1 MKTPLYRITCWG
13 EGESRVL
20 TVFRLGREFSHPWNA
35 QGCLGQT
42 QTKARERCPSVP
54 RAAISTALSSPQ
66 HATPLP
72 GSLRQPDS
80 RGLSPQGRQI
90 QSPARNPT
98 HVSLLVREMGL
109 WPLQQAPGPRN
120 SRQTQHGSV
129 QRPCTS
135 ASCPHEREA
144 VQKKTFT
151 KWVNSHLG
159 RVTCRIGDLYTDL
172 RDGRMLIRLLEVLS
186 GEQLPK
192 PTKGRM
198 RIHCLENVD
207 KALQFLKEQK
217 VHLENMGSHDIVDG
231 NHRLTLGLIWTI
243 ILRFQIQDISVETGD
258 NKEKKSAKDALLLWC
273 QMKTAGYP
281 NVNVHNFTTSWRDG
295 LAFNAIVHKHR
306 PDVIEFDTLKRSN
319 AHHNLQNA
327 FNVAEKELGLT
338 KLLDPED
345 VNVDQPDEKSIITY
359 VATYYHYFSKMKAL
373 AVEGKRIGK
382 VLDYAIEA
390 DQLIDK
396 YETLA
401 SELLQWIEQ
410 TILTLNDRQLANSL
424 SGVQNQLQAFNTY
437 RTVEKPPKF
446 TEKGN
451 LEVLLF
457 TIQSKMRANNQK
469 VYMPRE
475 GKLISDINKAWERL
489 EKAEHE
495 RELALRNELIRQ
507 EKLEMLAARFDRK
520 AAMRETWL
528 SENQRLVSQ
537 DNFGVDLGAVEAAT
551 RKHEA
556 IETDIGAYGERVAAV
571 EAVARELEAEGYHD
585 VRRVLARRD
594 NVLRLWEY
602 LKELLVAR
610 RERLHAHRDLQRLL
624 QEMSYVMDWMGD
636 MKGRLQSQD
645 SGKHLHDVED
655 LLQTHTLVE
664 ADISAQAERVR
675 AVQAAAQPF
684 TSPEQSYKPCE
695 PGLVSERVSLLGQAY
710 EELGRLAVERRERLE
725 DSRKLWQFLWELG
738 EEAAWIREQEQILAV
753 ADCGRDLS
761 SALHLLS
768 KHEAFRDEMAAR
780 YTPLSNSIAVGDTLV
795 EEGHYGAPE
804 VTERIADVRAQW
816 AHLEEASQLREQ
828 HLKEAVALHQFQT
841 DANDMEA
848 WIQETLRRVSSP
860 EVGHDE
866 FSTQTLARK
875 QREVEEEI
883 QSHRPLIDSLHE
895 QALALPADY
904 ANSPEVEGRLPA
916 IEQRYEELEALSA
929 ARRQALEGALA
940 LYRMFSEAGACQ
952 LWVEEKEQWLDTMEI
967 PTKLEDL
974 EVVQQRFETL
984 EPEMNSLGTRVTDV
998 NQVAEQLLSTDHC
1011 SKEQIHQTQDQLNDR
1026 WAEFQELADKKKQAL
1041 DSALNIQNY
1050 HLECNEIQSWM
1061 KEKTKVI
1068 ESTQS
1073 LGNDLAGVMAL
1084 QRKLTGME
1092 RDLKAIQGKLD
1103 DLRQEAEKLAQEH
1116 PDQAEEI
1123 QARLGGILE
1132 VWEELNATMKR
1143 REEGLGEASKLQGFL
1158 RDLDDFQSWLSRTMT
1173 AVASE
1178 DIPTSLAEAEQLLAR
1193 HEGIKNEV
1201 DNYRE
1206 DYEKMRAVG
1215 EEVTQG
1221 QTDAQHMFLGQRL
1234 QALDTGWN
1242 ELRRMWENRHNLL
1255 AQAFDFQTFLRDVKQ
1270 AEGFLNSQEYFLSHT
1285 EMPSSL
1291 QGAEEAIKK
1300 HEDFLTTMEANEEK
1314 IVGVV
1319 EAGRRL
1325 VNNDNANADKIQEK
1339 ADSIQ
1344 DRHQKNKQAASEL
1357 LAKLKDNR
1365 ELQHFLQD
1373 GQELSLWINEKMLTA
1388 QDMSYD
1394 EARNLHSKWQ
1404 KHQAFMAELA
1414 SNKDWLDKIRK
1425 EGEALVREKPELE
1438 PVVTQTL
1445 EGLQKQWEELEAT
1458 TQTKAQCL
1466 FDANRAE
1473 LFTQSC
1479 SALDT
1484 WVNNLSSQLQSDD
1497 YGKDL
1502 TSVNIL
1508 LKKHQMLEHQM
1519 EVREK
1524 EVQALQSQALALS
1537 QEDAGLVEVDS
1548 QQKKV
1553 STSFAHLLE
1562 PLRQRQELLLASK
1575 EAHQFNRDL
1584 EDEILWVKERMP
1596 LATSSDHGKD
1606 LPSVQL
1612 LMKKNQTLQKEIQGH
1627 QPRIDDILAHGRS
1640 LAPAQ
1645 TGPEE
1650 EEVDAAGQPGQAGCL
1665 VQLRDSWAQLIDET
1679 DQRHARLAEAHR
1691 AQQFY
1696 ADVAEA
1702 EAWMGEQELHMMSEE
1717 KAKDEQ
1723 SAVVMVKKHQTV
1735 EQALEDYAQTIHQ
1748 LANSSRL
1755 MVTSEHPE
1763 SERITLRQAQVDKLY
1778 AGLKDLAE
1786 ERRGRLQE
1794 RLRLTQLKREVE
1806 DLEQWIAEREVVAG
1820 SHELGQD
1827 YEHVTMLRDKFR
1839 EFARDTSAIGQERVD
1854 GVNALA
1860 DDLIESG
1867 HPENASVAEWK
1878 DGLNDAW
1885 ADLLELMDTRTQM
1898 LAASYELHRFHQDA
1912 REVLGRVR
1920 EKRDALPS
1928 DLGRDL
1934 NSVQHLHRQH
1944 TTYEH
1949 DIQALS
1955 GQVRQVQDDAAR
1967 LQKAYAGE
1975 KADDIQKHERA
1986 VVEAWDAL
1994 LAAGQSRR
2002 LLLLDTVEKFRFL
2015 NMVRDLML
2023 WMDGVNLQI
2032 DAHDSP
2038 RDVSSAG
2045 LVIANHQDIKSE
2057 IEARDDS
2064 FTACNEM
2071 GNLLINNNHYA
2082 ADEIREKLDQ
2092 LQDKRDEIN
2101 KKWQDKMGHLQIL
2114 LEVLQ
2119 FGRDASV
2126 AESWLAGQEPLVRTA
2141 ELGANVDEVESLIK
2155 RHEAFEKLA
2164 AGWEERFTLLEK
2176 LTTLEE
2182 QVLQKKREDE
2192 ERARRP
2198 PTPPPAEEVVQSEA
2212 ESQAHESAARTSLDQ
2227 TTLNQSV
2234 SVNGVHSDQDTSQ
2247 GSESESVNGPGGDS
2261 GLPSSSRPDAS
2272 ATLPLKSSTEEP
2284 APEALE
2290 GLLCRKQEME
2300 SHTKKAASRSWQN
2313 VYCAL
2318 RKGTMGFYKD
2328 SKSAA
2333 SGVPYHGEV
2342 PVSLAEAVCEIAHDY
2357 KKRKHVFKLR
2367 LNDGKEYLFQAKD
2380 EAEMNSWIH
2389 SIGSSI
2395 TAGEGGAGN
2404 HSPMGPKV
2412 LSRAMTM
2419 PPMSPSSTEAPGGVT
2434 MRSKEGKERDREKR
2448 FSFFSKKK

>member
-1 MKTPLYRITCWG
+1 MSTISPTDFDSLEIQQQYNDINNRWDLAAETDWDNENSSARLFERSRIKALAAMEWDQ
-13 EGESRVL
+13 RD
-20 TVFRLGREFSHPWNA
+20 REP
-35 QGCLGQT
+35 C
-42 QTKARERCPSVP
+42 
-54 RAAISTALSSPQ
+54 
-66 HATPLP
+66 
-72 GSLRQPDS
+72 
-80 RGLSPQGRQI
+80 LSPAAFVNQVQYANILEGRFKQ
-90 QSPARNPT
+90 
-98 HVSLLVREMGL
+98 
-109 WPLQQAPGPRN
+109 LQD
-120 SRQTQHGSV
+120 
-129 QRPCTS
+129 
-135 ASCPHEREA
+135 EREA

-243 ILRFQIQDISVETGD
+243 ILRFQIQDISVETED

-306 PDVIEFDTLKRSN
+306 SDLIEFDTLKRSN
-319 AHHNLQNA
+319 AHYNLQNA

-390 DQLIDK
+390 DQLIEK

-424 SGVQNQLQAFNTY
+424 SGVQNQLQAFNSY

-537 DNFGVDLGAVEAAT
+537 DNFGTDLGAVEAAT

-571 EAVARELEAEGYHD
+571 EAVARELEAESYHD
-585 VRRVLARRD
+585 VRRILARRD

-602 LKELLVAR
+602 LKELLAAR
-610 RERLHAHRDLQRLL
+610 RERLNAHRDLQRLL
-624 QEMSYVMDWMGD
+624 QEMRYIMDWMED

-645 SGKHLHDVED
+645 SGKHLHDVLD

-664 ADISAQAERVR
+664 ADISAQAERIK
-675 AVQAAAQPF
+675 AVQGAAQRF
-684 TSPEQSYKPCE
+684 TSHEQAYKPCE
-695 PGLVSERVSLLGQAY
+695 PALVSEKVSLLGRAY
-710 EELGRLAVERRERLE
+710 EELGQLAGERRERLE
-725 DSRKLWQFLWELG
+725 DSRRLWQFLWELG
-738 EEAAWIREQEQILAV
+738 EEAAWIREQEQILAGG
-753 ADCGRDLS
+753 DCGRDLT

-780 YTPLSNSIAVGDTLV
+780 YGPLGHSIAAGEALV
-795 EEGHYGAPE
+795 QEGHYGARE
-804 VTERIADVRAQW
+804 VTERIEDIRAQW
-816 AHLEEASQLREQ
+816 AHLEETSQLREQ
-828 HLKEAVALHQFQT
+828 RLKEAVALHQFQT
-841 DANDMEA
+841 DANDMDA
-848 WIQETLRRVSSP
+848 WILEILRQVSSQ

-875 QREVEEEI
+875 QREIDEEI
-883 QSHRPLIDSLHE
+883 QSHRPLIDSLQE
-895 QALALPADY
+895 QVQAL
-904 ANSPEVEGRLPA
+904 PEAYTNYPQVDGRLPA
-916 IEQRYEELEALSA
+916 IEQRYEELESLSA

-940 LYRMFSEAGACQ
+940 LYRMFSEAGACL
-952 LWVEEKEQWLDTMEI
+952 LWVEEKEQWLHSMNI

-984 EPEMNSLGTRVTDV
+984 EPEMNNLGSRVSDV
-998 NQVAEQLLSTDHC
+998 NLVAQQLLTSDNC
-1011 SKEQIHQTQDQLNDR
+1011 NKEQIHQTQDQLNNR
-1026 WAEFQELADKKKQAL
+1026 WKEFQLLAGQKKQAL
-1041 DSALNIQNY
+1041 ESALNIQNY
-1050 HLECNEIQSWM
+1050 HLECNESQTWM
-1061 KEKTKVI
+1061 REKTKVI
-1068 ESTQS
+1068 ESTQG

-1092 RDLKAIQGKLD
+1092 RDLEAIQGKLD
-1103 DLRQEAEKLAQEH
+1103 DLRKEAEKLAEEH

-1123 QARLGGILE
+1123 HARLSELRE
-1132 VWEELNATMKR
+1132 VWEDLNITMKR
-1143 REEGLGEASKLQGFL
+1143 REESLGEASKLQGFL
-1158 RDLDDFQSWLSRTMT
+1158 RDLDDFQSWLSRTQT

-1178 DIPTSLAEAEQLLAR
+1178 DIPTSLPESESLLAQ

-1201 DNYRE
+1201 DNYKE

-1221 QTDAQHMFLGQRL
+1221 QTDAQHMFLAQRL
-1234 QALDTGWN
+1234 QALDTGWH
-1242 ELRRMWENRHNLL
+1242 ELRRMWENRHSLL
-1255 AQAFDFQTFLRDVKQ
+1255 AQAFDFQTFLRDAKQ
-1270 AEGFLNSQEYFLSHT
+1270 AEAFLNSQEYVLSHT
-1285 EMPSSL
+1285 EMPTSL

-1300 HEDFLTTMEANEEK
+1300 HEDFLTTTEASEEK
-1314 IVGVV
+1314 ISGVV

-1325 VNNDNANADKIQEK
+1325 INDGNANADKIQEK

-1344 DRHQKNKQAASEL
+1344 ERHQKNKQAANEL
-1357 LAKLKDNR
+1357 LTKLKDNR

-1373 GQELSLWINEKMLTA
+1373 GQELTLWINEKMLTA

-1414 SNKDWLDKIRK
+1414 SNKDWLDKIDK
-1425 EGEALVREKPELE
+1425 EGQVLVMEKPELQ
-1438 PVVTQTL
+1438 PVVQQTL
-1445 EGLQKQWEELEAT
+1445 EGLQRQWEELEST
-1458 TQTKAQCL
+1458 TRTKAQCL

-1479 SALDT
+1479 SALDV
-1484 WVNNLSSQLQSDD
+1484 WLKNLEGQLQSDD

-1537 QEDAGLVEVDS
+1537 QEDAGLTEVDGQQQRVTESFS
-1548 QQKKV
+1548 QLQD
-1553 STSFAHLLE
+1553 
-1562 PLRQRQELLLASK
+1562 PLKLRRQQLLASK

-1596 LATSSDHGKD
+1596 LATSTDHGKD
-1606 LPSVQL
+1606 LSTVQL
-1612 LMKKNQTLQKEIQGH
+1612 LIKKNQTLQKEIQGH
-1627 QPRIDDILAHGRS
+1627 QPRIDDIHRRGR
-1640 LAPAQ
+1640 AQ
-1645 TGPEE
+1645 SQ
-1650 EEVDAAGQPGQAGCL
+1650 VDGERQSALEGRL
-1665 VQLRDSWAQLIDET
+1665 VELRDLWAQLIAET
-1679 DQRHARLAEAHR
+1679 DERHARLVEANR

-1696 ADVAEA
+1696 TDAAEA

-1723 SAVVMVKKHQTV
+1723 SALVMVKKHQIL

-1763 SERITLRQAQVDKLY
+1763 SERINLRQAQVDKLY

-1794 RLRLTQLKREVE
+1794 RLRLTQLKREVD

-1839 EFARDTSAIGQERVD
+1839 EFARDTSTIGQERVD
-1854 GVNALA
+1854 GVNGLA

-1878 DGLNDAW
+1878 DGLNEAW
-1885 ADLLELMDTRTQM
+1885 ADLLELIDTRTQM

-1912 REVLGRVR
+1912 MEALGRVK
-1920 EKRDALPS
+1920 EKREALPS

-1934 NSVQHLHRQH
+1934 NTVQHLHRQH
-1944 TTYEH
+1944 NTFEH

-1955 GQVRQVQDDAAR
+1955 GQVNQVQDDAAR

-1975 KADDIQKHERA
+1975 KAEEIHRSEHA
-1986 VVEAWDAL
+1986 VTAAWEGL
-1994 LAAGQSRR
+1994 LEAGQARR
-2002 LLLLDTVEKFRFL
+2002 LLLLDTVEKFRFF

-2023 WMDGVNLQI
+2023 WTDGVNLQI

-2057 IEARDDS
+2057 IETRAGS
-2064 FTACNEM
+2064 FTACIEM
-2071 GNLLINNNHYA
+2071 GNTLIDNNHYA
-2082 ADEIREKLDQ
+2082 SDEIREKLTQ
-2092 LQDKRDEIN
+2092 LQEKRDKIN
-2101 KKWQDKMGHLQIL
+2101 KKWQDKMDHLQIV

-2119 FGRDASV
+2119 FGRDAYV
-2126 AESWLAGQEPLVRTA
+2126 AESWLAGQEPLVRAA
-2141 ELGANVDEVESLIK
+2141 ELGSNVDEVESLIK

-2164 AGWEERFTLLEK
+2164 AGWEERFVLLEK

-2182 QVLQKKREDE
+2182 YEVKRRLEEE

-2198 PTPPPAEEVVQSEA
+2198 PTPPPAEEVAESEM

-2234 SVNGVHSDQDTSQ
+2234 SVNGVHSDNDTSQ
-2247 GSESESVNGPGGDS
+2247 GSESESVNGPGRDS
-2261 GLPSSSRPDAS
+2261 GLASSRIDPS
-2272 ATLPLKSSTEEP
+2272 ATLPSRGGADSE
-2284 APEALE
+2284 PEAME
-2290 GLLCRKQEME
+2290 GMLYRKQEME
-2300 SHTKKAASRSWQN
+2300 SHSKKAASRSWQN

-2318 RKGTMGFYKD
+2318 RKGSLGFYKD
-2328 SKSAA
+2328 NKSA
-2333 SGVPYHGEV
+2333 SNGIPYHGEV
-2342 PVSLAEAVCEIAHDY
+2342 PISLGEAVCEVAHDY

-2367 LNDGKEYLFQAKD
+2367 LGDGKEYLFQAKD
-2380 EAEMNSWIH
+2380 EAEMSAWIQ
-2389 SIGSSI
+2389 SIHCSI
-2395 TAGEGGAGN
+2395 PAGRSGDSPGGPPA
-2404 HSPMGPKV
+2404 

-2419 PPMSPSSTEAPGGVT
+2419 PPISPGSGEAGGVT
-2434 MRSKEGKERDREKR
+2434 MRNKEGKEKDREKR
-2448 FSFFSKKK
+2448 FSFFGKKK

>member
-1 MKTPLYRITCWG
+1 MSNTISPTDFDSLEIQQQYNDINNRWDLAAETDWDNENSSARLFERSRI
-13 EGESRVL
+13 
-20 TVFRLGREFSHPWNA
+20 
-35 QGCLGQT
+35 
-42 QTKARERCPSVP
+42 KAL
-54 RAAISTALSSPQ
+54 A
-66 HATPLP
+66 
-72 GSLRQPDS
+72 D
-80 RGLSPQGRQI
+80 
-90 QSPARNPT
+90 
-98 HVSLLVREMGL
+98 
-109 WPLQQAPGPRN
+109 
-120 SRQTQHGSV
+120 
-129 QRPCTS
+129 
-135 ASCPHEREA
+135 EREA

-243 ILRFQIQDISVETGD
+243 ILRFQIQDISVETED

-281 NVNVHNFTTSWRDG
+281 NVNIHNFTTSWRDG

-306 PDVIEFDTLKRSN
+306 PDLIEFDNLKRSN
-319 AHHNLQNA
+319 AHYNLQNA

-390 DQLIDK
+390 DQLIEK

-410 TILTLNDRQLANSL
+410 TIVTLNDRQLANSL
-424 SGVQNQLQAFNTY
+424 SGVQNQLQAFNSY

-537 DNFGVDLGAVEAAT
+537 DNFGTDLGAVEAAT

-556 IETDIGAYGERVAAV
+556 IETDIGAYWERVAAV
-571 EAVARELEAEGYHD
+571 EAVAKELEAERYHD
-585 VRRVLARRD
+585 VRRILARRD

-602 LKELLVAR
+602 LKELLAAR
-610 RERLHAHRDLQRLL
+610 RERLNAHRDLQRLF
-624 QEMSYVMDWMGD
+624 QEMRYIMDWMAD
-636 MKGRLQSQD
+636 EKGRLQSQD
-645 SGKHLHDVED
+645 SGKHLHDVLD
-655 LLQTHTLVE
+655 LLQKHNLVE
-664 ADISAQAERVR
+664 ADISAQAERIK
-675 AVQAAAQPF
+675 AVQGAANRF
-684 TSPEQSYKPCE
+684 TSHEQAYKPCE
-695 PGLVSERVSLLGQAY
+695 PGLVADKVDLLGQAY
-710 EELGRLAVERRERLE
+710 EELIQLAGNRRECLE
-725 DSRKLWQFLWELG
+725 ESRRLWQFLWDLG
-738 EEAAWIREQEQILAV
+738 EEAAWIREQEQILATG
-753 ADCGRDLS
+753 DCGRDLT
-761 SALHLLS
+761 SARHLLS

-780 YTPLSNSIAVGDTLV
+780 FGPLSNSIAAGEALV
-795 EEGHYGAPE
+795 KEGHFGAAE
-804 VTERIADVRAQW
+804 VTERIRDVHGQW
-816 AHLEEASQLREQ
+816 AHLEEVSQS
-828 HLKEAVALHQFQT
+828 LKESVALHQFQT

-848 WIQETLRRVSSP
+848 WIMETLRQVSSQ

-875 QREVEEEI
+875 QREIDEEI

-895 QALALPADY
+895 QTQAMPQAYIRFPQVD
-904 ANSPEVEGRLPA
+904 GRLPA
-916 IEQRYEELEALSA
+916 IEQRYEELVSLSA

-940 LYRMFSEAGACQ
+940 LYRMFSEADACQ
-952 LWVEEKEQWLDTMEI
+952 LWVEEKEQWLDGMEI

-974 EVVQQRFETL
+974 EVVQQRFDTL
-984 EPEMNSLGTRVTDV
+984 EPEMNNVGTRVTDV
-998 NQVAEQLLSTDHC
+998 NQVAEQLLSSDNC
-1011 SKEQIHQTQDQLNDR
+1011 SKDQIHQTKDQLNNR
-1026 WAEFQELADKKKQAL
+1026 WEEFKQLAGQKKQAL
-1041 DSALNIQNY
+1041 ESALNIQNY
-1050 HLECNEIQSWM
+1050 HLECNESQTWM

-1092 RDLKAIQGKLD
+1092 RDLEAIQVGGSF
-1103 DLRQEAEKLAQEH
+1103 RNEAEKLAREH
-1116 PDQAEEI
+1116 PDQAGEI
-1123 QARLGGILE
+1123 QGRLAEIQE
-1132 VWEELNATMKR
+1132 VWEELNTTMKR
-1143 REEGLGEASKLQGFL
+1143 REESLGEASKLQGFL
-1158 RDLDDFQSWLSRTMT
+1158 RDLDDFQSWLSRTQT

-1178 DIPTSLAEAEQLLAR
+1178 DIPTSLPEAESLLAQ
-1193 HEGIKNEV
+1193 HESIKNEI
-1201 DNYRE
+1201 DNYKE
-1206 DYEKMRAVG
+1206 DYEKMRDVG

-1221 QTDAQHMFLGQRL
+1221 QTDAQHMFLAQRL
-1234 QALDTGWN
+1234 QALDTGWH
-1242 ELRRMWENRHNLL
+1242 ELHRMWENRHSLL
-1255 AQAFDFQTFLRDVKQ
+1255 AQAFDFQTFLRDAKQ
-1270 AEGFLNSQEYFLSHT
+1270 AEAFLNSQEYVLSHT
-1285 EMPSSL
+1285 EMPTSL
-1291 QGAEEAIKK
+1291 QAAEEAIKK
-1300 HEDFLTTMEANEEK
+1300 HEDFLTTTEASEEK
-1314 IVGVV
+1314 ITGVV

-1325 VNNDNANADKIQEK
+1325 INDSNANADKIQEK
-1339 ADSIQ
+1339 VDSIQ
-1344 DRHQKNKQAASEL
+1344 ERHRKNKEAANEL
-1357 LAKLKDNR
+1357 LTKLKDNC

-1373 GQELSLWINEKMLTA
+1373 GQELTLWINEKMLTA
-1388 QDMSYD
+1388 QDMTYD

-1414 SNKDWLDKIRK
+1414 SNKDWLDKIDT
-1425 EGEALVREKPELE
+1425 EGQALVAEKPELK
-1438 PVVTQTL
+1438 PVVQKTL
-1445 EGLQKQWEELEAT
+1445 EDLQHQWEELEGRT
-1458 TQTKAQCL
+1458 RTKDQCL
-1466 FDANRAE
+1466 FEAHRAE
-1473 LFTQSC
+1473 IFTQSC
-1479 SALDT
+1479 SALDD
-1484 WVNNLSSQLQSDD
+1484 WLKNIESQLHSDD

-1524 EVQALQSQALALS
+1524 EVQCLQSQAVALS
-1537 QEDAGLVEVDS
+1537 QEEAGLNEIDG
-1548 QQKKV
+1548 QQQRV
-1553 STSFAHLLE
+1553 TDNFSDLQE
-1562 PLRQRQELLLASK
+1562 PLRLRRQQLLASK

-1596 LATSSDHGKD
+1596 LAASTDHGKD
-1606 LPSVQL
+1606 LPTVQL
-1612 LMKKNQTLQKEIQGH
+1612 LIKKNQTLQKEIQGH
-1627 QPRIDDILAHGRS
+1627 QPRIDDIHRQS
-1640 LAPAQ
+1640 LLK
-1645 TGPEE
+1645 ER
-1650 EEVDAAGQPGQAGCL
+1650 L
-1665 VQLRDSWAQLIDET
+1665 VELKNLWDQLIAET
-1679 DQRHARLAEAHR
+1679 DQRHTRLMEAHR

-1696 ADVAEA
+1696 ADAAEA

-1723 SAVVMVKKHQTV
+1723 SALVMVKKHQIL

-1755 MVTSEHPE
+1755 MVNGEHSE

-1794 RLRLTQLKREVE
+1794 RLRLTQLKREVD

-1839 EFARDTSAIGQERVD
+1839 EFARDTSTIGQERVD
-1854 GVNALA
+1854 GVNGLA

-1878 DGLNDAW
+1878 DGLNEAW
-1885 ADLLELMDTRTQM
+1885 ADLLELIDTRTQM

-1912 REVLGRVR
+1912 TEVLGRIK
-1920 EKRDALPS
+1920 EKKEALAS

-1934 NSVQHLHRQH
+1934 NTVQHLHRLH
-1944 TTYEH
+1944 ITSEN

-1955 GQVRQVQDDAAR
+1955 GQVNQVQDDAAR

-1975 KADDIQKHERA
+1975 KADDIQRSEHA
-1986 VVEAWDAL
+1986 VTAAWEGL
-1994 LAAGQSRR
+1994 LQACQARR
-2002 LLLLDTVEKFRFL
+2002 LLLLDTVEKFRFF

-2045 LVIANHQDIKSE
+2045 LVIANHQHIKSE
-2057 IEARDDS
+2057 METRADS
-2064 FTACNEM
+2064 FTACTEM
-2071 GNLLINNNHYA
+2071 GKCLINNNHYA
-2082 ADEIREKLDQ
+2082 TDEIREKMAQ
-2092 LQDKRDEIN
+2092 LQEKRHKIN
-2101 KKWQDKMGHLQIL
+2101 KKWQDKMDHLQIV

-2126 AESWLAGQEPLVRTA
+2126 AESWLAGQEPLVRAA
-2141 ELGANVDEVESLIK
+2141 ELGTNVDEVESLIK

-2164 AGWEERFTLLEK
+2164 AAWEERFVQLEK

-2182 QVLQKKREDE
+2182 QEMQRRREEE

-2198 PTPPPAEEVVQSEA
+2198 STPPPAEEVARTEA
-2212 ESQAHESAARTSLDQ
+2212 ESQAHDS
-2227 TTLNQSV
+2227 
-2234 SVNGVHSDQDTSQ
+2234 
-2247 GSESESVNGPGGDS
+2247 GSESESVNGPGRDS
-2261 GLPSSSRPDAS
+2261 GLASSRLEPS
-2272 ATLPLKSSTEEP
+2272 ATLPSRGGADSEP
-2284 APEALE
+2284 DIME
-2290 GLLCRKQEME
+2290 GVLCRKQEME
-2300 SHTKKAASRSWQN
+2300 SHNKKAATRSWHN
-2313 VYCAL
+2313 VYCVL
-2318 RKGTMGFYKD
+2318 KKGQLGFYKD
-2328 SKSAA
+2328 NKTVS
-2333 SGVPYHGEV
+2333 SGVTYHGEM
-2342 PVSLAEAVCEIAHDY
+2342 PINLEDAVCEIALDY
-2357 KKRKHVFKLR
+2357 KKRKNVFKLR
-2367 LNDGKEYLFQAKD
+2367 LGDGKEYLFQAKD
-2380 EAEMNSWIH
+2380 EAEMSSWIR
-2389 SIGSSI
+2389 SILNSIPAGSKD
-2395 TAGEGGAGN
+2395 
-2404 HSPMGPKV
+2404 SPLGPRP

-2419 PPMSPSSTEAPGGVT
+2419 PPISPSSGDGVT
-2434 MRSKEGKERDREKR
+2434 MRSKDGKEKDREKR
-2448 FSFFSKKK
+2448 FSFFGKKK

>member
-1 MKTPLYRITCWG
+1 MSTISPTDFDSLEIQQQYNDINNRWDLAAETDWDNENSSARLFERSRI
-13 EGESRVL
+13 
-20 TVFRLGREFSHPWNA
+20 
-35 QGCLGQT
+35 
-42 QTKARERCPSVP
+42 KALAGGMELEQNPSEP
-54 RAAISTALSSPQ
+54 C
-66 HATPLP
+66 
-72 GSLRQPDS
+72 
-80 RGLSPQGRQI
+80 LSPAAYFSQVQFSNILEGRFKQ
-90 QSPARNPT
+90 
-98 HVSLLVREMGL
+98 
-109 WPLQQAPGPRN
+109 LQD
-120 SRQTQHGSV
+120 
-129 QRPCTS
+129 
-135 ASCPHEREA
+135 EREA

-186 GEQLPK
+186 SEQLPK

-243 ILRFQIQDISVETGD
+243 ILRFQIQDISVETED

-295 LAFNAIVHKHR
+295 LAFNAIIHKHR
-306 PDVIEFDTLKRSN
+306 PDLIEFDTLKRSN
-319 AHHNLQNA
+319 AHYNLQNA

-390 DQLIDK
+390 DQLIEK

-410 TILTLNDRQLANSL
+410 TIHTLNDRQLANSL

-537 DNFGVDLGAVEAAT
+537 DNFGLDLGAVEAAT

-571 EAVARELEAEGYHD
+571 EAVARELETEGYHE

-602 LKELLVAR
+602 LRELLAAR
-610 RERLHAHRDLQRLL
+610 RERLNAHRDLQRLL
-624 QEMSYVMDWMGD
+624 QEMSYIMDWMGD

-645 SGKHLHDVED
+645 SGKHLHDVDD

-664 ADISAQAERVR
+664 ADISARAEKIQG
-675 AVQAAAQPF
+675 VQAAAQRF
-684 TSPEQSYKPCE
+684 ISADQSYKPCE
-695 PGLVSERVSLLGQAY
+695 PALVSEKVSRLGRAY
-710 EELGRLAVERRERLE
+710 EELGRLAADRRARLE
-725 DSRKLWQFLWELG
+725 DSRRLWQFLWELG
-738 EEAAWIREQEQILAV
+738 EEAAWMREQDQILV
-753 ADCGRDLS
+753 GGDCGRDLS

-780 YTPLSNSIAVGDTLV
+780 YGPLSNSIAAGEALV
-795 EEGHYGAPE
+795 QEGHFGAPE
-804 VTERIADVRAQW
+804 VVERIRDIRGQW
-816 AHLEEASQLREQ
+816 AHLEQASQLREQ
-828 HLKEAVALHQFQT
+828 RLKEAVALHQFQT

-848 WIQETLRRVSSP
+848 WIMEALRQVSSQD
-860 EVGHDE
+860 VGHDE

-875 QREVEEEI
+875 QRELEEEI
-883 QSHRPLIDSLHE
+883 RSHRTLIDSLHE
-895 QALALPADY
+895 QALALPPAH
-904 ANSPEVEGRLPA
+904 ARSPQVEGRLPA

-952 LWVEEKEQWLDTMEI
+952 LWVGEKKQWLDNTEI
-967 PTKLEDL
+967 PSKLEDL

-984 EPEMNSLGTRVTDV
+984 ETEMNNLGTRITDV
-998 NQVAEQLLSTDHC
+998 NQVAQQLLGTDHC
-1011 SKEQIHQTQDQLNDR
+1011 SKEQIHQTQAQLNNC
-1026 WAEFQELADKKKQAL
+1026 WKEFQHLADQRKQAL
-1041 DSALNIQNY
+1041 ESALNIQNY

-1061 KEKTKVI
+1061 REKTKVI
-1068 ESTQS
+1068 ESTHG

-1092 RDLKAIQGKLD
+1092 RDLEAIQGKLD
-1103 DLRQEAEKLAQEH
+1103 NLHQEAQKLAQEH
-1116 PDQAEEI
+1116 PDQAPEI
-1123 QARLGGILE
+1123 QARLGEIQE

-1143 REEGLGEASKLQGFL
+1143 REESLGEASKLQGFL
-1158 RDLDDFQSWLSRTMT
+1158 RDLDDFQAWLSRTQT

-1178 DIPTSLAEAEQLLAR
+1178 DSPTSLAEAERLLAQ

-1206 DYEKMRAVG
+1206 DYEKMRALG
-1215 EEVTQG
+1215 AEVTQG
-1221 QTDAQHMFLGQRL
+1221 QTDAQHMFLAQRL
-1234 QALDTGWN
+1234 QALDTGWH
-1242 ELRRMWENRHNLL
+1242 ELRRMWENRHSLL
-1255 AQAFDFQTFLRDVKQ
+1255 AQAFDFQTFLRDAKQ
-1270 AEGFLNSQEYFLSHT
+1270 AEGFLNSQEYVLSHT
-1285 EMPSSL
+1285 EMPASL
-1291 QGAEEAIKK
+1291 QGAEDAIKK
-1300 HEDFLTTMEANEEK
+1300 HEDFLTTMEASEEK
-1314 IVGVV
+1314 ITGVV
-1319 EAGRRL
+1319 ESGRRL
-1325 VNNDNANADKIQEK
+1325 VSDLNANSDKIQEK

-1344 DRHQKNKQAASEL
+1344 ERHKKNKQAANEL
-1357 LAKLKDNR
+1357 LAKLKDNC

-1373 GQELSLWINEKMLTA
+1373 GQELTLWINEKMLTA

-1414 SNKDWLDKIRK
+1414 SNKNWLEKIDK
-1425 EGEALVREKPELE
+1425 EGQALVREKPELE
-1438 PVVTQTL
+1438 AIVKQTL
-1445 EGLQKQWEELEAT
+1445 VGLQRQWEELEAT
-1458 TQTKAQCL
+1458 TRTKAQCL

-1479 SALDT
+1479 SALDS
-1484 WVNNLSSQLQSDD
+1484 WLKNLSAQLQSDD

-1524 EVQALQSQALALS
+1524 EVQSLQSQAQALT
-1537 QEDAGLVEVDS
+1537 QEDAGLAEVDS
-1548 QQKKV
+1548 QQRRV
-1553 STSFAHLLE
+1553 AESFAQLQE
-1562 PLRQRQELLLASK
+1562 PLQKRRQELLASK

-1596 LATSSDHGKD
+1596 LATSTDHGKD
-1606 LPSVQL
+1606 LPSVL
-1612 LMKKNQTLQKEIQGH
+1612 LLIKKNQTLQKEIQGH
-1627 QPRIDDILAHGRS
+1627 QPRIDDILAHGCSMSQGQEPSWQEER
-1640 LAPAQ
+1640 LA
-1645 TGPEE
+1645 E
-1650 EEVDAAGQPGQAGCL
+1650 
-1665 VQLRDSWAQLIDET
+1665 LRDLWAHLIAET
-1679 DQRHARLAEAHR
+1679 EERRTRLVEAHR

-1696 ADVAEA
+1696 ADAAEA

-1717 KAKDEQ
+1717 KAKARSWDEQ
-1723 SAVVMVKKHQTV
+1723 SALAMVKKHQTL

-1755 MVTSEHPE
+1755 MVTAEHPE

-1786 ERRGRLQE
+1786 ERQGRLQE
-1794 RLRLTQLKREVE
+1794 RLRLTQLKREVD

-1839 EFARDTSAIGQERVD
+1839 EFARDTSTIGQERVD

-1878 DGLNDAW
+1878 DGLNEAW
-1885 ADLLELMDTRTQM
+1885 ADLLELIDTRTQM

-1912 REVLGRVR
+1912 REVLGRVH
-1920 EKRDALPS
+1920 EKRQALPS

-1934 NSVQHLHRQH
+1934 NTVQHLHRQH
-1944 TTYEH
+1944 TAYEH

-1955 GQVRQVQDDAAR
+1955 GQVSQVQDDAAR

-1975 KADDIQKHERA
+1975 KADDIHRHERA
-1986 VVEAWDAL
+1986 VSEAWEAL
-1994 LAAGQSRR
+1994 LSASQARR
-2002 LLLLDTVEKFRFL
+2002 LLLLDTVEKFRFF

-2057 IEARDDS
+2057 IEARAVS
-2064 FTACNEM
+2064 FTACTEM
-2071 GNLLINNNHYA
+2071 GAMLITKGHYA
-2082 ADEIREKLDQ
+2082 ADEIQEKLDQ
-2092 LQDKRDEIN
+2092 LQAKRDEIN
-2101 KKWQDKMGHLQIL
+2101 KKWKDKMDHLQIV

-2126 AESWLAGQEPLVRTA
+2126 AESWLAGQEPLVRAA
-2141 ELGANVDEVESLIK
+2141 ELGSNVDEVESLIK

-2164 AGWEERFTLLEK
+2164 AGWEERFIQLEK

-2182 QVLQKKREDE
+2182 HELQRRREEE

-2198 PTPPPAEEVVQSEA
+2198 PTPPPAEEVVLSEA
-2212 ESQAHESAARTSLDQ
+2212 ESQMHDSAARTSLDQ

-2234 SVNGVHSDQDTSQ
+2234 SINGIHSDQETSQ
-2247 GSESESVNGPGGDS
+2247 GSETDTVNGPGRDS
-2261 GLPSSSRPDAS
+2261 GLATSSRLDPSAPF
-2272 ATLPLKSSTEEP
+2272 ATLPSKGAAEP
-2284 APEALE
+2284 TLAEAME
-2290 GLLCRKQEME
+2290 GMLCRKQEME
-2300 SHTKKAASRSWQN
+2300 SHNKKAASRSWQN
-2313 VYCAL
+2313 VYCVL
-2318 RKGTMGFYKD
+2318 RKGSLGFYKD
-2328 SKSAA
+2328 NKSATN
-2333 SGVPYHGEV
+2333 GIPYHGEV
-2342 PVSLAEAVCEIAHDY
+2342 PVSLSEAICEVAHDY

-2367 LNDGKEYLFQAKD
+2367 LGDGKEYLFQAKD
-2380 EAEMNSWIH
+2380 EAEMSSWIRAIISSIPP
-2389 SIGSSI
+2389 SIGGSP
-2395 TAGEGGAGN
+2395 GGHRG
-2404 HSPMGPKV
+2404 

-2419 PPMSPSSTEAPGGVT
+2419 PPISPGSAEANVVV
-2434 MRSKEGKERDREKR
+2434 MRNKEGKEKDREKR

>member
-1 MKTPLYRITCWG
+1 MSTISPTDFDSLEIQQQYNDINNRWDLAAETDWDNENSSARLFERSRI
-13 EGESRVL
+13 
-20 TVFRLGREFSHPWNA
+20 
-35 QGCLGQT
+35 
-42 QTKARERCPSVP
+42 KAL
-54 RAAISTALSSPQ
+54 A
-66 HATPLP
+66 
-72 GSLRQPDS
+72 D
-80 RGLSPQGRQI
+80 
-90 QSPARNPT
+90 
-98 HVSLLVREMGL
+98 
-109 WPLQQAPGPRN
+109 
-120 SRQTQHGSV
+120 
-129 QRPCTS
+129 
-135 ASCPHEREA
+135 EREA

-159 RVTCRIGDLYTDL
+159 RVTSRIGDLYTDL

-258 NKEKKSAKDALLLWC
+258 NKERKSAKEALLLWC

-281 NVNVHNFTTSWRDG
+281 NVNIHNFTTSWRDG
-295 LAFNAIVHKHR
+295 LAFSAIVHKHR
-306 PDVIEFDTLKRSN
+306 PDVIEFDNLKRSN
-319 AHHNLQNA
+319 AHYNLQNA
-327 FNVAEKELGLT
+327 FNVAEKDLGLT

-373 AVEGKRIGK
+373 AVEGKRVGK

-396 YETLA
+396 YESLA

-410 TILTLNDRQLANSL
+410 TIGTLNDRQLANSL
-424 SGVQNQLQAFNTY
+424 NAVQNQLQAFNSY

-457 TIQSKMRANNQK
+457 TIRSKMRANNQK

-537 DNFGVDLGAVEAAT
+537 DNFGTDLGAVEAAT

-556 IETDIGAYGERVAAV
+556 IETDIGAYWERVAAV
-571 EAVARELEAEGYHD
+571 ESVAKELEAERYHD
-585 VRRVLARRD
+585 VRRVTARRD

-602 LKELLVAR
+602 LKELLAAR
-610 RERLHAHRDLQRLL
+610 RERLNAHRDLQRLFE
-624 QEMSYVMDWMGD
+624 EMRYIMDWMAD

-645 SGKHLHDVED
+645 SGKHLHDVLD
-655 LLQTHTLVE
+655 LLQKHTLVE
-664 ADISAQAERVR
+664 ADISAQAERIKV
-675 AVQAAAQPF
+675 VQGSAQRF
-684 TSPEQSYKPCE
+684 TFYEQAYKPCE
-695 PGLVSERVSLLGQAY
+695 PGLVSEKVDQLGQAY
-710 EELGRLAVERRERLE
+710 EELGQLAANRKVCLEESRR
-725 DSRKLWQFLWELG
+725 LWQFLWDIG
-738 EEAAWIREQEQILAV
+738 EEAAWIREQEQILASGE
-753 ADCGRDLS
+753 CGRDLT

-768 KHEAFRDEMAAR
+768 KHEAFTDEMAAR
-780 YTPLSNSIAVGDTLV
+780 YGPLSNSIAAGEALV
-795 EEGHYGAPE
+795 EEGHFGAPE
-804 VTERIADVRAQW
+804 VTERIQDIHAQW
-816 AHLEEASQLREQ
+816 AHLEETTKLREQ
-828 HLKEAVALHQFQT
+828 SLKEAVALQQFQT
-841 DANDMEA
+841 DANDMEV
-848 WIQETLRRVSSP
+848 WIMETLRQVSSQ

-866 FSTQTLARK
+866 FSTTTIARK
-875 QREVEEEI
+875 QREIEEEI
-883 QSHRPLIDSLHE
+883 QSHRPGIDSMHE
-895 QALALPADY
+895 QVQAM
-904 ANSPEVEGRLPA
+904 PEAYLTIPQVEGRLPA
-916 IEQRYEELEALSA
+916 IEQSFEELETLSV

-952 LWVEEKEQWLDTMEI
+952 LWVEEKEQWLHSMEI

-984 EPEMNSLGTRVTDV
+984 EPEMNNLGTRVTDV
-998 NQVAEQLLSTDHC
+998 NQVAEQLLSSENCKKD
-1011 SKEQIHQTQDQLNDR
+1011 QINQTRDQLHDR
-1026 WAEFQELADKKKQAL
+1026 WNEFEKLAGQKKVAL

-1050 HLECNEIQSWM
+1050 HLECNEIQTWM

-1092 RDLKAIQGKLD
+1092 RDLEAIQGKLD
-1103 DLRQEAEKLAQEH
+1103 DMKIEAEKLAEEH
-1116 PDQAEEI
+1116 PDQAGEI
-1123 QARLGGILE
+1123 QGHLAGIQE

-1143 REEGLGEASKLQGFL
+1143 REESLGEASKLQGFL
-1158 RDLDDFQSWLSRTMT
+1158 RDLDDFQSWLSRTQT

-1178 DIPTSLAEAEQLLAR
+1178 DIPTSVTEAESLLTQ
-1193 HEGIKNEV
+1193 HENIKNEV
-1201 DNYRE
+1201 DNYKE
-1206 DYEKMRAVG
+1206 DYEKMRDVG
-1215 EEVTQG
+1215 EEVTRG
-1221 QTDAQHMFLGQRL
+1221 QTDAQYMFLAQRL

-1242 ELRRMWENRHNLL
+1242 ELRRMWENRHSVL
-1255 AQAFDFQTFLRDVKQ
+1255 AQAFDFQTFLRDAKQ
-1270 AEGFLNSQEYFLSHT
+1270 AEAFLNSQEYVLSHT
-1285 EMPSSL
+1285 EMPTSL

-1300 HEDFLTTMEANEEK
+1300 HEDFLTTTEASEEK
-1314 IVGVV
+1314 IHGVG

-1325 VNNDNANADKIQEK
+1325 INDSNANSDKIQEK
-1339 ADSIQ
+1339 VDSIQ
-1344 DRHQKNKQAASEL
+1344 ERHLKNKENANEL
-1357 LAKLKDNR
+1357 LTKLKDNR

-1373 GQELSLWINEKMLTA
+1373 GQELTLWINEKMLTA

-1414 SNKDWLDKIRK
+1414 SNKDWLDKIDK
-1425 EGEALVREKPELE
+1425 EGQALVAEKPELK
-1438 PVVTQTL
+1438 PVVQQTL
-1445 EGLQKQWEELEAT
+1445 EDLQRQWEELEGT
-1458 TQTKAQCL
+1458 TRTKAQCL

-1479 SALDT
+1479 SSLDV
-1484 WVNNLSSQLQSDD
+1484 WLKNLEGQLHSDD

-1508 LKKHQMLEHQM
+1508 LQKHQMLENQM

-1524 EVQALQSQALALS
+1524 EVQSIQSQALALS
-1537 QEDAGLVEVDS
+1537 QEDAGLTEVDG
-1548 QQKKV
+1548 QQKHV
-1553 STSFAHLLE
+1553 TDNFSNLQD
-1562 PLRQRQELLLASK
+1562 PLKLRRQRLLASK

-1596 LATSSDHGKD
+1596 LADSTDHGKD
-1606 LPSVQL
+1606 LPTVQL
-1612 LMKKNQTLQKEIQGH
+1612 LIKKNQTLQKEIQGH
-1627 QPRIDDILAHGRS
+1627 QPRIDEIQRRGQTQSQVDGERQSALEGR
-1640 LAPAQ
+1640 
-1645 TGPEE
+1645 
-1650 EEVDAAGQPGQAGCL
+1650 L
-1665 VQLRDSWAQLIDET
+1665 VELGELWDQLKAET
-1679 DQRHARLAEAHR
+1679 DKRHDRLIEANR

-1696 ADVAEA
+1696 ADAAEA

-1723 SAVVMVKKHQTV
+1723 IALVMVKKHQTL

-1794 RLRLTQLKREVE
+1794 RLRLTQLKREVD

-1839 EFARDTSAIGQERVD
+1839 EFARDTSTIGQERVD
-1854 GVNALA
+1854 GVNELA

-1878 DGLNDAW
+1878 DGLNEAW
-1885 ADLLELMDTRTQM
+1885 ADLLELIDTRTQM

-1912 REVLGRVR
+1912 MEVLRRVK
-1920 EKRDALPS
+1920 EKKEGLPS

-1934 NSVQHLHRQH
+1934 NTVQHLHRQH
-1944 TTYEH
+1944 NTFEN

-1955 GQVRQVQDDAAR
+1955 GQVNQVQDDAAR

-1975 KADDIQKHERA
+1975 KADDINRSESA
-1986 VVEAWDAL
+1986 VSIAWEAL
-1994 LAAGQSRR
+1994 LKAGQARR
-2002 LLLLDTVEKFRFL
+2002 LLLLDTVEKFRFF

-2057 IEARDDS
+2057 IETRADS
-2064 FTACNEM
+2064 FTACVDL
-2071 GNLLINNNHYA
+2071 GKSLINNNHYA
-2082 ADEIREKLDQ
+2082 SDEIREKLAQ
-2092 LQDKRDEIN
+2092 LQEKRERIN
-2101 KKWQDKMGHLQIL
+2101 RNWQDKMVHLQIV

-2119 FGRDASV
+2119 FGRDAYV
-2126 AESWLAGQEPLVRTA
+2126 AESWLAGQEPLVRAA
-2141 ELGANVDEVESLIK
+2141 ELGSNVDEVESLIK

-2164 AGWEERFTLLEK
+2164 TAWEDRFVLLEK

-2182 QVLQKKREDE
+2182 HEIQRRREEE

-2198 PTPPPAEEVVQSEA
+2198 PTPPPAEVAQSEA
-2212 ESQAHESAARTSLDQ
+2212 ESQAHDSAARTSLDQ
-2227 TTLNQSV
+2227 TTLNQTV
-2234 SVNGVHSDQDTSQ
+2234 SVNGVHSDNDTSQ
-2247 GSESESVNGPGGDS
+2247 QSLSQSLSVGQKTQPKRVCKPKQPERGSESESNGPGRDS
-2261 GLPSSSRPDAS
+2261 GLASSRLEPS
-2272 ATLPLKSSTEEP
+2272 ATLPSRGGAESDPDTM
-2284 APEALE
+2284 E
-2290 GLLCRKQEME
+2290 GMLCRKHEME
-2300 SHTKKAASRSWQN
+2300 SHSKKAATRSWQN
-2313 VYCAL
+2313 VYCVL
-2318 RKGTMGFYKD
+2318 RKGSLGFYKD
-2328 SKSAA
+2328 GKSA
-2333 SGVPYHGEV
+2333 SNGIPYHGEV
-2342 PVSLAEAVCEIAHDY
+2342 PISLGDAVCEVANGY
-2357 KKRKHVFKLR
+2357 KKRKFVFKLSR
-2367 LNDGKEYLFQAKD
+2367 LGDGKEFLFQAKD
-2380 EAEMNSWIH
+2380 EAEMSAWI
-2389 SIGSSI
+2389 SSI
-2395 TAGEGGAGN
+2395 ISSMPTGSGD
-2404 HSPMGPKV
+2404 SPVGPRA

-2419 PPMSPSSTEAPGGVT
+2419 PPISPSSGEGGGVT
-2434 MRSKEGKERDREKR
+2434 MRNKDGKDKDREKR
-2448 FSFFSKKK
+2448 FSFFGKKK

>member
-1 MKTPLYRITCWG
+1 MSTISPTDFDSLEIQQQYNDINNRWDLAAETDWDNENSSARLFERSRI
-13 EGESRVL
+13 
-20 TVFRLGREFSHPWNA
+20 
-35 QGCLGQT
+35 
-42 QTKARERCPSVP
+42 KAL
-54 RAAISTALSSPQ
+54 A
-66 HATPLP
+66 
-72 GSLRQPDS
+72 D
-80 RGLSPQGRQI
+80 
-90 QSPARNPT
+90 
-98 HVSLLVREMGL
+98 
-109 WPLQQAPGPRN
+109 
-120 SRQTQHGSV
+120 
-129 QRPCTS
+129 
-135 ASCPHEREA
+135 EREA

-159 RVTCRIGDLYTDL
+159 RVTSRIGDLYTDL

-258 NKEKKSAKDALLLWC
+258 NKERKSAKEALLLWC

-281 NVNVHNFTTSWRDG
+281 NVNIHNFTTSWRDG
-295 LAFNAIVHKHR
+295 LAFSAIVHKHR
-306 PDVIEFDTLKRSN
+306 PDVIEFDNLKRSN
-319 AHHNLQNA
+319 AHYNLQNA
-327 FNVAEKELGLT
+327 FNVAEKDLGLT

-373 AVEGKRIGK
+373 AVEGKRVGK

-396 YETLA
+396 YESLA

-410 TILTLNDRQLANSL
+410 TIGTLNDRQLANSL
-424 SGVQNQLQAFNTY
+424 NAVQNQLQAFNSY

-457 TIQSKMRANNQK
+457 TIRSKMRANNQK

-537 DNFGVDLGAVEAAT
+537 DNFGTDLGAVEAAT

-556 IETDIGAYGERVAAV
+556 IETDIGAYWERVAAV
-571 EAVARELEAEGYHD
+571 ESVAKELEAERYHD
-585 VRRVLARRD
+585 VRRVTARRD

-602 LKELLVAR
+602 LKELLAAR
-610 RERLHAHRDLQRLL
+610 RERLNAHRDLQRLFE
-624 QEMSYVMDWMGD
+624 EMRYIMDWMAD

-645 SGKHLHDVED
+645 SGKHLHDVLD
-655 LLQTHTLVE
+655 LLQKHTLVE
-664 ADISAQAERVR
+664 ADISAQAERIKV
-675 AVQAAAQPF
+675 VQGSAQRF
-684 TSPEQSYKPCE
+684 TFYEQAYKPCE
-695 PGLVSERVSLLGQAY
+695 PGLVSEKVDQLGQAY
-710 EELGRLAVERRERLE
+710 EELGQLAANRKVCLEESRR
-725 DSRKLWQFLWELG
+725 LWQFLWDIG
-738 EEAAWIREQEQILAV
+738 EEAAWIREQEQILASGE
-753 ADCGRDLS
+753 CGRDLT

-768 KHEAFRDEMAAR
+768 KHEAFTDEMAAR
-780 YTPLSNSIAVGDTLV
+780 YGPLSNSIAAGEALV
-795 EEGHYGAPE
+795 EEGHFGAPE
-804 VTERIADVRAQW
+804 VTERIQDIHAQW
-816 AHLEEASQLREQ
+816 AHLEETTKLREQ
-828 HLKEAVALHQFQT
+828 SLKEAVALQQFQT
-841 DANDMEA
+841 DANDMEV
-848 WIQETLRRVSSP
+848 WIMETLRQVSSQ

-866 FSTQTLARK
+866 FSTTTIARK
-875 QREVEEEI
+875 QREIEEEI
-883 QSHRPLIDSLHE
+883 QSHRPGIDSMHE
-895 QALALPADY
+895 QVQAM
-904 ANSPEVEGRLPA
+904 PEAYLTIPQVEGRLPA
-916 IEQRYEELEALSA
+916 IEQSFEELETLSV

-952 LWVEEKEQWLDTMEI
+952 LWVEEKEQWLHSMEI

-984 EPEMNSLGTRVTDV
+984 EPEMNNLGTRVTDV
-998 NQVAEQLLSTDHC
+998 NQVAEQLLSSENCKKD
-1011 SKEQIHQTQDQLNDR
+1011 QINQTRDQLHDR
-1026 WAEFQELADKKKQAL
+1026 WNEFEKLAGQKKVAL

-1050 HLECNEIQSWM
+1050 HLECNEIQTWM

-1092 RDLKAIQGKLD
+1092 RDLEAIQGKLD
-1103 DLRQEAEKLAQEH
+1103 DMKIEAEKLAEEH
-1116 PDQAEEI
+1116 PDQAGEI
-1123 QARLGGILE
+1123 QGHLAGIQE

-1143 REEGLGEASKLQGFL
+1143 REESLGEASKLQGFL
-1158 RDLDDFQSWLSRTMT
+1158 RDLDDFQSWLSRTQT

-1178 DIPTSLAEAEQLLAR
+1178 DIPTSVTEAESLLTQ
-1193 HEGIKNEV
+1193 HENIKNEV
-1201 DNYRE
+1201 DNYKE
-1206 DYEKMRAVG
+1206 DYEKMRDVG
-1215 EEVTQG
+1215 EEVTRG
-1221 QTDAQHMFLGQRL
+1221 QTDAQYMFLAQRL

-1242 ELRRMWENRHNLL
+1242 ELRRMWENRHSVL
-1255 AQAFDFQTFLRDVKQ
+1255 AQAFDFQTFLRDAKQ
-1270 AEGFLNSQEYFLSHT
+1270 AEAFLNSQEYVLSHT
-1285 EMPSSL
+1285 EMPTSL

-1300 HEDFLTTMEANEEK
+1300 HEDFLTTTEASEEK
-1314 IVGVV
+1314 IHGVG

-1325 VNNDNANADKIQEK
+1325 INDSNANSDKIQEK
-1339 ADSIQ
+1339 VDSIQ
-1344 DRHQKNKQAASEL
+1344 ERHLKNKENANEL
-1357 LAKLKDNR
+1357 LTKLKDNR

-1373 GQELSLWINEKMLTA
+1373 GQELTLWINEKMLTA

-1414 SNKDWLDKIRK
+1414 SNKDWLDKIDK
-1425 EGEALVREKPELE
+1425 EGQALVAEKPELK
-1438 PVVTQTL
+1438 PVVQQTL
-1445 EGLQKQWEELEAT
+1445 EDLQRQWEELEGT
-1458 TQTKAQCL
+1458 TRTKAQCL

-1479 SALDT
+1479 SSLDV
-1484 WVNNLSSQLQSDD
+1484 WLKNLEGQLHSDD

-1508 LKKHQMLEHQM
+1508 LQKHQMLENQM

-1524 EVQALQSQALALS
+1524 EVQSIQSQALALS
-1537 QEDAGLVEVDS
+1537 QEDAGLTEVDG
-1548 QQKKV
+1548 QQKHV
-1553 STSFAHLLE
+1553 TDNFSNLQD
-1562 PLRQRQELLLASK
+1562 PLKLRRQRLLASK

-1596 LATSSDHGKD
+1596 LADSTDHGKD
-1606 LPSVQL
+1606 LPTVQL
-1612 LMKKNQTLQKEIQGH
+1612 LIKKNQTLQKEIQGH
-1627 QPRIDDILAHGRS
+1627 QPRIDEIQRRGQTQSQVDGERQSALEGR
-1640 LAPAQ
+1640 
-1645 TGPEE
+1645 
-1650 EEVDAAGQPGQAGCL
+1650 L
-1665 VQLRDSWAQLIDET
+1665 VELGELWDQLKAET
-1679 DQRHARLAEAHR
+1679 DKRHDRLIEANR

-1696 ADVAEA
+1696 ADAAEA

-1723 SAVVMVKKHQTV
+1723 IALVMVKKHQTL

-1794 RLRLTQLKREVE
+1794 RLRLTQLKREVD

-1839 EFARDTSAIGQERVD
+1839 EFARDTSTIGQERVD
-1854 GVNALA
+1854 GVNELA

-1878 DGLNDAW
+1878 DGLNEAW
-1885 ADLLELMDTRTQM
+1885 ADLLELIDTRTQM

-1912 REVLGRVR
+1912 MEVLRRVK
-1920 EKRDALPS
+1920 EKKEGLPS

-1934 NSVQHLHRQH
+1934 NTVQHLHRQH
-1944 TTYEH
+1944 NTFEN

-1955 GQVRQVQDDAAR
+1955 GQVNQVQDDAAR

-1975 KADDIQKHERA
+1975 KADDINRSESA
-1986 VVEAWDAL
+1986 VSIAWEAL
-1994 LAAGQSRR
+1994 LKAGQARR
-2002 LLLLDTVEKFRFL
+2002 LLLLDTVEKFRFF

-2057 IEARDDS
+2057 IETRADS
-2064 FTACNEM
+2064 FTACVDL
-2071 GNLLINNNHYA
+2071 GKSLINNNHYA
-2082 ADEIREKLDQ
+2082 SDEIREKLAQ
-2092 LQDKRDEIN
+2092 LQEKRERIN
-2101 KKWQDKMGHLQIL
+2101 RNWQDKMVHLQIV

-2119 FGRDASV
+2119 FGRDAYV
-2126 AESWLAGQEPLVRTA
+2126 AESWLAGQEPLVRAA
-2141 ELGANVDEVESLIK
+2141 ELGSNVDEVESLIK

-2164 AGWEERFTLLEK
+2164 TAWEDRFVLLEK

-2182 QVLQKKREDE
+2182 HEIQRRREEE

-2198 PTPPPAEEVVQSEA
+2198 PTPPPAEVAQSEA
-2212 ESQAHESAARTSLDQ
+2212 ESQAHDSAARTSLDQ
-2227 TTLNQSV
+2227 TTLNQTV
-2234 SVNGVHSDQDTSQ
+2234 SVNGVHSDNDTSQ
-2247 GSESESVNGPGGDS
+2247 GSESESNGPGRDS
-2261 GLPSSSRPDAS
+2261 GLASSRLEPS
-2272 ATLPLKSSTEEP
+2272 ATLPSRGGAESDPDTM
-2284 APEALE
+2284 E
-2290 GLLCRKQEME
+2290 GMLCRKHEME
-2300 SHTKKAASRSWQN
+2300 SHSKKAATRSWQN
-2313 VYCAL
+2313 VYCVL
-2318 RKGTMGFYKD
+2318 RKGSLGFYKD
-2328 SKSAA
+2328 GKSA
-2333 SGVPYHGEV
+2333 SNGIPYHGEV
-2342 PVSLAEAVCEIAHDY
+2342 PISLGDAVCEVANGY
-2357 KKRKHVFKLR
+2357 KKRKFVFKLSR
-2367 LNDGKEYLFQAKD
+2367 LGDGKEFLFQAKD
-2380 EAEMNSWIH
+2380 EAEMSAWI
-2389 SIGSSI
+2389 SSI
-2395 TAGEGGAGN
+2395 ISSMPTGSGD
-2404 HSPMGPKV
+2404 SPVGPRA

-2419 PPMSPSSTEAPGGVT
+2419 PPISPSSGEGGGVT
-2434 MRSKEGKERDREKR
+2434 MRNKDGKDKDREKR
-2448 FSFFSKKK
+2448 FSFFGKKK

>member
-1 MKTPLYRITCWG
+1 MSTISPTDFDSLEIQQQYNDINNRWDLAAETDWDNENSSARLFERSRI
-13 EGESRVL
+13 
-20 TVFRLGREFSHPWNA
+20 
-35 QGCLGQT
+35 
-42 QTKARERCPSVP
+42 KAL
-54 RAAISTALSSPQ
+54 A
-66 HATPLP
+66 
-72 GSLRQPDS
+72 D
-80 RGLSPQGRQI
+80 
-90 QSPARNPT
+90 
-98 HVSLLVREMGL
+98 
-109 WPLQQAPGPRN
+109 
-120 SRQTQHGSV
+120 
-129 QRPCTS
+129 
-135 ASCPHEREA
+135 EREA

-159 RVTCRIGDLYTDL
+159 RVTSRIGDLYTDL

-258 NKEKKSAKDALLLWC
+258 NKEKKSAKEALLLWC

-281 NVNVHNFTTSWRDG
+281 NVNIHNFTTSWRDG
-295 LAFNAIVHKHR
+295 LAFSAIVHKHR
-306 PDVIEFDTLKRSN
+306 PDVIEFDNLKRSN
-319 AHHNLQNA
+319 AHYNLQNA
-327 FNVAEKELGLT
+327 FNVAENNLGLT

-410 TILTLNDRQLANSL
+410 TIGTLNDRQLANSL
-424 SGVQNQLQAFNTY
+424 NAVQNQLQAFNSY

-537 DNFGVDLGAVEAAT
+537 DNFGTDLGAVEAAT

-556 IETDIGAYGERVAAV
+556 IETDIGAYWERVAAV
-571 EAVARELEAEGYHD
+571 EAVAKELEAERYHD
-585 VRRVLARRD
+585 VRRVIARRD

-602 LKELLVAR
+602 LKELLAAR
-610 RERLHAHRDLQRLL
+610 RERLNSHRDLQRLFE
-624 QEMSYVMDWMGD
+624 EMRYIMDWMAD

-645 SGKHLHDVED
+645 SGKHLHDVLD
-655 LLQTHTLVE
+655 LLQKHTLVE
-664 ADISAQAERVR
+664 ADISAQAERIK
-675 AVQAAAQPF
+675 AVQGSAQRF
-684 TSPEQSYKPCE
+684 TSHEQAYKPCE
-695 PGLVSERVSLLGQAY
+695 PGLVSEKVDQLGQAY
-710 EELGRLAVERRERLE
+710 EELGQLAADRKVCLEESRR
-725 DSRKLWQFLWELG
+725 LWQFLWDLG
-738 EEAAWIREQEQILAV
+738 EEAAWIREQEQILASG
-753 ADCGRDLS
+753 DCGRDLT

-780 YTPLSNSIAVGDTLV
+780 YGPLSNSIAAGEALIQ
-795 EEGHYGAPE
+795 EGHFGAPE
-804 VTERIADVRAQW
+804 VTERIQDIHAQW
-816 AHLEEASQLREQ
+816 AHLEETTKLREQ
-828 HLKEAVALHQFQT
+828 SLKEAVALQQFQT
-841 DANDMEA
+841 DANDMEV
-848 WIQETLRRVSSP
+848 WIMETLRQVSSQ

-866 FSTQTLARK
+866 FSTTTIARK
-875 QREVEEEI
+875 QREIEEEI
-883 QSHRPLIDSLHE
+883 QSHRPGIDSLHE
-895 QALALPADY
+895 QVQAM
-904 ANSPEVEGRLPA
+904 PEAYLTIPQVEGRLPA
-916 IEQRYEELEALSA
+916 IEQRFEELESLSV

-952 LWVEEKEQWLDTMEI
+952 LWVEEKEQWLHSMEI

-984 EPEMNSLGTRVTDV
+984 EPEMNNLGTRVADV
-998 NQVAEQLLSTDHC
+998 NQVAEQLLSSENCKKD
-1011 SKEQIHQTQDQLNDR
+1011 QINQTRDQLHDR
-1026 WAEFQELADKKKQAL
+1026 WNEFEKLADQKKVAL
-1041 DSALNIQNY
+1041 ESALNIQNY

-1068 ESTQS
+1068 ESTQG

-1092 RDLKAIQGKLD
+1092 RDLEAIQGKLD
-1103 DLRQEAEKLAQEH
+1103 DMRNEAEKLAEEH
-1116 PDQAEEI
+1116 PDQAGEI
-1123 QARLGGILE
+1123 QGHLAGIQE

-1143 REEGLGEASKLQGFL
+1143 REESLGEASKLQGFL
-1158 RDLDDFQSWLSRTMT
+1158 RDLDDFQSWLSRTQT

-1178 DIPTSLAEAEQLLAR
+1178 DIPTSVTEAESLLTQ
-1193 HEGIKNEV
+1193 HENIKNEV
-1201 DNYRE
+1201 DNYKE

-1221 QTDAQHMFLGQRL
+1221 QTDAQHMFLAQRL
-1234 QALDTGWN
+1234 QALDTGWH
-1242 ELRRMWENRHNLL
+1242 ELRRMWENRHSVL
-1255 AQAFDFQTFLRDVKQ
+1255 AQAFDFQTFLRDAKQ
-1270 AEGFLNSQEYFLSHT
+1270 AEAFLNSQEYVLSHT
-1285 EMPSSL
+1285 EMPTSL

-1300 HEDFLTTMEANEEK
+1300 HEDFLTTTEASEEK
-1314 IVGVV
+1314 ITGVV

-1325 VNNDNANADKIQEK
+1325 INDSNANSDKIQEK
-1339 ADSIQ
+1339 VDSIQ
-1344 DRHQKNKQAASEL
+1344 ERHLKNKENANEL
-1357 LAKLKDNR
+1357 LTKLKDNR

-1373 GQELSLWINEKMLTA
+1373 GQELTLWINEKMLTA

-1414 SNKDWLDKIRK
+1414 SNKDWLDKIDK
-1425 EGEALVREKPELE
+1425 EGQALVAEKPELK
-1438 PVVTQTL
+1438 PVVQQTL
-1445 EGLQKQWEELEAT
+1445 EDLQRQWEELEGT
-1458 TQTKAQCL
+1458 TRTKAQCL

-1479 SALDT
+1479 SSLDV
-1484 WVNNLSSQLQSDD
+1484 WLKNLEGQLHSDD

-1508 LKKHQMLEHQM
+1508 LQKHQMLENQM

-1524 EVQALQSQALALS
+1524 EVQSIQSQALALS
-1537 QEDAGLVEVDS
+1537 QEDAGLTEVDG
-1548 QQKKV
+1548 QQKRV
-1553 STSFAHLLE
+1553 TDTFSNIQD
-1562 PLRQRQELLLASK
+1562 PLKLRRQRLLASK

-1596 LATSSDHGKD
+1596 LADSTDHGKD
-1606 LPSVQL
+1606 LPTVQL
-1612 LMKKNQTLQKEIQGH
+1612 LIKKNQTLQKEIQGH
-1627 QPRIDDILAHGRS
+1627 QPRIDEIQRRG
-1640 LAPAQ
+1640 Q
-1645 TGPEE
+1645 TQSQVDGERQSALEE
-1650 EEVDAAGQPGQAGCL
+1650 RL
-1665 VQLRDSWAQLIDET
+1665 VELGDLWDQLKAET
-1679 DQRHARLAEAHR
+1679 DKRHDRLIEANR

-1696 ADVAEA
+1696 ADAAEA

-1723 SAVVMVKKHQTV
+1723 SALVMVKKHQTL

-1794 RLRLTQLKREVE
+1794 RLRLTQLKREVD

-1839 EFARDTSAIGQERVD
+1839 EFARDTSTIGQERVD
-1854 GVNALA
+1854 GVNGLA

-1878 DGLNDAW
+1878 DGLNEAW
-1885 ADLLELMDTRTQM
+1885 ADLLELIDTRTQM

-1912 REVLGRVR
+1912 MEVLGRVK
-1920 EKRDALPS
+1920 EKKEGLPS

-1934 NSVQHLHRQH
+1934 NTVQHLHRQH
-1944 TTYEH
+1944 NTFEN

-1955 GQVRQVQDDAAR
+1955 GQVNQVQDDAAR

-1975 KADDIQKHERA
+1975 KADDINRSESA
-1986 VVEAWDAL
+1986 VSSAWEGL
-1994 LAAGQSRR
+1994 LKAGQARR
-2002 LLLLDTVEKFRFL
+2002 LLLLDTVEKFRFF

-2057 IEARDDS
+2057 IETRADS
-2064 FTACNEM
+2064 FTACIDL
-2071 GNLLINNNHYA
+2071 GKTLINNNHYA
-2082 ADEIREKLDQ
+2082 SDEVREKLAQ
-2092 LQDKRDEIN
+2092 LQEKRERIN
-2101 KKWQDKMGHLQIL
+2101 KNWQDKMDHLQIV

-2119 FGRDASV
+2119 FGRDAYV
-2126 AESWLAGQEPLVRTA
+2126 AESWLAGQEPLVRA
-2141 ELGANVDEVESLIK
+2141 ADLGSNVDEVESLIK

-2164 AGWEERFTLLEK
+2164 TAWEDRFVLLEK

-2182 QVLQKKREDE
+2182 QEIQRRREEE

-2198 PTPPPAEEVVQSEA
+2198 PTPPPAEVAQSEA
-2212 ESQAHESAARTSLDQ
+2212 ESQAHDSAARTSLDQ
-2227 TTLNQSV
+2227 TTLNQTV
-2234 SVNGVHSDQDTSQ
+2234 SVNGVHSDNDTSQ
-2247 GSESESVNGPGGDS
+2247 GSESESNGPGRDS
-2261 GLPSSSRPDAS
+2261 GLASSRLEPS
-2272 ATLPLKSSTEEP
+2272 ATLPGRGGAESDPDTM
-2284 APEALE
+2284 E
-2290 GLLCRKQEME
+2290 GMLCRKQEME
-2300 SHTKKAASRSWQN
+2300 SHSKKAATRSWQN
-2313 VYCAL
+2313 VYCVL
-2318 RKGTMGFYKD
+2318 RKGSLGFYKD
-2328 SKSAA
+2328 GKSA
-2333 SGVPYHGEV
+2333 SNGIPYHGEV
-2342 PVSLAEAVCEIAHDY
+2342 PISLGDAVCEVAHGY
-2357 KKRKHVFKLR
+2357 KKRKFVFKLR
-2367 LNDGKEYLFQAKD
+2367 LGDGKEYLFQAKD
-2380 EAEMNSWIH
+2380 EAEMSSWIR
-2389 SIGSSI
+2389 SIISSMPTGS
-2395 TAGEGGAGN
+2395 GD
-2404 HSPMGPKV
+2404 SPVGPRA

-2419 PPMSPSSTEAPGGVT
+2419 PPISPSSGEAGGVT
-2434 MRSKEGKERDREKR
+2434 MRNKDGKDKDREKR
-2448 FSFFSKKK
+2448 FSFFGKKK

>member
-1 MKTPLYRITCWG
+1 MEYER
-13 EGESRVL
+13 RD
-20 TVFRLGREFSHPWNA
+20 REP
-35 QGCLGQT
+35 C
-42 QTKARERCPSVP
+42 
-54 RAAISTALSSPQ
+54 
-66 HATPLP
+66 
-72 GSLRQPDS
+72 
-80 RGLSPQGRQI
+80 LSPAAFVNQVQYSNILEGRFKQ
-90 QSPARNPT
+90 
-98 HVSLLVREMGL
+98 
-109 WPLQQAPGPRN
+109 LQD
-120 SRQTQHGSV
+120 
-129 QRPCTS
+129 
-135 ASCPHEREA
+135 EREA

-159 RVTCRIGDLYTDL
+159 RVTSRIGDLYTDL

-258 NKEKKSAKDALLLWC
+258 NKERKSAKEALLLWC

-281 NVNVHNFTTSWRDG
+281 NVNIHNFTTSWRDG
-295 LAFNAIVHKHR
+295 LAFSAIVHKHR
-306 PDVIEFDTLKRSN
+306 PDVIEFDNLKRSN
-319 AHHNLQNA
+319 AHYNLQNA
-327 FNVAEKELGLT
+327 FNVAEKDLGLT

-373 AVEGKRIGK
+373 AVEGKRVGK

-396 YETLA
+396 YESLA

-410 TILTLNDRQLANSL
+410 TIGTLNDRQLANSL
-424 SGVQNQLQAFNTY
+424 NAVQNQLQAFNSY

-457 TIQSKMRANNQK
+457 TIRSKMRANNQK

-537 DNFGVDLGAVEAAT
+537 DNFGTDLGAVEAAT

-556 IETDIGAYGERVAAV
+556 IETDIGAYWERVAAV
-571 EAVARELEAEGYHD
+571 ESVAKELEAERYHD
-585 VRRVLARRD
+585 VRRVTARRD

-602 LKELLVAR
+602 LKELLAAR
-610 RERLHAHRDLQRLL
+610 RERLNAHRDLQRLFE
-624 QEMSYVMDWMGD
+624 EMRYIMDWMAD

-645 SGKHLHDVED
+645 SGKHLHDVLD
-655 LLQTHTLVE
+655 LLQKHTLVE
-664 ADISAQAERVR
+664 ADISAQAERIKV
-675 AVQAAAQPF
+675 VQGSAQRF
-684 TSPEQSYKPCE
+684 TSYEQAYKPCE
-695 PGLVSERVSLLGQAY
+695 PGLVSEKVDQLGQAY
-710 EELGRLAVERRERLE
+710 EELGQLAANRKVCLEESRR
-725 DSRKLWQFLWELG
+725 LWQFLWDIG
-738 EEAAWIREQEQILAV
+738 EEAAWIREQEQILASGE
-753 ADCGRDLS
+753 CGRDLT

-768 KHEAFRDEMAAR
+768 KHEAFTDEMAAR
-780 YTPLSNSIAVGDTLV
+780 YGPLSNSIAAGEALV
-795 EEGHYGAPE
+795 EEGHFGAPE
-804 VTERIADVRAQW
+804 VTERIQDIHAQW
-816 AHLEEASQLREQ
+816 AHLEETTKLREQ
-828 HLKEAVALHQFQT
+828 SLKEAVALQQFQT
-841 DANDMEA
+841 DANDMEV
-848 WIQETLRRVSSP
+848 WIMETLRQVSSQ

-866 FSTQTLARK
+866 FSTTTIARK
-875 QREVEEEI
+875 QREIEEEI
-883 QSHRPLIDSLHE
+883 QSHRPGIDSMHE
-895 QALALPADY
+895 QVQAM
-904 ANSPEVEGRLPA
+904 PEAYLTIPQVEGRLPA
-916 IEQRYEELEALSA
+916 IEQRFEELEYLSV

-952 LWVEEKEQWLDTMEI
+952 LWVEEKEQWLHSMEI

-984 EPEMNSLGTRVTDV
+984 EPEMNNLGTRVTDV
-998 NQVAEQLLSTDHC
+998 NQVAEQLLSSENCKKD
-1011 SKEQIHQTQDQLNDR
+1011 QINQTRDQLHDR
-1026 WAEFQELADKKKQAL
+1026 WNEFEKLAGQKKVAL
-1041 DSALNIQNY
+1041 ESALNIQNY
-1050 HLECNEIQSWM
+1050 HLECNEIQTWM

-1092 RDLKAIQGKLD
+1092 RDLEAIQGKLD
-1103 DLRQEAEKLAQEH
+1103 DMKIEAEKLAEEH
-1116 PDQAEEI
+1116 PDQAGEI
-1123 QARLGGILE
+1123 QGHLAGIQE

-1143 REEGLGEASKLQGFL
+1143 REESLGEASKLQGFL
-1158 RDLDDFQSWLSRTMT
+1158 RDLDDFQSWLSRTQT

-1178 DIPTSLAEAEQLLAR
+1178 DIPTSVTEAESLLTQ
-1193 HEGIKNEV
+1193 HENIKNEV
-1201 DNYRE
+1201 DNYKE
-1206 DYEKMRAVG
+1206 DYEKMRDVG
-1215 EEVTQG
+1215 EEVTRG
-1221 QTDAQHMFLGQRL
+1221 QTDAQYMFLAQRL
-1234 QALDTGWN
+1234 QALDTGWH
-1242 ELRRMWENRHNLL
+1242 ELRRMWENRHSVL
-1255 AQAFDFQTFLRDVKQ
+1255 AQAFDFQTFLRDAKQ
-1270 AEGFLNSQEYFLSHT
+1270 AEAFLNSQEYVLSHT
-1285 EMPSSL
+1285 EMPTSL

-1300 HEDFLTTMEANEEK
+1300 HEDFLTTTEASEEK
-1314 IVGVV
+1314 IHGVG

-1325 VNNDNANADKIQEK
+1325 INDSNANSDKIQEK
-1339 ADSIQ
+1339 VDSIQ
-1344 DRHQKNKQAASEL
+1344 ERHLKNKENANEL
-1357 LAKLKDNR
+1357 LTKLKDNR

-1373 GQELSLWINEKMLTA
+1373 GQELTLWINEKMLTA

-1414 SNKDWLDKIRK
+1414 SNKDWLDKIDK
-1425 EGEALVREKPELE
+1425 EGQALVAEKPELK
-1438 PVVTQTL
+1438 PVVQQTL
-1445 EGLQKQWEELEAT
+1445 EDLQRQWEELEGT
-1458 TQTKAQCL
+1458 TRTKAQCL

-1479 SALDT
+1479 SSLDV
-1484 WVNNLSSQLQSDD
+1484 WLKNLEGQLHSDD

-1508 LKKHQMLEHQM
+1508 LQKHQMLENQM

-1524 EVQALQSQALALS
+1524 EVQSIQSQALALS
-1537 QEDAGLVEVDS
+1537 QEDAGLTEVDG
-1548 QQKKV
+1548 QQKHV
-1553 STSFAHLLE
+1553 TDNFSNLQD
-1562 PLRQRQELLLASK
+1562 PLKLRRQRLLASK

-1596 LATSSDHGKD
+1596 LADSTDHGKD
-1606 LPSVQL
+1606 LPTVQL
-1612 LMKKNQTLQKEIQGH
+1612 LIKKNQTLQKEIQGH
-1627 QPRIDDILAHGRS
+1627 QPRIDEIQRRG
-1640 LAPAQ
+1640 Q
-1645 TGPEE
+1645 TQSQVDGERQSALEE
-1650 EEVDAAGQPGQAGCL
+1650 RL
-1665 VQLRDSWAQLIDET
+1665 VELGELWDQLKAET
-1679 DQRHARLAEAHR
+1679 DKRHDRLIEANR

-1696 ADVAEA
+1696 ADAAEA

-1723 SAVVMVKKHQTV
+1723 IALVMVKKHQTL

-1763 SERITLRQAQVDKLY
+1763 SERINLRQAQVDKLY

-1794 RLRLTQLKREVE
+1794 RLRLTQLKREVD

-1839 EFARDTSAIGQERVD
+1839 EFARDTSTIGQERVD
-1854 GVNALA
+1854 GVNELA

-1878 DGLNDAW
+1878 DGLNEAW
-1885 ADLLELMDTRTQM
+1885 ADLLELIDTRTQM

-1912 REVLGRVR
+1912 MEVLGRVK
-1920 EKRDALPS
+1920 EKKEGLPS

-1934 NSVQHLHRQH
+1934 NTVQHLHRQH
-1944 TTYEH
+1944 NTFEN

-1955 GQVRQVQDDAAR
+1955 GQVNQVQDDAAR

-1975 KADDIQKHERA
+1975 KADDINRSESA
-1986 VVEAWDAL
+1986 VSIAWEAL
-1994 LAAGQSRR
+1994 LKAGQARR
-2002 LLLLDTVEKFRFL
+2002 LLLLDTVEKFRFF

-2057 IEARDDS
+2057 IETRADS
-2064 FTACNEM
+2064 FTACVDL
-2071 GNLLINNNHYA
+2071 GKSLINNNHYA
-2082 ADEIREKLDQ
+2082 SDEIREKLAQ
-2092 LQDKRDEIN
+2092 LQEKRERIN
-2101 KKWQDKMGHLQIL
+2101 RNWQDKMDHLQIV

-2119 FGRDASV
+2119 FGRDAYV
-2126 AESWLAGQEPLVRTA
+2126 AESWLAGQEPLVRAA
-2141 ELGANVDEVESLIK
+2141 ELGSNVDEVESLIK

-2164 AGWEERFTLLEK
+2164 TAWEDRFVLLEK

-2182 QVLQKKREDE
+2182 HEMERRREEE

-2198 PTPPPAEEVVQSEA
+2198 PTPPPAEVAQSEA
-2212 ESQAHESAARTSLDQ
+2212 ESQAHDSAARTSLDQ
-2227 TTLNQSV
+2227 TTLNQTV
-2234 SVNGVHSDQDTSQ
+2234 SVNGVHSDNDTSQ
-2247 GSESESVNGPGGDS
+2247 QSLSQSLSVGQKTQPKRVCKPKQPERGSESESNGPGRDS
-2261 GLPSSSRPDAS
+2261 GLASSHLEPS
-2272 ATLPLKSSTEEP
+2272 ATLPSRGGAESDPDTM
-2284 APEALE
+2284 E
-2290 GLLCRKQEME
+2290 GMLCRKHEME
-2300 SHTKKAASRSWQN
+2300 SHSKKAATRSWQN
-2313 VYCAL
+2313 VYCVL
-2318 RKGTMGFYKD
+2318 RKGSLGFYKD
-2328 SKSAA
+2328 GKSA
-2333 SGVPYHGEV
+2333 SNGIPYHGEV
-2342 PVSLAEAVCEIAHDY
+2342 PISLGDAVCEVANGY
-2357 KKRKHVFKLR
+2357 KKRKFVFKLSR
-2367 LNDGKEYLFQAKD
+2367 LGDGKEFLFQAKD
-2380 EAEMNSWIH
+2380 EAEMSAWI
-2389 SIGSSI
+2389 SSI
-2395 TAGEGGAGN
+2395 ISSMPTGSGD
-2404 HSPMGPKV
+2404 SPVGPRA

-2419 PPMSPSSTEAPGGVT
+2419 PPISPGSGEGGGVT
-2434 MRSKEGKERDREKR
+2434 MRNKDGKDKDREKR
-2448 FSFFSKKK
+2448 FSFFGKKK

>member
-1 MKTPLYRITCWG
+1 MSTISPTDFDNLEIQQQYNDINNRWDLAAETDWDNENSSARLFERSRI
-13 EGESRVL
+13 
-20 TVFRLGREFSHPWNA
+20 
-35 QGCLGQT
+35 
-42 QTKARERCPSVP
+42 KAL
-54 RAAISTALSSPQ
+54 A
-66 HATPLP
+66 
-72 GSLRQPDS
+72 D
-80 RGLSPQGRQI
+80 
-90 QSPARNPT
+90 
-98 HVSLLVREMGL
+98 
-109 WPLQQAPGPRN
+109 
-120 SRQTQHGSV
+120 
-129 QRPCTS
+129 
-135 ASCPHEREA
+135 EREA

-243 ILRFQIQDISVETGD
+243 ILRFQIQDISVETED

-281 NVNVHNFTTSWRDG
+281 NVNIHNFTTSWRDG

-306 PDVIEFDTLKRSN
+306 PDLIEFDNLKRSN
-319 AHHNLQNA
+319 AHYNLQNA

-410 TILTLNDRQLANSL
+410 TIVTLNDRQLANSL
-424 SGVQNQLQAFNTY
+424 NAVQNQLQAFNSY

-537 DNFGVDLGAVEAAT
+537 DNFGTDLGAVEAAT

-556 IETDIGAYGERVAAV
+556 IETDIGAYWERVAAV
-571 EAVARELEAEGYHD
+571 EAVAKELEAEAYHD
-585 VRRVLARRD
+585 VRRILARRD

-602 LKELLVAR
+602 LKELLAAR
-610 RERLHAHRDLQRLL
+610 RERLNAHRDLQRLF
-624 QEMSYVMDWMGD
+624 QEMRYIMDWMAD

-645 SGKHLHDVED
+645 SGKHLHDVLD
-655 LLQTHTLVE
+655 LLQKHTLVE
-664 ADISAQAERVR
+664 ADISAQAERIK
-675 AVQAAAQPF
+675 AVQGAAHRF
-684 TSPEQSYKPCE
+684 TSYEQAYKPCE
-695 PGLVSERVSLLGQAY
+695 PGLVSEKVDLLGQAY
-710 EELGRLAVERRERLE
+710 EELGQLAGKRRERLE
-725 DSRKLWQFLWELG
+725 DSRRLWQFMWDLG
-738 EEAAWIREQEQILAV
+738 EEAAWIREQEQILASG
-753 ADCGRDLS
+753 DCGRDLS

-780 YTPLSNSIAVGDTLV
+780 YGPLSNSIAAGEALV
-795 EEGHYGAPE
+795 KEGHFGAPE
-804 VTERIADVRAQW
+804 VTERIQDIQSQW
-816 AHLEEASQLREQ
+816 AHLEETTKLREQ
-828 HLKEAVALHQFQT
+828 SLKEAVALHQFQT
-841 DANDMEA
+841 DASDMEA
-848 WIQETLRRVSSP
+848 WIMETFRQVSSQ

-875 QREVEEEI
+875 QREIDEEI

-895 QALALPADY
+895 QVQALPQAHIH
-904 ANSPEVEGRLPA
+904 SPQVDGRLPA
-916 IEQRYEELEALSA
+916 IEQRYEELESLSA

-940 LYRMFSEAGACQ
+940 LYRMFSEADACQ
-952 LWVEEKEQWLDTMEI
+952 LWVEEKEQWLHGMSI

-984 EPEMNSLGTRVTDV
+984 EPEMNNLSSRVTDV
-998 NQVAEQLLSTDHC
+998 NQVAEQLLSSDNC
-1011 SKEQIHQTQDQLNDR
+1011 SKDQIHQTRDQLNNR
-1026 WAEFQELADKKKQAL
+1026 WKEFEQLASQKRQDL
-1041 DSALNIQNY
+1041 ESALNIQNY
-1050 HLECNEIQSWM
+1050 HLECNEIQTWM

-1092 RDLKAIQGKLD
+1092 RDLEAIQGKLD
-1103 DLRQEAEKLAQEH
+1103 DLRKEADNLAKEH
-1116 PDQAEEI
+1116 ADQAEEI
-1123 QARLGGILE
+1123 QGRLAEMQE
-1132 VWEELNATMKR
+1132 VWEELNTTMKR
-1143 REEGLGEASKLQGFL
+1143 REESLGEASKLQGFL
-1158 RDLDDFQSWLSRTMT
+1158 RDLDDFQSWLSRTQT

-1178 DIPTSLAEAEQLLAR
+1178 DIPTSLPEAERLLGQ
-1193 HEGIKNEV
+1193 HESIKNEV
-1201 DNYRE
+1201 DNYKE

-1221 QTDAQHMFLGQRL
+1221 QTDAQHMFLAQRL
-1234 QALDTGWN
+1234 QALDTGWH
-1242 ELRRMWENRHNLL
+1242 ELRQMWENRHSLL
-1255 AQAFDFQTFLRDVKQ
+1255 AQAFDFQTFLRDAKQ
-1270 AEGFLNSQEYFLSHT
+1270 AEAFLNNQEYVLSHT
-1285 EMPSSL
+1285 EMPTSL

-1300 HEDFLTTMEANEEK
+1300 HEDFLTTTEASEEK
-1314 IVGVV
+1314 ITGVV

-1325 VNNDNANADKIQEK
+1325 INDSNANSDKIQEK
-1339 ADSIQ
+1339 VDSIQ
-1344 DRHQKNKQAASEL
+1344 ERHLKNKESANEL
-1357 LAKLKDNR
+1357 LTKLKDNR

-1373 GQELSLWINEKMLTA
+1373 GQELKLWINEKMLTA

-1414 SNKDWLDKIRK
+1414 SNKDWLDKIDK
-1425 EGEALVREKPELE
+1425 EGQALVAEKPELK
-1438 PVVTQTL
+1438 PVVQQTL
-1445 EGLQKQWEELEAT
+1445 EDLQHQWEELEGT
-1458 TQTKAQCL
+1458 TRTKAQCL

-1479 SALDT
+1479 FALDV
-1484 WVNNLSSQLQSDD
+1484 WLKNLESQLQSDD

-1508 LKKHQMLEHQM
+1508 LNKHQMLEHQM

-1524 EVQALQSQALALS
+1524 EVQSLQSQALALS
-1537 QEDAGLVEVDS
+1537 QEDAGLAEVDGLQRGVTENFS
-1548 QQKKV
+1548 NLQ
-1553 STSFAHLLE
+1553 E
-1562 PLRQRQELLLASK
+1562 PLKLRRQQLLASK

-1596 LATSSDHGKD
+1596 LATSTDHGKD
-1606 LPSVQL
+1606 LPTVQL
-1612 LMKKNQTLQKEIQGH
+1612 LIKKNQTLQKEIQGH
-1627 QPRIDDILAHGRS
+1627 QPRIDDIHRRGKTQSQVDGERQSVLEERLVELRDLWDQLIAETDKRHGR
-1640 LAPAQ
+1640 LM
-1645 TGPEE
+1645 
-1650 EEVDAAGQPGQAGCL
+1650 
-1665 VQLRDSWAQLIDET
+1665 
-1679 DQRHARLAEAHR
+1679 EANC

-1696 ADVAEA
+1696 ADAAEA

-1723 SAVVMVKKHQTV
+1723 SALVMVKKHQV
-1735 EQALEDYAQTIHQ
+1735 LEQALEDYAQTIHQ

-1786 ERRGRLQE
+1786 ERRGRLHE
-1794 RLRLTQLKREVE
+1794 RLRLTQLKREVD

-1839 EFARDTSAIGQERVD
+1839 EFARDTSTIGQERVD

-1878 DGLNDAW
+1878 DGLNEAW
-1885 ADLLELMDTRTQM
+1885 ADLLELIDTRTQM

-1912 REVLGRVR
+1912 MEVLGRVK

-1934 NSVQHLHRQH
+1934 NTVQHLHRQH
-1944 TTYEH
+1944 NTFEH

-1955 GQVRQVQDDAAR
+1955 GQVNQVQDDAAR

-1975 KADDIQKHERA
+1975 KADDIQRSEHTVSSAWEGLL
-1986 VVEAWDAL
+1986 EACQA
-1994 LAAGQSRR
+1994 RR
-2002 LLLLDTVEKFRFL
+2002 LLLLDTVEKFRFF

-2057 IEARDDS
+2057 IETRADS
-2064 FTACNEM
+2064 FTACIEM
-2071 GNLLINNNHYA
+2071 GNTLINNNHYA
-2082 ADEIREKLDQ
+2082 ADEIREKLVQ
-2092 LQDKRDEIN
+2092 LQDKREKIN
-2101 KKWQDKMGHLQIL
+2101 KKWQDKMDHLQL
-2114 LEVLQ
+2114 VLEVLQ
-2119 FGRDASV
+2119 FGRDAYV
-2126 AESWLAGQEPLVRTA
+2126 AESWLVGQEPLVRAA
-2141 ELGANVDEVESLIK
+2141 ELGSNVDEVESLIK

-2164 AGWEERFTLLEK
+2164 AAWEERFILLEK

-2182 QVLQKKREDE
+2182 QEMQRKREEE

-2198 PTPPPAEEVVQSEA
+2198 PTPPPAEVAQSET
-2212 ESQAHESAARTSLDQ
+2212 ESQAHDSAARTSLDQ

-2234 SVNGVHSDQDTSQ
+2234 SVNGVHSDNDTSQ
-2247 GSESESVNGPGGDS
+2247 QSLSLSLSMGKKSEPKRVYNPKQPERGSESESGNGPGRDS
-2261 GLPSSSRPDAS
+2261 GLASSRLEPS
-2272 ATLPLKSSTEEP
+2272 ATLPGRGGAESEP
-2284 APEALE
+2284 ETME
-2290 GLLCRKQEME
+2290 GMLCRKQEME
-2300 SHTKKAASRSWQN
+2300 SHSKKAASRSWQN
-2313 VYCAL
+2313 VYCVL
-2318 RKGTMGFYKD
+2318 RKGSIGFYKD
-2328 SKSAA
+2328 SKSA
-2333 SGVPYHGEV
+2333 SNGIPFHGEV
-2342 PVSLAEAVCEIAHDY
+2342 PISLGEAVCEVAHDY

-2367 LNDGKEYLFQAKD
+2367 LGDGKEYLFQAKD
-2380 EAEMNSWIH
+2380 ELEMSSWIH
-2389 SIGSSI
+2389 SIISSI
-2395 TAGEGGAGN
+2395 PIGSADSPGG
-2404 HSPMGPKV
+2404 PRV

-2419 PPMSPSSTEAPGGVT
+2419 PPISPGSGDAGVVT
-2434 MRSKEGKERDREKR
+2434 MRNKDGKEKDREKR
-2448 FSFFSKKK
+2448 FSFFGKKK

>member
-1 MKTPLYRITCWG
+1 MSTISPTDFDSLEIQQQYNDINNRWDLAAETDWDNENSSARLFERSRI
-13 EGESRVL
+13 
-20 TVFRLGREFSHPWNA
+20 
-35 QGCLGQT
+35 
-42 QTKARERCPSVP
+42 KAL
-54 RAAISTALSSPQ
+54 A
-66 HATPLP
+66 
-72 GSLRQPDS
+72 D
-80 RGLSPQGRQI
+80 
-90 QSPARNPT
+90 
-98 HVSLLVREMGL
+98 
-109 WPLQQAPGPRN
+109 
-120 SRQTQHGSV
+120 
-129 QRPCTS
+129 
-135 ASCPHEREA
+135 EREA

-243 ILRFQIQDISVETGD
+243 ILRFQIQDISVETED

-281 NVNVHNFTTSWRDG
+281 NVNIHNFTTSWRDG

-306 PDVIEFDTLKRSN
+306 SDLIEFDNLKRSN
-319 AHHNLQNA
+319 AHYNLQNA

-410 TILTLNDRQLANSL
+410 TIVTLNDRQLANSL
-424 SGVQNQLQAFNTY
+424 SAVQNQLQAFNSY

-537 DNFGVDLGAVEAAT
+537 DNFGTDLGAVEAAT

-556 IETDIGAYGERVAAV
+556 IETDIGAYWERVAAV
-571 EAVARELEAEGYHD
+571 EAVAKELEAEGYHD
-585 VRRVLARRD
+585 VRRILARRD

-602 LKELLVAR
+602 LKELLAAR
-610 RERLHAHRDLQRLL
+610 RERLNAHRDLQRLFE
-624 QEMSYVMDWMGD
+624 EMRYIMDWMAD
-636 MKGRLQSQD
+636 EKGRLQSQD
-645 SGKHLHDVED
+645 SGKHLHDVLD
-655 LLQTHTLVE
+655 LLQKHNLVE
-664 ADISAQAERVR
+664 ADISAQAERIK
-675 AVQAAAQPF
+675 AVQGASLNMLLLWPPF
-684 TSPEQSYKPCE
+684 EMQYLHPPCE
-695 PGLVSERVSLLGQAY
+695 PGLVGEKVEQLGQAY
-710 EELGRLAVERRERLE
+710 EELGQLAGTRRDRLE
-725 DSRKLWQFLWELG
+725 DSRRLWQFLWDLG
-738 EEAAWIREQEQILAV
+738 EEAAWIREQEQILASG
-753 ADCGRDLS
+753 DCGRDLT

-780 YTPLSNSIAVGDTLV
+780 YGPLSNSIAVGEALV
-795 EEGHYGAPE
+795 KEGHFGAPQ
-804 VTERIADVRAQW
+804 VTERIQDIGAQW
-816 AHLEEASQLREQ
+816 AHLEEVKQS
-828 HLKEAVALHQFQT
+828 LKESVALHQFQT

-848 WIQETLRRVSSP
+848 WIMETFRQVSSQ

-875 QREVEEEI
+875 QREIEEEI
-883 QSHRPLIDSLHE
+883 QSHRPVIDSLHE
-895 QALALPADY
+895 QAQALPQAYVRFPQVD
-904 ANSPEVEGRLPA
+904 GRLPA
-916 IEQRYEELEALSA
+916 IEQRYEELESLSA

-952 LWVEEKEQWLDTMEI
+952 LWVEEKEQWLHGMEI

-984 EPEMNSLGTRVTDV
+984 EPEMNNLGSRVGDV
-998 NQVAEQLLSTDHC
+998 NQVAEQLLSSDNC
-1011 SKEQIHQTQDQLNDR
+1011 NKDQIHQTRDQLNNR
-1026 WAEFQELADKKKQAL
+1026 WSEFEKLAGQKKLAL

-1050 HLECNEIQSWM
+1050 HLECNEIQTWM

-1068 ESTQS
+1068 ESTQG

-1092 RDLKAIQGKLD
+1092 RDLEAIQVCSGFTLAGKL
-1103 DLRQEAEKLAQEH
+1103 AKEH
-1116 PDQAEEI
+1116 PDQAGETQSRLAEI
-1123 QARLGGILE
+1123 QE

-1143 REEGLGEASKLQGFL
+1143 REESLGEASKLQGFL
-1158 RDLDDFQSWLSRTMT
+1158 RDLDDFQSWLSRTQT

-1178 DIPTSLAEAEQLLAR
+1178 DIPTSLPEAESLLAQ
-1193 HEGIKNEV
+1193 HESIKNEV
-1201 DNYRE
+1201 DNYKE

-1221 QTDAQHMFLGQRL
+1221 QTDAQHMFLAQRL
-1234 QALDTGWN
+1234 QALDTGWH
-1242 ELRRMWENRHNLL
+1242 ELRRMWENRHSLL
-1255 AQAFDFQTFLRDVKQ
+1255 AQAFDFQTFLRDAKQ
-1270 AEGFLNSQEYFLSHT
+1270 AEAFLNSQEYVLSHT
-1285 EMPSSL
+1285 EMPTSL
-1291 QGAEEAIKK
+1291 QAAEEAIKK
-1300 HEDFLTTMEANEEK
+1300 HEDFLTTTEASEEK
-1314 IVGVV
+1314 ITGVV

-1325 VNNDNANADKIQEK
+1325 INDSNANADKIQEK
-1339 ADSIQ
+1339 VDSIQ
-1344 DRHQKNKQAASEL
+1344 ERHLKNKKAANEL
-1357 LAKLKDNR
+1357 LTKLKDNR

-1373 GQELSLWINEKMLTA
+1373 GQELTLWINEKMLTA

-1414 SNKDWLDKIRK
+1414 SNKDWLDKIDK
-1425 EGEALVREKPELE
+1425 EGQALVAEKPELK
-1438 PVVTQTL
+1438 PVVQQTL
-1445 EGLQKQWEELEAT
+1445 EDLQRQWEELEAT
-1458 TQTKAQCL
+1458 TRTKAQCL

-1479 SALDT
+1479 SALDV
-1484 WVNNLSSQLQSDD
+1484 WLKNLEGQLNSDD

-1524 EVQALQSQALALS
+1524 EVQSLQSQALALS
-1537 QEDAGLVEVDS
+1537 QEDAGLAEVDG
-1548 QQKKV
+1548 QQRRV
-1553 STSFAHLLE
+1553 TDSFASLQAPLE
-1562 PLRQRQELLLASK
+1562 QRRKQLLASK

-1596 LATSSDHGKD
+1596 VATSTDHGKD
-1606 LPSVQL
+1606 LPTVQL
-1612 LMKKNQTLQKEIQGH
+1612 LIKKNQTLQKEIQGH
-1627 QPRIDDILAHGRS
+1627 QPRIDDIHRRG
-1640 LAPAQ
+1640 Q
-1645 TGPEE
+1645 TQSQ
-1650 EEVDAAGQPGQAGCL
+1650 VDGERQSILQERL
-1665 VQLRDSWAQLIDET
+1665 VELKDLWDQLIGET
-1679 DQRHARLAEAHR
+1679 DKRHARLIDANR

-1696 ADVAEA
+1696 ADAAEA

-1723 SAVVMVKKHQTV
+1723 GALVMVKKHQSL

-1794 RLRLTQLKREVE
+1794 RLRLTQLKREVD

-1839 EFARDTSAIGQERVD
+1839 EFARDTSTIGQERVD
-1854 GVNALA
+1854 GVNGLA

-1878 DGLNDAW
+1878 DGLNEAW
-1885 ADLLELMDTRTQM
+1885 ADLLELIDTRTQM

-1912 REVLGRVR
+1912 MEVLGRVK
-1920 EKRDALPS
+1920 EKREALPA

-1934 NSVQHLHRQH
+1934 NTVQHLHRQH
-1944 TTYEH
+1944 NTFEH

-1955 GQVRQVQDDAAR
+1955 GQVNQVQDDAAR

-1975 KADDIQKHERA
+1975 KADDIHRSEHA
-1986 VVEAWDAL
+1986 VTSAWEGL
-1994 LAAGQSRR
+1994 LEAGQTRR
-2002 LLLLDTVEKFRFL
+2002 LLLLDTVEKFRFF

-2057 IEARDDS
+2057 IETRADS
-2064 FTACNEM
+2064 FTACIEM
-2071 GNLLINNNHYA
+2071 GNTLINNNHYA
-2082 ADEIREKLDQ
+2082 ADEIREKLAQ
-2092 LQDKRDEIN
+2092 LQEKRDKIN
-2101 KKWQDKMGHLQIL
+2101 KKWQDKMDHLQIV

-2119 FGRDASV
+2119 FGRDAYV
-2126 AESWLAGQEPLVRTA
+2126 AESWLAGQEPLVRAA
-2141 ELGANVDEVESLIK
+2141 ELGSNVDEVESLIK

-2164 AGWEERFTLLEK
+2164 AAWEERFVLLEK

-2182 QVLQKKREDE
+2182 HEIQRRREEE

-2198 PTPPPAEEVVQSEA
+2198 PTPPPAEEVAASET
-2212 ESQAHESAARTSLDQ
+2212 ESQAHDSAARSAREQRGAPAPRFPTGPP
-2227 TTLNQSV
+2227 SV
-2234 SVNGVHSDQDTSQ
+2234 FPSSPLTAVRVPQ
-2247 GSESESVNGPGGDS
+2247 GSESESVNGPGRDS
-2261 GLPSSSRPDAS
+2261 GLASSRLEPS
-2272 ATLPLKSSTEEP
+2272 ATLPSRGGAESEP
-2284 APEALE
+2284 ETME
-2290 GLLCRKQEME
+2290 GMLCRKQEME
-2300 SHTKKAASRSWQN
+2300 SHSKKAASRSWQN
-2313 VYCAL
+2313 VYCVL
-2318 RKGTMGFYKD
+2318 RKGSLGFYKD
-2328 SKSAA
+2328 SKSA
-2333 SGVPYHGEV
+2333 SNGIPYHGEV
-2342 PVSLAEAVCEIAHDY
+2342 PISLGEAVCEIAHDY

-2367 LNDGKEYLFQAKD
+2367 LGDGKEYLFQAKD
-2380 EAEMNSWIH
+2380 EAEMGSWIR
-2389 SIGSSI
+2389 SILGSI
-2395 TAGEGGAGN
+2395 PAGSGDSPGGPRA
-2404 HSPMGPKV
+2404 

-2419 PPMSPSSTEAPGGVT
+2419 PPISPSAGEAGGVT
-2434 MRSKEGKERDREKR
+2434 MRNKEGKEKDREKR
-2448 FSFFSKKK
+2448 FSFFGKKK

>member
-1 MKTPLYRITCWG
+1 MSTISPTDFDSLEIQQQYNDINNRWDLAAETDWDNENSSARLFERSRI
-13 EGESRVL
+13 
-20 TVFRLGREFSHPWNA
+20 
-35 QGCLGQT
+35 
-42 QTKARERCPSVP
+42 KAL
-54 RAAISTALSSPQ
+54 A
-66 HATPLP
+66 
-72 GSLRQPDS
+72 D
-80 RGLSPQGRQI
+80 
-90 QSPARNPT
+90 
-98 HVSLLVREMGL
+98 
-109 WPLQQAPGPRN
+109 
-120 SRQTQHGSV
+120 
-129 QRPCTS
+129 
-135 ASCPHEREA
+135 EREA

-243 ILRFQIQDISVETGD
+243 ILRFQIQDISVETED

-281 NVNVHNFTTSWRDG
+281 NVNIHNFTTSWRDG

-306 PDVIEFDTLKRSN
+306 SDLIEFDNLKRSN
-319 AHHNLQNA
+319 AHYNLQNA

-390 DQLIDK
+390 DQLIEK

-410 TILTLNDRQLANSL
+410 TIVTLNDRQLANSL
-424 SGVQNQLQAFNTY
+424 SGVQNQLQAFNSY

-537 DNFGVDLGAVEAAT
+537 DNFGTDLGAVEAAT

-556 IETDIGAYGERVAAV
+556 IETDIGAYWERVAAV
-571 EAVARELEAEGYHD
+571 EAVAKELEAEGYHD
-585 VRRVLARRD
+585 VRRIIARRD

-602 LKELLVAR
+602 LKELLAAR
-610 RERLHAHRDLQRLL
+610 RERLNAHRDLQRLF
-624 QEMSYVMDWMGD
+624 QEMRYIMDWMAD
-636 MKGRLQSQD
+636 MKGRLQSPD
-645 SGKHLHDVED
+645 SGKHLHDVLD
-655 LLQTHTLVE
+655 LLQKHTLVE
-664 ADISAQAERVR
+664 ADTSAQAERIK
-675 AVQAAAQPF
+675 AVQGAAQRF
-684 TSPEQSYKPCE
+684 TSYEQAYKPCE
-695 PGLVSERVSLLGQAY
+695 PGLVSEKVDLLGQAY
-710 EELGRLAVERRERLE
+710 EELGQLAGKRRERLE
-725 DSRKLWQFLWELG
+725 DSRRLWQFLWDLG
-738 EEAAWIREQEQILAV
+738 EEAAWIREQEQILASG
-753 ADCGRDLS
+753 DCGRDLT

-780 YTPLSNSIAVGDTLV
+780 YGPLSNSIAAGETLIK
-795 EEGHYGAPE
+795 EGHFGAPE
-804 VTERIADVRAQW
+804 VTERIEDIRAQW
-816 AHLEEASQLREQ
+816 AHLEELREQ
-828 HLKEAVALHQFQT
+828 SLKEAVALHQFQT

-848 WIQETLRRVSSP
+848 WIMETLRQVSSQ

-875 QREVEEEI
+875 QREIEEEI
-883 QSHRPLIDSLHE
+883 QSHHPLIDSLHE
-895 QALALPADY
+895 QVQALPPAY
-904 ANSPEVEGRLPA
+904 VHFPEVDGRLPA
-916 IEQRYEELEALSA
+916 IEQRYEELESLSA

-952 LWVEEKEQWLDTMEI
+952 LWVEEKEQWLHGMEI

-984 EPEMNSLGTRVTDV
+984 EPEMNNLGTRVTDV
-998 NQVAEQLLSTDHC
+998 NQVAEQLLSSDNC
-1011 SKEQIHQTQDQLNDR
+1011 NKDQIHQTRDQLNNR
-1026 WAEFQELADKKKQAL
+1026 WKEFEQLAGQKKL
-1041 DSALNIQNY
+1041 GLESALNIQNY

-1092 RDLKAIQGKLD
+1092 RDLEAIQGKLD
-1103 DLRQEAEKLAQEH
+1103 DLRNEAEKLAQEH
-1116 PDQAEEI
+1116 PDQAGEI
-1123 QARLGGILE
+1123 QGRLAEIQE

-1143 REEGLGEASKLQGFL
+1143 REESLGEASKLQGFL
-1158 RDLDDFQSWLSRTMT
+1158 RDLDDFQSWLSRTQT

-1178 DIPTSLAEAEQLLAR
+1178 DIPTSLPEAESLLAQ
-1193 HEGIKNEV
+1193 HESIKNEV
-1201 DNYRE
+1201 DNYKE

-1221 QTDAQHMFLGQRL
+1221 QTDAQYMFLAQRL
-1234 QALDTGWN
+1234 QALDTGWH
-1242 ELRRMWENRHNLL
+1242 ELRRMWENRHSLL
-1255 AQAFDFQTFLRDVKQ
+1255 AQAFDFQTFLRDAQQ
-1270 AEGFLNSQEYFLSHT
+1270 AEAFLNSQEYVLSHT
-1285 EMPSSL
+1285 EMPTSL

-1300 HEDFLTTMEANEEK
+1300 HEDFLTTTEASEEK
-1314 IVGVV
+1314 INGVV

-1325 VNNDNANADKIQEK
+1325 INDCNANSDKIQEK
-1339 ADSIQ
+1339 VDSIQ
-1344 DRHQKNKQAASEL
+1344 ERHLKNKEAANEL
-1357 LAKLKDNR
+1357 LTKLKDNR

-1373 GQELSLWINEKMLTA
+1373 GQELTLWINEKMLTA

-1414 SNKDWLDKIRK
+1414 SNKDWLDKIDK
-1425 EGEALVREKPELE
+1425 EGQALVAEKPELK
-1438 PVVTQTL
+1438 PVVQQTL
-1445 EGLQKQWEELEAT
+1445 EDLQRQWEELEGT
-1458 TQTKAQCL
+1458 TRTKAQCL

-1479 SALDT
+1479 SALEV
-1484 WVNNLSSQLQSDD
+1484 WLKNLESQLHSDD

-1524 EVQALQSQALALS
+1524 EVQSLQSQALALS
-1537 QEDAGLVEVDS
+1537 QEDAGLAEVDG
-1548 QQKKV
+1548 QQRRV
-1553 STSFAHLLE
+1553 TDNFSDLQE
-1562 PLRQRQELLLASK
+1562 PLELRRQQLLASK

-1596 LATSSDHGKD
+1596 LASSTDHGKD
-1606 LPSVQL
+1606 LPTVQL
-1612 LMKKNQTLQKEIQGH
+1612 LIKKNQTLQKEIQGH
-1627 QPRIDDILAHGRS
+1627 QPRIDDIHRRG
-1640 LAPAQ
+1640 Q
-1645 TGPEE
+1645 TQSQVDGERQSVLEE
-1650 EEVDAAGQPGQAGCL
+1650 RL
-1665 VQLRDSWAQLIDET
+1665 VELRDLWDQLIAET
-1679 DQRHARLAEAHR
+1679 DKRHDRLIEANR

-1696 ADVAEA
+1696 ADAAEA

-1723 SAVVMVKKHQTV
+1723 SALVMVKKHQTL

-1794 RLRLTQLKREVE
+1794 RLRLTQLKREVD

-1839 EFARDTSAIGQERVD
+1839 EFARDTSTIGQERVD
-1854 GVNALA
+1854 GVNGLA

-1878 DGLNDAW
+1878 DGLNEAW
-1885 ADLLELMDTRTQM
+1885 ADLLELIDTRTQM

-1912 REVLGRVR
+1912 MEVLGRVK
-1920 EKRDALPS
+1920 EKREGLPS

-1934 NSVQHLHRQH
+1934 NTVQHLHRQH
-1944 TTYEH
+1944 NTFEN

-1955 GQVRQVQDDAAR
+1955 GQVNQVQDDAAR

-1975 KADDIQKHERA
+1975 KADDIHRSEHA
-1986 VVEAWDAL
+1986 VTSAWEGL
-1994 LAAGQSRR
+1994 LEAGQARR
-2002 LLLLDTVEKFRFL
+2002 VLLLDTVEKFRFF

-2057 IEARDDS
+2057 IETRADS
-2064 FTACNEM
+2064 FTACIEM
-2071 GNLLINNNHYA
+2071 GNTLINNNHYA
-2082 ADEIREKLDQ
+2082 ADEIREKLAQ
-2092 LQDKRDEIN
+2092 LQEKRDKIN
-2101 KKWQDKMGHLQIL
+2101 KKWQDKMDHLQIV

-2119 FGRDASV
+2119 FGRDAYV
-2126 AESWLAGQEPLVRTA
+2126 AESWLAGQEPLVRAA

-2164 AGWEERFTLLEK
+2164 AAWEDRFVLLEK

-2182 QVLQKKREDE
+2182 QEIQRRREEE

-2198 PTPPPAEEVVQSEA
+2198 PTPPPVEEVAQSET
-2212 ESQAHESAARTSLDQ
+2212 ESHAHD
-2227 TTLNQSV
+2227 
-2234 SVNGVHSDQDTSQ
+2234 
-2247 GSESESVNGPGGDS
+2247 
-2261 GLPSSSRPDAS
+2261 S
-2272 ATLPLKSSTEEP
+2272 ATHVSSLLYLFKDVLLIP
-2284 APEALE
+2284 
-2290 GLLCRKQEME
+2290 LLC
-2300 SHTKKAASRSWQN
+2300 SHRSWQN
-2313 VYCAL
+2313 VYCVL
-2318 RKGTMGFYKD
+2318 RKGSLGFYKD
-2328 SKSAA
+2328 GKSA
-2333 SGVPYHGEV
+2333 SNGIPYHGEV
-2342 PVSLAEAVCEIAHDY
+2342 PISLGEAVCEVANDY
-2357 KKRKHVFKLR
+2357 KKRKFVFKLSIIKVFDS
-2367 LNDGKEYLFQAKD
+2367 LK
-2380 EAEMNSWIH
+2380 AEMSSWIR
-2389 SIGSSI
+2389 SIISSI
-2395 TAGEGGAGN
+2395 PTGSGDSPGGPRA
-2404 HSPMGPKV
+2404 

-2419 PPMSPSSTEAPGGVT
+2419 PPISPSSGDAGGVT
-2434 MRSKEGKERDREKR
+2434 MRNKDGKEKDREKR
-2448 FSFFSKKK
+2448 FSFFGKKK

>member
-1 MKTPLYRITCWG
+1 MSTISPTDFDSLEIQQQYNDINNRWDLAAETDWDNENSSARLFERSRI
-13 EGESRVL
+13 
-20 TVFRLGREFSHPWNA
+20 
-35 QGCLGQT
+35 
-42 QTKARERCPSVP
+42 KAL
-54 RAAISTALSSPQ
+54 A
-66 HATPLP
+66 
-72 GSLRQPDS
+72 D
-80 RGLSPQGRQI
+80 
-90 QSPARNPT
+90 
-98 HVSLLVREMGL
+98 
-109 WPLQQAPGPRN
+109 
-120 SRQTQHGSV
+120 
-129 QRPCTS
+129 
-135 ASCPHEREA
+135 EREA

-243 ILRFQIQDISVETGD
+243 ILRFQIQDISVETED

-281 NVNVHNFTTSWRDG
+281 NVNIHNFTTSWRDG

-306 PDVIEFDTLKRSN
+306 PDVIEFDNLKRSN
-319 AHHNLQNA
+319 AHYNLQNA
-327 FNVAEKELGLT
+327 FNIAEKELGLT

-390 DQLIDK
+390 DQLIEK

-410 TILTLNDRQLANSL
+410 TIVTLNDRQLANSL
-424 SGVQNQLQAFNTY
+424 SAVQNQLQAFNSY

-451 LEVLLF
+451 LEILLF

-537 DNFGVDLGAVEAAT
+537 DNFGTDLGAVEAAT

-556 IETDIGAYGERVAAV
+556 IETDIGAYWERVAAV
-571 EAVARELEAEGYHD
+571 EAVAKELEAESYHD
-585 VRRVLARRD
+585 VRRILARRD

-602 LKELLVAR
+602 LKELLAAR
-610 RERLHAHRDLQRLL
+610 RERLNAHRDLQRLF
-624 QEMSYVMDWMGD
+624 QEMRYIMDWMAD
-636 MKGRLQSQD
+636 MKSRLQSQD
-645 SGKHLHDVED
+645 SGKHLHDVLD
-655 LLQTHTLVE
+655 LLQKHTLVE
-664 ADISAQAERVR
+664 ADISAQAERIKG
-675 AVQAAAQPF
+675 VQGSATRF
-684 TSPEQSYKPCE
+684 TSYEQAYKPCE
-695 PGLVSERVSLLGQAY
+695 PALVSEKVEMLGQAY
-710 EELGRLAVERRERLE
+710 EELGQLAGTRKLRLE
-725 DSRKLWQFLWELG
+725 DSRRLWQFMWDLG
-738 EEAAWIREQEQILAV
+738 EEAAWIREQEQILASG
-753 ADCGRDLS
+753 DNGRDLT

-768 KHEAFRDEMAAR
+768 KHEAFSDEMAAR
-780 YTPLSNSIAVGDTLV
+780 YGPLSHSVSAGEALV
-795 EEGHYGAPE
+795 NEGHYGTPE
-804 VTERIADVRAQW
+804 VTERIQDIQAQW
-816 AHLEEASQLREQ
+816 AHLEETTKLREQ
-828 HLKEAVALHQFQT
+828 CLKEAVALHQFET
-841 DANDMEA
+841 DANDMEV
-848 WIQETLRRVSSP
+848 WIMETLRQVSSQ

-875 QREVEEEI
+875 QREVQEEI
-883 QSHRPLIDSLHE
+883 HSHRPLIDSLHE
-895 QALALPADY
+895 QAQALPQTY
-904 ANSPEVEGRLPA
+904 TSSPQVEGRLPA
-916 IEQRYEELEALSA
+916 IEQRYEELETLSA

-940 LYRMFSEAGACQ
+940 LYRMFSEADACQ
-952 LWVEEKEQWLDTMEI
+952 VWVEEKEQWLDSMEI

-984 EPEMNSLGTRVTDV
+984 EPEMNNVSSRVNDV
-998 NQVAEQLLSTDHC
+998 NQVAEQLLSSDNC
-1011 SKEQIHQTQDQLNDR
+1011 NKDQIYQTKDQLHNR
-1026 WAEFQELADKKKQAL
+1026 WKDFELLAGQKKLAL

-1050 HLECNEIQSWM
+1050 HLECNEIQTWM

-1092 RDLKAIQGKLD
+1092 RDLEAIQGKLD
-1103 DLRQEAEKLAQEH
+1103 DLEKEAEKLATEH
-1116 PDQAEEI
+1116 PDQAGETQCRLAEI
-1123 QARLGGILE
+1123 QE
-1132 VWEELNATMKR
+1132 VWEDLNSTMKR
-1143 REEGLGEASKLQGFL
+1143 REESLGEASKLQGFL
-1158 RDLDDFQSWLSRTMT
+1158 RDLDDFQSWLSRTQT
-1173 AVASE
+1173 AIASE
-1178 DIPTSLAEAEQLLAR
+1178 DIPTSLPEAESLLAQ
-1193 HEGIKNEV
+1193 HESIKNEV
-1201 DNYRE
+1201 DNYKD

-1221 QTDAQHMFLGQRL
+1221 QTDAQYMFLAQRL
-1234 QALDTGWN
+1234 QALDTGWH
-1242 ELRRMWENRHNLL
+1242 ELRRMWENRHSLL
-1255 AQAFDFQTFLRDVKQ
+1255 AQAFDFQTFLRDAKQ
-1270 AEGFLNSQEYFLSHT
+1270 AEAFLNSQEYVLSHT
-1285 EMPSSL
+1285 EMPNSL

-1300 HEDFLTTMEANEEK
+1300 HEDFLTTTEASEEK
-1314 IVGVV
+1314 ITGVV

-1325 VNNDNANADKIQEK
+1325 INDGNANSDKIQEK
-1339 ADSIQ
+1339 VESIQ
-1344 DRHQKNKQAASEL
+1344 ERHLKNKQAANEL
-1357 LAKLKDNR
+1357 LSKLKDNR

-1373 GQELSLWINEKMLTA
+1373 GQELTLWINEKMLTA

-1414 SNKDWLDKIRK
+1414 SNKDWLDKIDK
-1425 EGEALVREKPELE
+1425 EGQALVSEKPELK
-1438 PVVTQTL
+1438 PVVQQTL
-1445 EGLQKQWEELEAT
+1445 EDLQKQWEELEST
-1458 TQTKAQCL
+1458 TRTKAQCL

-1479 SALDT
+1479 SALDV
-1484 WVNNLSSQLQSDD
+1484 WLKNLEGQLQNDD

-1524 EVQALQSQALALS
+1524 EVQSLQTQAEALS
-1537 QEDAGLVEVDS
+1537 QEDAGVVEVDG
-1548 QQKKV
+1548 QQRRV
-1553 STSFAHLLE
+1553 TDSFVMLQE
-1562 PLRQRQELLLASK
+1562 PLQLRRQQLLASK

-1584 EDEILWVKERMP
+1584 EDEILWIKERMP
-1596 LATSSDHGKD
+1596 LAASSDNGKD
-1606 LPSVQL
+1606 LPTVQL
-1612 LMKKNQTLQKEIQGH
+1612 LIKKNQTLQKEIQGH
-1627 QPRIDDILAHGRS
+1627 QPRIDDIHNRG
-1640 LAPAQ
+1640 Q
-1645 TGPEE
+1645 TQSQ
-1650 EEVDAAGQPGQAGCL
+1650 VDGERQSVL
-1665 VQLRDSWAQLIDET
+1665 TERLTELKDLWDQLMAET
-1679 DQRHARLAEAHR
+1679 DNRHARLLEAHR

-1696 ADVAEA
+1696 ADAAEA

-1723 SAVVMVKKHQTV
+1723 SALVMVKKHQIL

-1786 ERRGRLQE
+1786 ERRGRLHE
-1794 RLRLTQLKREVE
+1794 RLRLTQLKREVD

-1839 EFARDTSAIGQERVD
+1839 EFARDTSTIGQERVD

-1878 DGLNDAW
+1878 DGLNEAW
-1885 ADLLELMDTRTQM
+1885 ADLLELIDTRTQM

-1912 REVLGRVR
+1912 MEVLGRIK
-1920 EKRDALPS
+1920 EKKEALPS

-1934 NSVQHLHRQH
+1934 NTVQHLHRQH
-1944 TTYEH
+1944 NTFEN

-1955 GQVRQVQDDAAR
+1955 GQVNQVQDDAAR

-1975 KADDIQKHERA
+1975 KAEDIQKSENA
-1986 VVEAWDAL
+1986 VTSAWEGL
-1994 LAAGQSRR
+1994 LEGGKARR
-2002 LLLLDTVEKFRFL
+2002 LLLLDTIEKFRFF

-2023 WMDGVNLQI
+2023 WMEGVHLQI

-2057 IEARDDS
+2057 IEARADS
-2064 FTACNEM
+2064 FTACIDM
-2071 GNLLINNNHYA
+2071 GKALINNNHYA
-2082 ADEIREKLDQ
+2082 SDEIREKLNQ
-2092 LQDKRDEIN
+2092 LQEKRDKIN
-2101 KKWQDKMGHLQIL
+2101 NKWQDKMDHLQIV

-2119 FGRDASV
+2119 FGRDAYV
-2126 AESWLAGQEPLVRTA
+2126 AESWLAGQEPLVRAA
-2141 ELGANVDEVESLIK
+2141 ELGSNVDEVESLIK
-2155 RHEAFEKLA
+2155 RHEEFEKLA
-2164 AGWEERFTLLEK
+2164 ASWEERFVLLEK

-2182 QVLQKKREDE
+2182 QEIQRRREEE

-2198 PTPPPAEEVVQSEA
+2198 PTPPPVEAQSEA
-2212 ESQAHESAARTSLDQ
+2212 ESHPHDSAARTSLDQ
-2227 TTLNQSV
+2227 TTLNQSA
-2234 SVNGVHSDQDTSQ
+2234 SVNGVHSDNDTSQ
-2247 GSESESVNGPGGDS
+2247 SISQSVSVGKKSEPKRVYKPKQQERGSESESVNGPGRDS
-2261 GLPSSSRPDAS
+2261 GLASSRLEPS
-2272 ATLPLKSSTEEP
+2272 ATLPIRGGAESE
-2284 APEALE
+2284 PEAME
-2290 GLLCRKQEME
+2290 GMLCRKQEMD
-2300 SHTKKAASRSWQN
+2300 SHNKKAASRSWQN
-2313 VYCAL
+2313 VYCVV
-2318 RKGTMGFYKD
+2318 RKGSLGFYKD
-2328 SKSAA
+2328 GKSA
-2333 SGVPYHGEV
+2333 SNGIPYHGEV
-2342 PVSLAEAVCEIAHDY
+2342 PISLGDAVCEVANDY

-2367 LNDGKEYLFQAKD
+2367 LGDGKEYLFQAKD
-2380 EAEMNSWIH
+2380 EAEMSSWID
-2389 SIGSSI
+2389 SIHTSI
-2395 TAGEGGAGN
+2395 PPAAGD
-2404 HSPMGPKV
+2404 SPCGPKV

-2419 PPMSPSSTEAPGGVT
+2419 PPISPSSGEAGGVT
-2434 MRSKEGKERDREKR
+2434 MRNKEGKEKDREKR

>member
-1 MKTPLYRITCWG
+1 MSTISPTDFDSQEIQQQYNDINNRWDLAAETDWDNENSSARLFERSRI
-13 EGESRVL
+13 
-20 TVFRLGREFSHPWNA
+20 
-35 QGCLGQT
+35 
-42 QTKARERCPSVP
+42 KAL
-54 RAAISTALSSPQ
+54 A
-66 HATPLP
+66 
-72 GSLRQPDS
+72 D
-80 RGLSPQGRQI
+80 
-90 QSPARNPT
+90 
-98 HVSLLVREMGL
+98 
-109 WPLQQAPGPRN
+109 
-120 SRQTQHGSV
+120 
-129 QRPCTS
+129 
-135 ASCPHEREA
+135 EREA

-243 ILRFQIQDISVETGD
+243 ILRFQIQDISVETED
-258 NKEKKSAKDALLLWC
+258 NKEKKSAKEALLLWC

-306 PDVIEFDTLKRSN
+306 PDVIEFDSLKRSN
-319 AHHNLQNA
+319 AHYNLQNA
-327 FNVAEKELGLT
+327 FNTAENKLGLT

-373 AVEGKRIGK
+373 AVEGKRVGK

-390 DQLIDK
+390 DQLVGN
-396 YETLA
+396 YESLA

-424 SGVQNQLQAFNTY
+424 SAVQNQLQAFNTY

-469 VYMPRE
+469 VYIPRE

-537 DNFGVDLGAVEAAT
+537 DNFGVDLGAVDAAT

-571 EAVARELEAEGYHD
+571 EAVARELEAENYHD

-602 LKELLVAR
+602 LKELLAAR
-610 RERLHAHRDLQRLL
+610 RERLNAHRDLQRLL
-624 QEMSYVMDWMGD
+624 QEMRSIMDWMGE

-655 LLQTHTLVE
+655 LLQTHNLVE
-664 ADISAQAERVR
+664 ADISAQAEGVR
-675 AVQAAAQPF
+675 GVQGAAQRF
-684 TSPEQSYKPCE
+684 TSDQQVYKPCE
-695 PGLVSERVSLLGQAY
+695 PALVGEKVSLLGRAY
-710 EELGRLAVERRERLE
+710 EELGQLAEERRVRLE
-725 DSRKLWQFLWELG
+725 DSRRLWQFLWELG
-738 EEAAWIREQEQILAV
+738 EEAAWIREQEQILSGG
-753 ADCGRDLS
+753 DCGRDLA

-780 YTPLSNSIAVGDTLV
+780 YGPLGNSIAAGQTLV
-795 EEGHYGAPE
+795 EEGHIGAPE
-804 VTERIADVRAQW
+804 CTERIGDVRAQW
-816 AHLEEASQLREQ
+816 AHLEKVSRQRKGGRP
-828 HLKEAVALHQFQT
+828 LKEAVALHQFQT

-848 WIQETLRRVSSP
+848 WILETLRQVSSQ

-883 QSHRPLIDSLHE
+883 QSHRTLIDSLHE
-895 QALALPADY
+895 QALSLPPVH
-904 ANSPEVEGRLPA
+904 ANSPQVKGRLPA
-916 IEQRYEELEALSA
+916 IEQRYHELEALSA
-929 ARRQALEGALA
+929 SRRQALEGALA
-940 LYRMFSEAGACQ
+940 LYRMYSEAGACQ
-952 LWVEEKEQWLDTMEI
+952 LWVGEKEQWLDGMQI

-984 EPEMNSLGTRVTDV
+984 EPEMNNLGTRISDV
-998 NQVAEQLLSTDHC
+998 NQVAQQLLGSDNR
-1011 SKEQIHQTQDQLNDR
+1011 SKEQIHQTQDQLNNR
-1026 WAEFQELADKKKQAL
+1026 WKEFQRLADQRKQAL
-1041 DSALNIQNY
+1041 ESALNIQNY

-1061 KEKTKVI
+1061 REKTKVI
-1068 ESTQS
+1068 ESTES

-1084 QRKLTGME
+1084 QRKLAGME
-1092 RDLKAIQGKLD
+1092 RDLEAIQGKLD
-1103 DLRQEAEKLAQEH
+1103 DLKKEAEKLAEEH

-1123 QARLGGILE
+1123 HAHLGEIQE
-1132 VWEELNATMKR
+1132 VWQELNATMKR
-1143 REEGLGEASKLQGFL
+1143 REESLGEASKLQGFL
-1158 RDLDDFQSWLSRTMT
+1158 RDLDDFQSWLSRTQT

-1178 DIPTSLAEAEQLLAR
+1178 DIPTSLPEAEGLLSQ
-1193 HEGIKNEV
+1193 HESIKNEV
-1201 DNYRE
+1201 DNYKE

-1215 EEVTQG
+1215 DEVTQG
-1221 QTDAQHMFLGQRL
+1221 QTDAQYMFLAQRL
-1234 QALDTGWN
+1234 QSLDTGWH
-1242 ELRRMWENRHNLL
+1242 ELRRMWENRHSLL
-1255 AQAFDFQTFLRDVKQ
+1255 AQAFDFQSFLRDVKQ
-1270 AEGFLNSQEYFLSHT
+1270 AEGFLNSQEYVLSHT

-1300 HEDFLTTMEANEEK
+1300 HEDFLTTMEASEEK
-1314 IVGVV
+1314 ITGVV

-1325 VNNDNANADKIQEK
+1325 VNDLNANSDKIQEK

-1344 DRHQKNKQAASEL
+1344 ERHQKNREAANEL
-1357 LAKLKDNR
+1357 LSKLKDNR

-1373 GQELSLWINEKMLTA
+1373 GQELTLWINEKMLTA

-1414 SNKDWLDKIRK
+1414 SNKDWLDKIDK
-1425 EGEALVREKPELE
+1425 EGQALVTEKPELQ
-1438 PVVTQTL
+1438 PVVQQTL
-1445 EGLQKQWEELEAT
+1445 EGLQSQWEELENT
-1458 TQTKAQCL
+1458 TRTKAQCL

-1479 SALDT
+1479 SALDV
-1484 WVNNLSSQLQSDD
+1484 WLKNLSGQLQSDD
-1497 YGKDL
+1497 FGKDL

-1524 EVQALQSQALALS
+1524 EVQSLQSQALALS
-1537 QEDAGLVEVDS
+1537 QEDAGGAVVEVDS
-1548 QQKKV
+1548 QQRRV
-1553 STSFAHLLE
+1553 TDSFSQLQD
-1562 PLRQRQELLLASK
+1562 PLNQRRQQLLASK

-1596 LATSSDHGKD
+1596 LATSTDHGKD
-1606 LPSVQL
+1606 LSSVQL
-1612 LMKKNQTLQKEIQGH
+1612 LIKKNQTLQKEIQGH
-1627 QPRIDDILAHGRS
+1627 QPRIDDI
-1640 LAPAQ
+1640 Q
-1645 TGPEE
+1645 THRRGMS
-1650 EEVDAAGQPGQAGCL
+1650 PGQEEMDGGRQSALEGRL
-1665 VQLRDSWAQLIDET
+1665 AELRDSWAQLIAET
-1679 DQRHARLAEAHR
+1679 DERHARLVEANR

-1696 ADVAEA
+1696 TDAAEA

-1723 SAVVMVKKHQTV
+1723 SALVMVKKHQTL
-1735 EQALEDYAQTIHQ
+1735 EQTLEDYAQPIHQ
-1748 LANSSRL
+1748 LANSSRT
-1755 MVTSEHPE
+1755 MMTSEHPE
-1763 SERITLRQAQVDKLY
+1763 SERINLRQAQVDKLY

-1794 RLRLTQLKREVE
+1794 RLRLTQLKREVD

-1839 EFARDTSAIGQERVD
+1839 EFARDTSTIGQERVD
-1854 GVNALA
+1854 GVNGLA

-1878 DGLNDAW
+1878 DGLNEAW
-1885 ADLLELMDTRTQM
+1885 ADLLELIDTRTQM

-1912 REVLGRVR
+1912 REALGRVR
-1920 EKRDALPS
+1920 EKKEALPS

-1934 NSVQHLHRQH
+1934 NTVQHLHRQH
-1944 TTYEH
+1944 TAYEH

-1955 GQVRQVQDDAAR
+1955 GQVNQVQDDAAR

-1975 KADDIQKHERA
+1975 KAEEIHRSERS
-1986 VVEAWDAL
+1986 VTEAWEGL
-1994 LAAGQSRR
+1994 LGAGQARR
-2002 LLLLDTVEKFRFL
+2002 HVLLDTVEKFRFV

-2057 IEARDDS
+2057 IETRADS
-2064 FTACNEM
+2064 FTTCNEM
-2071 GNLLINNNHYA
+2071 GHSLINNNHYA
-2082 ADEIREKLDQ
+2082 ADEILEKLDQ
-2092 LQDKRDEIN
+2092 LQGKRDEISN
-2101 KKWQDKMGHLQIL
+2101 KWQDKMDHLLIV

-2119 FGRDASV
+2119 FGRDACV
-2126 AESWLAGQEPLVRTA
+2126 AETWLAGQEPLVRGA
-2141 ELGANVDEVESLIK
+2141 ELGSNVDEVESLIK

-2176 LTTLEE
+2176 LTT
-2182 QVLQKKREDE
+2182 VRSTGGLQMGRWWVGRSWENG
-2192 ERARRP
+2192 
-2198 PTPPPAEEVVQSEA
+2198 
-2212 ESQAHESAARTSLDQ
+2212 SLWPC
-2227 TTLNQSV
+2227 
-2234 SVNGVHSDQDTSQ
+2234 
-2247 GSESESVNGPGGDS
+2247 GSESDSVNGPGRDS
-2261 GLPSSSRPDAS
+2261 GLASSRLDPS
-2272 ATLPLKSSTEEP
+2272 ATLPSKGDDAGTDVM
-2284 APEALE
+2284 E
-2290 GLLCRKQEME
+2290 GLLYRKQEME
-2300 SHTKKAASRSWQN
+2300 THAKRAASRSWQN
-2313 VYCAL
+2313 VYCVL
-2318 RKGTMGFYKD
+2318 RKGSMGFYKD
-2328 SKSAA
+2328 QKSSS
-2333 SGVPYHGEV
+2333 SGIPYHGEV
-2342 PVSLAEAVCEIAHDY
+2342 PISLGEAVCEVAHDY

-2367 LNDGKEYLFQAKD
+2367 LGDGKEFLFQAKD
-2380 EAEMNSWIH
+2380 EPEMASWIH
-2389 SIGSSI
+2389 SIHSSI
-2395 TAGEGGAGN
+2395 PAGGSGDRSPGGPRA
-2404 HSPMGPKV
+2404 

-2419 PPMSPSSTEAPGGVT
+2419 PPISPSSAEAAGVT
-2434 MRSKEGKERDREKR
+2434 MRNKEGKEKDREKR
-2448 FSFFSKKK
+2448 FSFFGKKK

>member
-1 MKTPLYRITCWG
+1 MSTISPTDFDSLEIQQQYNDINNRWDLAAETDWDNENSSARLFERSRI
-13 EGESRVL
+13 
-20 TVFRLGREFSHPWNA
+20 
-35 QGCLGQT
+35 
-42 QTKARERCPSVP
+42 KAL
-54 RAAISTALSSPQ
+54 A
-66 HATPLP
+66 
-72 GSLRQPDS
+72 D
-80 RGLSPQGRQI
+80 
-90 QSPARNPT
+90 
-98 HVSLLVREMGL
+98 
-109 WPLQQAPGPRN
+109 
-120 SRQTQHGSV
+120 
-129 QRPCTS
+129 
-135 ASCPHEREA
+135 EREA

-159 RVTCRIGDLYTDL
+159 RVSYRISDLYTDL

-243 ILRFQIQDISVETGD
+243 ILRFQIQDISVETED

-281 NVNVHNFTTSWRDG
+281 NVNIHNFTTSWRDG

-306 PDVIEFDTLKRSN
+306 PDMIDFDNLKRSN
-319 AHHNLQNA
+319 AHYNLQNA

-390 DQLIDK
+390 DQLIEK

-410 TILTLNDRQLANSL
+410 TIVTLNDRQLANSL
-424 SGVQNQLQAFNTY
+424 NAVQNQLQAFNSY

-507 EKLEMLAARFDRK
+507 EKLEMMAARFDRK

-537 DNFGVDLGAVEAAT
+537 DNFGTDLGAVEAAT

-556 IETDIGAYGERVAAV
+556 IETDIGAYWERVAAV
-571 EAVARELEAEGYHD
+571 EGVAKELEAESYHD
-585 VRRVLARRD
+585 VRRIIARRD

-602 LKELLVAR
+602 LKELLAAR
-610 RERLHAHRDLQRLL
+610 RERLNAHRDLQRLFE
-624 QEMSYVMDWMGD
+624 EMRYILDWMAEE
-636 MKGRLQSQD
+636 KGRLQSQD
-645 SGKHLHDVED
+645 SGKHLHDVLD
-655 LLQTHTLVE
+655 LLQKHTLVE
-664 ADISAQAERVR
+664 ADIAAQAEGIK
-675 AVQAAAQPF
+675 AVQGAAKP
-684 TSPEQSYKPCE
+684 YKPCE
-695 PGLVSERVSLLGQAY
+695 PGLVSEKVDLLGQAY
-710 EELGRLAVERRERLE
+710 EELGQLAAQRRERLE
-725 DSRKLWQFLWELG
+725 DSRRLWQFLWDLG
-738 EEAAWIREQEQILAV
+738 EEAAWIREQEQILASG
-753 ADCGRDLS
+753 DCGRDLT

-768 KHEAFRDEMAAR
+768 KHEAFSDEMAAR
-780 YTPLSNSIAVGDTLV
+780 YGPLNNSIAAGEALV
-795 EEGHYGAPE
+795 QEGHFGASE
-804 VTERIADVRAQW
+804 VTERIDDIRAQW
-816 AHLEEASQLREQ
+816 AHLEEMTKLREQ
-828 HLKEAVALHQFQT
+828 SLKEAVALHQFQA

-848 WIQETLRRVSSP
+848 WIMETLRQVSSQ

-883 QSHRPLIDSLHE
+883 HSHRPLIDSLHE
-895 QALALPADY
+895 QAQALPQAHLH
-904 ANSPEVEGRLPA
+904 SPQGRLPA
-916 IEQRYEELEALSA
+916 IEQRYEELESLSA

-940 LYRMFSEAGACQ
+940 LYRMYSEAGACQ
-952 LWVEEKEQWLDTMEI
+952 LWVEEKEKWLHGMEI

-974 EVVQQRFETL
+974 EVVQQRLTL
-984 EPEMNSLGTRVTDV
+984 EPEMNNIGSRVADV
-998 NQVAEQLLSTDHC
+998 NQVAEQLL
-1011 SKEQIHQTQDQLNDR
+1011 
-1026 WAEFQELADKKKQAL
+1026 KKKSF
-1041 DSALNIQNY
+1041 SALNIQNY
-1050 HLECNEIQSWM
+1050 HLECNEIKTWM

-1092 RDLKAIQGKLD
+1092 RDLEAIQGKLD
-1103 DLRQEAEKLAQEH
+1103 DLRNEAEKLAEEH
-1116 PDQAEEI
+1116 PDQGEEI
-1123 QARLGGILE
+1123 QARLSEIQE
-1132 VWEELNATMKR
+1132 VWEELNSTMKR
-1143 REEGLGEASKLQGFL
+1143 REESLGEASKLQGFL
-1158 RDLDDFQSWLSRTMT
+1158 RDLDDFQSWLSRTQT

-1178 DIPTSLAEAEQLLAR
+1178 DIPTSLPEAESLLAQ
-1193 HEGIKNEV
+1193 HESIKNEV
-1201 DNYRE
+1201 DNYKE

-1215 EEVTQG
+1215 DEVTQG
-1221 QTDAQHMFLGQRL
+1221 QTDAQYMFLAQRL
-1234 QALDTGWN
+1234 QALDTGWH
-1242 ELRRMWENRHNLL
+1242 ELRRMWENRHSLL
-1255 AQAFDFQTFLRDVKQ
+1255 AQAFDFQTFLRDAKQ
-1270 AEGFLNSQEYFLSHT
+1270 AEAFLNSQEYVLSHT
-1285 EMPSSL
+1285 EMPTSL
-1291 QGAEEAIKK
+1291 QAAEEAIKK
-1300 HEDFLTTMEANEEK
+1300 HEDFLTTTEASEEK
-1314 IVGVV
+1314 ITSVV
-1319 EAGRRL
+1319 DAGQRL
-1325 VNNDNANADKIQEK
+1325 INDSNANSEKIQEK
-1339 ADSIQ
+1339 VDSIQ
-1344 DRHQKNKQAASEL
+1344 ERHLRNKQAANEL

-1373 GQELSLWINEKMLTA
+1373 GQELTLWINEKLLTA

-1414 SNKDWLDKIRK
+1414 SNKDWLDKIDK
-1425 EGEALVREKPELE
+1425 EGQALVAEKPELK
-1438 PVVTQTL
+1438 PVVEQTL
-1445 EGLQKQWEELEAT
+1445 ADLQRQWEELENT

-1479 SALDT
+1479 SALDG
-1484 WVNNLSSQLQSDD
+1484 WVKNLESQLHSDD

-1524 EVQALQSQALALS
+1524 EVQALQSQAVALS
-1537 QEDAGLVEVDS
+1537 QEDAGVAEIDG
-1548 QQKKV
+1548 QQRRV
-1553 STSFAHLLE
+1553 TDTFSDLQE
-1562 PLRQRQELLLASK
+1562 PLRLRRQQLLASK

-1584 EDEILWVKERMP
+1584 EDEILWVTERMP
-1596 LATSSDHGKD
+1596 LATSTDHGKD
-1606 LPSVQL
+1606 LPTVQL
-1612 LMKKNQTLQKEIQGH
+1612 LIKKNQTLQKEIQGH
-1627 QPRIDDILAHGRS
+1627 QPRIDDIHRRGETQS
-1640 LAPAQ
+1640 Q
-1645 TGPEE
+1645 
-1650 EEVDAAGQPGQAGCL
+1650 VDGDRQSALEQRL
-1665 VQLRDSWAQLIDET
+1665 VELKGLWDQLINET
-1679 DQRHARLAEAHR
+1679 DNRHSRLREANC

-1696 ADVAEA
+1696 ADAAEA

-1723 SAVVMVKKHQTV
+1723 SAVVMVKKHQIL

-1763 SERITLRQAQVDKLY
+1763 SERIALRQAQVDKLY

-1794 RLRLTQLKREVE
+1794 RLRLTQLKREVD

-1839 EFARDTSAIGQERVD
+1839 EFARDTSTIGQERVD
-1854 GVNALA
+1854 GVNVLA

-1878 DGLNDAW
+1878 DGLNEAW
-1885 ADLLELMDTRTQM
+1885 ADLLELIDTRTQM

-1912 REVLGRVR
+1912 MEVLGRVK
-1920 EKRDALPS
+1920 EKREALPS

-1934 NSVQHLHRQH
+1934 NTVQHLHRQH
-1944 TTYEH
+1944 NTFEH
-1949 DIQALS
+1949 DIQALN
-1955 GQVRQVQDDAAR
+1955 GQVNQVQDDAAR

-1975 KADDIQKHERA
+1975 KADDIQRSEHA
-1986 VVEAWDAL
+1986 VAAAWEAL
-1994 LAAGQSRR
+1994 LQAGEARR
-2002 LLLLDTVEKFRFL
+2002 LLLLDTVEKFRFF

-2057 IEARDDS
+2057 IETRADS
-2064 FTACNEM
+2064 FTACIEL
-2071 GNLLINNNHYA
+2071 GNTLIQNNHYA

-2092 LQDKRDEIN
+2092 LQEKRDKIN
-2101 KKWQDKMGHLQIL
+2101 KKWQDKMDHLQIV

-2119 FGRDASV
+2119 FGRDACV
-2126 AESWLAGQEPLVRTA
+2126 AESWLAGQEPLVRAA
-2141 ELGANVDEVESLIK
+2141 ELGSNVDEVESLIK
-2155 RHEAFEKLA
+2155 RHEAFEKTA
-2164 AGWEERFTLLEK
+2164 AAWEERFVLLEK
-2176 LTTLEE
+2176 LTTVILHLSLFLMCAKNCCVYLRVHLPQAE
-2182 QVLQKKREDE
+2182 QTSSWLLVLSPD
-2192 ERARRP
+2192 
-2198 PTPPPAEEVVQSEA
+2198 
-2212 ESQAHESAARTSLDQ
+2212 
-2227 TTLNQSV
+2227 
-2234 SVNGVHSDQDTSQ
+2234 G
-2247 GSESESVNGPGGDS
+2247 GSESESVNGPGRDS
-2261 GLPSSSRPDAS
+2261 GLASSRLEPS
-2272 ATLPLKSSTEEP
+2272 ATLPSRGGGAESEP
-2284 APEALE
+2284 DAME
-2290 GLLCRKQEME
+2290 GMLCRKQEME
-2300 SHTKKAASRSWQN
+2300 SHSRKAATRSWQN
-2313 VYCAL
+2313 VYCVL
-2318 RKGTMGFYKD
+2318 RKGSLGFYKD
-2328 SKSAA
+2328 SKSA
-2333 SGVPYHGEV
+2333 SNGIPYHGEV
-2342 PVSLAEAVCEIAHDY
+2342 PISLGEAACEVAHGY
-2357 KKRKHVFKLR
+2357 KKRKNVFKLR
-2367 LNDGKEYLFQAKD
+2367 LGDGKEFLFQAKD
-2380 EAEMNSWIH
+2380 EVSE
-2389 SIGSSI
+2389 
-2395 TAGEGGAGN
+2395 
-2404 HSPMGPKV
+2404 
-2412 LSRAMTM
+2412 L
-2419 PPMSPSSTEAPGGVT
+2419 
-2434 MRSKEGKERDREKR
+2434 D
-2448 FSFFSKKK
+2448 FFSTVFLKRGCVYPEGYVMALQGVLKRARERGKLTNDGIKNMGF

>member
-1 MKTPLYRITCWG
+1 MSTISPTDFDSLEIQQQYNDINNRWDLAAETDWDNENSSARLFERSRI
-13 EGESRVL
+13 
-20 TVFRLGREFSHPWNA
+20 
-35 QGCLGQT
+35 
-42 QTKARERCPSVP
+42 KAL
-54 RAAISTALSSPQ
+54 A
-66 HATPLP
+66 
-72 GSLRQPDS
+72 D
-80 RGLSPQGRQI
+80 
-90 QSPARNPT
+90 
-98 HVSLLVREMGL
+98 
-109 WPLQQAPGPRN
+109 
-120 SRQTQHGSV
+120 
-129 QRPCTS
+129 
-135 ASCPHEREA
+135 EREA

-243 ILRFQIQDISVETGD
+243 ILRFQIQDISVETED

-281 NVNVHNFTTSWRDG
+281 NVNIHNFTTSWRDG

-306 PDVIEFDTLKRSN
+306 PDLIEFDNLKRSN
-319 AHHNLQNA
+319 AHYNLQNA

-390 DQLIDK
+390 DQLIEK

-410 TILTLNDRQLANSL
+410 TIVTLNDRQLANSL
-424 SGVQNQLQAFNTY
+424 SAVQNQLQAFNSY

-537 DNFGVDLGAVEAAT
+537 DNFGTDLGAVEAAT

-556 IETDIGAYGERVAAV
+556 IETDIGAYWERVAAV
-571 EAVARELEAEGYHD
+571 EAVAKELEAEGYHD
-585 VRRVLARRD
+585 VRRILARRD

-602 LKELLVAR
+602 LKELLAAR
-610 RERLHAHRDLQRLL
+610 RERLNAHRDLQRLF
-624 QEMSYVMDWMGD
+624 QEMRYIMDWMAD
-636 MKGRLQSQD
+636 EKGRLQSQD
-645 SGKHLHDVED
+645 SGKHLHDVLD
-655 LLQTHTLVE
+655 LLQKHTLVE
-664 ADISAQAERVR
+664 ADISAQAERIK
-675 AVQAAAQPF
+675 AVQGAAKRF
-684 TSPEQSYKPCE
+684 TSYEQAYKPCE
-695 PGLVSERVSLLGQAY
+695 PGLVSEKVDLLGQAY
-710 EELGRLAVERRERLE
+710 EELGQLAGQRRERLE
-725 DSRKLWQFLWELG
+725 DSRRLWQFMWDVG
-738 EEAAWIREQEQILAV
+738 EEAAWIREQEQILASG
-753 ADCGRDLS
+753 DCGRDLT

-780 YTPLSNSIAVGDTLV
+780 YGPLSNSIAAGEALV
-795 EEGHYGAPE
+795 KEGHFGAPQ
-804 VTERIADVRAQW
+804 VTERIQDIRAQW
-816 AHLEEASQLREQ
+816 THLEELREQ
-828 HLKEAVALHQFQT
+828 NLKEAVALNQFQT

-848 WIQETLRRVSSP
+848 WIMETLRQVSSQ

-875 QREVEEEI
+875 QREIEEEI
-883 QSHRPLIDSLHE
+883 QSHHPLIDSLHE
-895 QALALPADY
+895 QAQALPQAY
-904 ANSPEVEGRLPA
+904 IGFPQVEGRLPA
-916 IEQRYEELEALSA
+916 IEQRYEELESLSA

-952 LWVEEKEQWLDTMEI
+952 LWVEEKEQWLHAMEI

-984 EPEMNSLGTRVTDV
+984 EPEMNNVGARVTDV
-998 NQVAEQLLSTDHC
+998 NQVAEQLLSSDSC
-1011 SKEQIHQTQDQLNDR
+1011 NKDQIHQTKDQLNNR
-1026 WAEFQELADKKKQAL
+1026 WKEFEQLSGQKKQAL
-1041 DSALNIQNY
+1041 ESALNIQNY
-1050 HLECNEIQSWM
+1050 HLECNEIQTWM

-1092 RDLKAIQGKLD
+1092 RDLEAIQGKLD
-1103 DLRQEAEKLAQEH
+1103 DLRNEAEKLAKEH
-1116 PDQAEEI
+1116 PDQAGEI
-1123 QARLGGILE
+1123 QGRLAEIQE

-1143 REEGLGEASKLQGFL
+1143 REESLGEASKLQGFL
-1158 RDLDDFQSWLSRTMT
+1158 RDLDDFQSWLSRTQT

-1178 DIPTSLAEAEQLLAR
+1178 DIPTSLPEAESLLAQ
-1193 HEGIKNEV
+1193 HESIKNEV
-1201 DNYRE
+1201 DNYKD

-1221 QTDAQHMFLGQRL
+1221 QTDAQHMFLAQRL
-1234 QALDTGWN
+1234 QALDTGWH
-1242 ELRRMWENRHNLL
+1242 ELRRMWENRHSLL
-1255 AQAFDFQTFLRDVKQ
+1255 AQAFDFQTFLRDAKQ
-1270 AEGFLNSQEYFLSHT
+1270 AEAFLNSQEYVLSHT
-1285 EMPSSL
+1285 EMPTSL
-1291 QGAEEAIKK
+1291 QAAEEAIKK
-1300 HEDFLTTMEANEEK
+1300 HEDFLTTTEASEEK
-1314 IVGVV
+1314 ITGVV

-1325 VNNDNANADKIQEK
+1325 INDSNANSDKIQEK
-1339 ADSIQ
+1339 VDSVQ
-1344 DRHQKNKQAASEL
+1344 ERHLKNKEAANEL
-1357 LAKLKDNR
+1357 LTKLKDNR

-1373 GQELSLWINEKMLTA
+1373 GQELTLWINEKMLTA

-1414 SNKDWLDKIRK
+1414 SNKDWLDKIDK
-1425 EGEALVREKPELE
+1425 EGQALVAEKPELK
-1438 PVVTQTL
+1438 PVVQQTL
-1445 EGLQKQWEELEAT
+1445 EDLQRQWEELEGT

-1479 SALDT
+1479 SALDV
-1484 WVNNLSSQLQSDD
+1484 WLKNLEGQLHSDD

-1524 EVQALQSQALALS
+1524 EVQSLQSQALALS
-1537 QEDAGLVEVDS
+1537 QEDAGLAEVDG
-1548 QQKKV
+1548 QQRRV
-1553 STSFAHLLE
+1553 TDNFSNLQE
-1562 PLRQRQELLLASK
+1562 PLKLRRQRLLASK

-1596 LATSSDHGKD
+1596 LATSTDHGKD
-1606 LPSVQL
+1606 LPTVQL
-1612 LMKKNQTLQKEIQGH
+1612 LIKKNQTLQKEIQGH
-1627 QPRIDDILAHGRS
+1627 QPRIDDIHRRGKTQSQVDGERQSVL
-1640 LAPAQ
+1640 
-1645 TGPEE
+1645 EE
-1650 EEVDAAGQPGQAGCL
+1650 RL
-1665 VQLRDSWAQLIDET
+1665 VELKDLWDQLIAET
-1679 DQRHARLAEAHR
+1679 DKRHARLIEANR

-1696 ADVAEA
+1696 ADAAEA

-1723 SAVVMVKKHQTV
+1723 SALVMVKKHQSL

-1794 RLRLTQLKREVE
+1794 RLRLTQLKREVD

-1839 EFARDTSAIGQERVD
+1839 EFARDTSTIGQERVD
-1854 GVNALA
+1854 GVNGLA

-1878 DGLNDAW
+1878 DGLNEAW
-1885 ADLLELMDTRTQM
+1885 ADLLELIDTRTQM

-1912 REVLGRVR
+1912 MEVLGRVK
-1920 EKRDALPS
+1920 EKREALPS

-1934 NSVQHLHRQH
+1934 NTVQHLHRQH
-1944 TTYEH
+1944 NTFEH

-1955 GQVRQVQDDAAR
+1955 GQVNQVQDDAAR

-1975 KADDIQKHERA
+1975 KADDIHRSEHA
-1986 VVEAWDAL
+1986 VTSAWEGL
-1994 LAAGQSRR
+1994 LEAGQARR
-2002 LLLLDTVEKFRFL
+2002 LLLLDTVEKFRFF

-2057 IEARDDS
+2057 IETRADS
-2064 FTACNEM
+2064 FTACTEM
-2071 GNLLINNNHYA
+2071 GNTLINNNHYA
-2082 ADEIREKLDQ
+2082 ADEIREKLAQ
-2092 LQDKRDEIN
+2092 LQEKRDKIN
-2101 KKWQDKMGHLQIL
+2101 KKWQDKMDHLQIV

-2119 FGRDASV
+2119 FGRDAYV
-2126 AESWLAGQEPLVRTA
+2126 AESWLAGQEPLVRAA
-2141 ELGANVDEVESLIK
+2141 ELGSNVDEVESLIK

-2164 AGWEERFTLLEK
+2164 AAWEERFVSLEK

-2182 QVLQKKREDE
+2182 HEIQRRLEEE

-2198 PTPPPAEEVVQSEA
+2198 PTPPPAEEVAQSET
-2212 ESQAHESAARTSLDQ
+2212 ESQAHDSAASRVLSSSSPPFMSWCEL
-2227 TTLNQSV
+2227 
-2234 SVNGVHSDQDTSQ
+2234 Q
-2247 GSESESVNGPGGDS
+2247 GSESESVNGPGRDS
-2261 GLPSSSRPDAS
+2261 GLASSRLEPS
-2272 ATLPLKSSTEEP
+2272 ATLPSRGGAESG
-2284 APEALE
+2284 PEAME
-2290 GLLCRKQEME
+2290 GMLCRKQEME
-2300 SHTKKAASRSWQN
+2300 SHSKKAASRSWQN
-2313 VYCAL
+2313 VYCVL
-2318 RKGTMGFYKD
+2318 RKGSLGFYKD
-2328 SKSAA
+2328 SKSA
-2333 SGVPYHGEV
+2333 SNGIPYHGEV
-2342 PVSLAEAVCEIAHDY
+2342 PISLGEAVCEVAHDY

-2367 LNDGKEYLFQAKD
+2367 LGDGKEYLFQAKD
-2380 EAEMNSWIH
+2380 EAEMSSWIR
-2389 SIGSSI
+2389 SILVSIPSGSGDSP
-2395 TAGEGGAGN
+2395 GGPRA
-2404 HSPMGPKV
+2404 

-2419 PPMSPSSTEAPGGVT
+2419 PPISPSAGDAGGVT
-2434 MRSKEGKERDREKR
+2434 MRNKEGKEKDREKR
-2448 FSFFSKKK
+2448 FSFFGKKK

>member
-1 MKTPLYRITCWG
+1 RKHTNTSFDL
-13 EGESRVL
+13 ESLELV
-20 TVFRLGREFSHPWNA
+20 V
-35 QGCLGQT
+35 
-42 QTKARERCPSVP
+42 
-54 RAAISTALSSPQ
+54 SS
-66 HATPLP
+66 
-72 GSLRQPDS
+72 
-80 RGLSPQGRQI
+80 
-90 QSPARNPT
+90 
-98 HVSLLVREMGL
+98 VSL
-109 WPLQQAPGPRN
+109 
-120 SRQTQHGSV
+120 
-129 QRPCTS
+129 
-135 ASCPHEREA
+135 HEREA

-243 ILRFQIQDISVETGD
+243 ILRFQIQDISVETED

-273 QMKTAGYP
+273 QMKTAGYQ

-306 PDVIEFDTLKRSN
+306 PDVIEFDNLKRSN
-319 AHHNLQNA
+319 AHYNLQNA

-390 DQLIDK
+390 DQLIEK

-401 SELLQWIEQ
+401 SELLHWIEQ
-410 TILTLNDRQLANSL
+410 TIVTLNDRQLANSL
-424 SGVQNQLQAFNTY
+424 SAVQNQLQAFNTY
-437 RTVEKPPKF
+437 RTVEKPPSEF

-537 DNFGVDLGAVEAAT
+537 DNFGLDLGAVEAAT

-556 IETDIGAYGERVAAV
+556 IETDIVAYGGRVTAV
-571 EAVARELEAEGYHD
+571 EAVARELEAESYHD

-602 LKELLVAR
+602 LKELLAAR
-610 RERLHAHRDLQRLL
+610 RERLQAHRDLQRLL
-624 QEMSYVMDWMGD
+624 QEMRYIMDWMGD

-675 AVQAAAQPF
+675 AVQASAQRF
-684 TSPEQSYKPCE
+684 TSEDQPYKPCE
-695 PGLVSERVSLLGQAY
+695 PALVNEKVSLLGHAY
-710 EELGRLAVERRERLE
+710 EELGRLASSRRVRLE
-725 DSRKLWQFLWELG
+725 DSRRLWQFLWEMG
-738 EEAAWIREQEQILAV
+738 EESAWIREQEQILAN

-780 YTPLSNSIAVGDTLV
+780 YGPLGNSIAAGEQLV
-795 EEGHYGAPE
+795 NDGHFGTQE
-804 VTERIADVRAQW
+804 VTERITDVRSQW
-816 AHLEEASQLREQ
+816 SHLEEVRMQ
-828 HLKEAVALHQFQT
+828 HLKESVALHQFQT

-848 WIQETLRRVSSP
+848 WILETLRQVSSQ

-883 QSHRPLIDSLHE
+883 QSHRSLIDSLHE
-895 QALALPADY
+895 QALTLPEAY
-904 ANSPEVEGRLPA
+904 THSPQVEGRLPA
-916 IEQRYEELEALSA
+916 IEQRYEELESLSST
-929 ARRQALEGALA
+929 RRQALEGALA
-940 LYRMFSEAGACQ
+940 LYRMYSEAGACQ
-952 LWVEEKEQWLDTMEI
+952 LWVEEKEQWLHGMEI

-984 EPEMNSLGTRVTDV
+984 EPEMNNLATRVSDV
-998 NQVAEQLLSTDHC
+998 NQVAEQLLSSDNRN
-1011 SKEQIHQTQDQLNDR
+1011 KEQINETQNQLNNR
-1026 WAEFQELADKKKQAL
+1026 WVEFQQLAGQKKQAL
-1041 DSALNIQNY
+1041 ESALNIQNY
-1050 HLECNEIQSWM
+1050 HLECNEIQTWM

-1068 ESTQS
+1068 ESTQG

-1092 RDLKAIQGKLD
+1092 RDLEAIQVL
-1103 DLRQEAEKLAQEH
+1103 EAKKLAEEH
-1116 PDQAEEI
+1116 PDQAQEI
-1123 QARLGGILE
+1123 QARLGEIQE
-1132 VWEELNATMKR
+1132 VWEELYATMKK
-1143 REEGLGEASKLQGFL
+1143 REESLGEASKLQGFL
-1158 RDLDDFQSWLSRTMT
+1158 RDLDDFQSWLSRTQT

-1178 DIPTSLAEAEQLLAR
+1178 DIPTSLAEAERLLTQ

-1206 DYEKMRAVG
+1206 DYEKMRATG
-1215 EEVTQG
+1215 AEVTQG
-1221 QTDAQHMFLGQRL
+1221 QTDAQHMFLAQRL
-1234 QALDTGWN
+1234 QALDTGWH
-1242 ELRRMWENRHNLL
+1242 ELRRMWENRHSLL
-1255 AQAFDFQTFLRDVKQ
+1255 AQAFDFQTFLRDAKQ
-1270 AEGFLNSQEYFLSHT
+1270 AEGFLNSQEYVLSHT

-1291 QGAEEAIKK
+1291 QGAVEAIKK
-1300 HEDFLTTMEANEEK
+1300 HEDFMTTMEASEEK
-1314 IVGVV
+1314 ISGVV

-1325 VNNDNANADKIQEK
+1325 VSDGNANADKILEK

-1344 DRHQKNKQAASEL
+1344 ERHQKNKETASEL
-1357 LAKLKDNR
+1357 LSKLKDNR

-1373 GQELSLWINEKMLTA
+1373 GQELTLWINEKMLTA

-1404 KHQAFMAELA
+1404 KHQAFMAELG
-1414 SNKDWLDKIRK
+1414 SNKDWLDKIDK
-1425 EGEALVREKPELE
+1425 EGQALVSEKPELE
-1438 PVVTQTL
+1438 PVVKQTR
-1445 EGLQKQWEELEAT
+1445 EGLQKQWEELENT
-1458 TQTKAQCL
+1458 TRTKAQCL

-1484 WVNNLSSQLQSDD
+1484 WLQNLSSQLQSDD
-1497 YGKDL
+1497 FGKDL

-1508 LKKHQMLEHQM
+1508 LKKHQLLEHQM
-1519 EVREK
+1519 DVREK
-1524 EVQALQSQALALS
+1524 EVQSLQSQALALS
-1537 QEDAGLVEVDS
+1537 QEDAGIMEVDGQQQRVSESFS
-1548 QQKKV
+1548 QLQ
-1553 STSFAHLLE
+1553 E
-1562 PLRQRQELLLASK
+1562 PLRLRRQQLLASK

-1584 EDEILWVKERMP
+1584 EDEIDLIPSSVLFPCTFR
-1596 LATSSDHGKD
+1596 LLFSSLTSFSSLSH
-1606 LPSVQL
+1606 
-1612 LMKKNQTLQKEIQGH
+1612 QTLQKEIQGH
-1627 QPRIDDILAHGRS
+1627 QPRIDDIQAHGSAALDGR
-1640 LAPAQ
+1640 LA
-1645 TGPEE
+1645 E
-1650 EEVDAAGQPGQAGCL
+1650 
-1665 VQLRDSWAQLIDET
+1665 LRELWAQLISET
-1679 DQRHARLAEAHR
+1679 DQRHTRLAEAHR

-1696 ADVAEA
+1696 ADAAEA

-1723 SAVVMVKKHQTV
+1723 SAVVMVKKHQIL
-1735 EQALEDYAQTIHQ
+1735 EQALEDYAQTVYQ

-1786 ERRGRLQE
+1786 ERGRLQE
-1794 RLRLTQLKREVE
+1794 RLRLTQLKREVD

-1839 EFARDTSAIGQERVD
+1839 EFARDTSTIGQERVD
-1854 GVNALA
+1854 AVNGQA

-1878 DGLNDAW
+1878 DGLNEAW
-1885 ADLLELMDTRTQM
+1885 ADLLELIDTRTQM

-1912 REVLGRVR
+1912 REALGRVR
-1920 EKRDALPS
+1920 EKREALSS

-1934 NSVQHLHRQH
+1934 NTVQHLHRQH
-1944 TTYEH
+1944 NTYEH

-1955 GQVRQVQDDAAR
+1955 GQVTQVQDDAAR

-1975 KADDIQKHERA
+1975 KADDIHRHERA
-1986 VVEAWDAL
+1986 VTEAWEEL

-2002 LLLLDTVEKFRFL
+2002 LLLLDTVEKFRFF

-2032 DAHDSP
+2032 QSHDSP

-2057 IEARDDS
+2057 IEARADS
-2064 FTACNEM
+2064 FNVCTEM
-2071 GNLLINNNHYA
+2071 GNTLIKNNHYA

-2092 LQDKRDEIN
+2092 LQAKRDEIN
-2101 KKWQDKMGHLQIL
+2101 QKWQDKMDHLQIV

-2126 AESWLAGQEPLVRTA
+2126 AESWLAGQEPLVRAA

-2164 AGWEERFTLLEK
+2164 AGWEERFVQLEK
-2176 LTTLEE
+2176 LTT
-2182 QVLQKKREDE
+2182 V
-2192 ERARRP
+2192 RRLGVCV
-2198 PTPPPAEEVVQSEA
+2198 TM
-2212 ESQAHESAARTSLDQ
+2212 
-2227 TTLNQSV
+2227 SV
-2234 SVNGVHSDQDTSQ
+2234 GHFPGQ
-2247 GSESESVNGPGGDS
+2247 GSESESVNGPGRDS
-2261 GLPSSSRPDAS
+2261 GLPSSSRQDPS
-2272 ATLPLKSSTEEP
+2272 ATLPMKIGQEGGTD
-2284 APEALE
+2284 ATE
-2290 GLLCRKQEME
+2290 GLLYRKQEME
-2300 SHTKKAASRSWQN
+2300 SHNKKAASRSWQN
-2313 VYCAL
+2313 VYCVL
-2318 RKGTMGFYKD
+2318 RKGSLGFYKD
-2328 SKSAA
+2328 QKSA
-2333 SGVPYHGEV
+2333 SNGIPYHGEV
-2342 PVSLAEAVCEIAHDY
+2342 PISLSEAVCEVAHDY

-2367 LNDGKEYLFQAKD
+2367 LGDGKEYLFQSKD
-2380 EAEMNSWIH
+2380 EAEMSSWIRAIH
-2389 SIGSSI
+2389 ISMPSSGPAEGSSP
-2395 TAGEGGAGN
+2395 ARG
-2404 HSPMGPKV
+2404 

-2419 PPMSPSSTEAPGGVT
+2419 PPISPSSAEGGGVT
-2434 MRSKEGKERDREKR
+2434 MRNKDGKEKDREKR
-2448 FSFFSKKK
+2448 FSFFGKKK

>member
-1 MKTPLYRITCWG
+1 MSTISPTDFDSLEIQQQYNDINNRWDLAAETDWDNENSSARLFERSRI
-13 EGESRVL
+13 
-20 TVFRLGREFSHPWNA
+20 
-35 QGCLGQT
+35 
-42 QTKARERCPSVP
+42 KAL
-54 RAAISTALSSPQ
+54 A
-66 HATPLP
+66 
-72 GSLRQPDS
+72 D
-80 RGLSPQGRQI
+80 
-90 QSPARNPT
+90 
-98 HVSLLVREMGL
+98 
-109 WPLQQAPGPRN
+109 
-120 SRQTQHGSV
+120 
-129 QRPCTS
+129 
-135 ASCPHEREA
+135 EREA

-243 ILRFQIQDISVETGD
+243 ILRFQIQDISVETED

-281 NVNVHNFTTSWRDG
+281 NVNIHNFTTSWRDG
-295 LAFNAIVHKHR
+295 LAFNAIVHKHK
-306 PDVIEFDTLKRSN
+306 PDLIEFDNLKRSN
-319 AHHNLQNA
+319 AHYNLQNA

-390 DQLIDK
+390 DQLIEK

-410 TILTLNDRQLANSL
+410 TIVTLNDRQLANSL
-424 SGVQNQLQAFNTY
+424 SGVQNQLQAFNSY

-537 DNFGVDLGAVEAAT
+537 DNFGTDLGAVEAAT

-556 IETDIGAYGERVAAV
+556 IETDIGAYWERVAAV
-571 EAVARELEAEGYHD
+571 EAVAKELEAERYHD
-585 VRRVLARRD
+585 VRRILARRD

-602 LKELLVAR
+602 LKELLAAR
-610 RERLHAHRDLQRLL
+610 RERLNAHRDLQRLF
-624 QEMSYVMDWMGD
+624 QEMRYIMDWMAD
-636 MKGRLQSQD
+636 EKGRLQSQD
-645 SGKHLHDVED
+645 SGKHLHDVLD
-655 LLQTHTLVE
+655 LLQKHTLVE
-664 ADISAQAERVR
+664 ADISAQAERIK
-675 AVQAAAQPF
+675 AVQGSAQRF
-684 TSPEQSYKPCE
+684 TSHEQAYKPCE
-695 PGLVSERVSLLGQAY
+695 PGLVSEKVDLLGQSY
-710 EELGRLAVERRERLE
+710 EELIQLAGSRRERLE
-725 DSRKLWQFLWELG
+725 DSRRLWQFLWDLG
-738 EEAAWIREQEQILAV
+738 EEAAWIREQEQILASG
-753 ADCGRDLS
+753 DSGRDLT

-780 YTPLSNSIAVGDTLV
+780 YGPLSNSIAAGEALV
-795 EEGHYGAPE
+795 QEGHFGAPE
-804 VTERIADVRAQW
+804 VTERIQDVSAQW
-816 AHLEEASQLREQ
+816 AHLEEQS
-828 HLKEAVALHQFQT
+828 LKDSVALHQFQT

-848 WIQETLRRVSSP
+848 WIMETLRQVSSQ

-875 QREVEEEI
+875 QREIEEEI

-895 QALALPADY
+895 QAQALPQAY
-904 ANSPEVEGRLPA
+904 VHYPEVDGRLPA
-916 IEQRYEELEALSA
+916 IEQRYEELESLSA

-940 LYRMFSEAGACQ
+940 LYRMFSEADACK
-952 LWVEEKEQWLDTMEI
+952 LWVEEKEQWLDGMEI

-974 EVVQQRFETL
+974 EVVQQRFDTL
-984 EPEMNSLGTRVTDV
+984 EPEMNNVGARVNDV
-998 NQVAEQLLSTDHC
+998 NQVAEQLLNSENCNRD
-1011 SKEQIHQTQDQLNDR
+1011 QIHQTKDKLNNRWKEFDQL
-1026 WAEFQELADKKKQAL
+1026 AGQKKQAL
-1041 DSALNIQNY
+1041 ESALNIQNY
-1050 HLECNEIQSWM
+1050 HLECNEIQTWM

-1068 ESTQS
+1068 ESTQG

-1092 RDLKAIQGKLD
+1092 RDLEAIQGKLD
-1103 DLRQEAEKLAQEH
+1103 DLRKEAEKLASEH
-1116 PDQAEEI
+1116 PEQAEEI
-1123 QARLGGILE
+1123 QGRLAEIQE

-1143 REEGLGEASKLQGFL
+1143 REESLGEASKLQGFL
-1158 RDLDDFQSWLSRTMT
+1158 RDLDDFQSWLSRTQT

-1178 DIPTSLAEAEQLLAR
+1178 DIPTSLPEAESLLAQ
-1193 HEGIKNEV
+1193 HESIKNEI
-1201 DNYRE
+1201 DNYKE

-1221 QTDAQHMFLGQRL
+1221 QTDAQHMFLAQRL
-1234 QALDTGWN
+1234 QALDTGWH
-1242 ELRRMWENRHNLL
+1242 ELRCMWENRHSLL
-1255 AQAFDFQTFLRDVKQ
+1255 AQAFDFQTFLRDAKQ
-1270 AEGFLNSQEYFLSHT
+1270 AEAFLNSQEYVLSHT
-1285 EMPSSL
+1285 EMPTSL
-1291 QGAEEAIKK
+1291 QAAEEAIKK
-1300 HEDFLTTMEANEEK
+1300 HEDFLTTTEASEEK
-1314 IVGVV
+1314 ITGVV

-1325 VNNDNANADKIQEK
+1325 INDSNANADKIQEK
-1339 ADSIQ
+1339 VDSIQ
-1344 DRHQKNKQAASEL
+1344 ERHRKNKEAANEL
-1357 LAKLKDNR
+1357 LAKLKDNC

-1373 GQELSLWINEKMLTA
+1373 GQELTLWINEKMLTA

-1414 SNKDWLDKIRK
+1414 SNKDWLDKIDK
-1425 EGEALVREKPELE
+1425 EGQALVAEKPELK
-1438 PVVTQTL
+1438 PVVQQTL
-1445 EGLQKQWEELEAT
+1445 EDLQGQWEELESRT
-1458 TQTKAQCL
+1458 RSKDQCL
-1466 FDANRAE
+1466 FEAHRAE
-1473 LFTQSC
+1473 IFTQSC
-1479 SALDT
+1479 SALDD
-1484 WVNNLSSQLQSDD
+1484 WLKNIECQLHSDD

-1524 EVQALQSQALALS
+1524 EVQSLQSQAVALS
-1537 QEDAGLVEVDS
+1537 QEDAGLAEIDG
-1548 QQKKV
+1548 QQKRV
-1553 STSFAHLLE
+1553 IDSFSSLQD
-1562 PLRQRQELLLASK
+1562 PLKLRRQQLLASK
-1575 EAHQFNRDL
+1575 EGHQFNRDL

-1596 LATSSDHGKD
+1596 LATSTDHGKD
-1606 LPSVQL
+1606 LPTVQL
-1612 LMKKNQTLQKEIQGH
+1612 LIKKNQTLQKEIQGH
-1627 QPRIDDILAHGRS
+1627 QPRIDEIHRRGEDQSQVDGERQS
-1640 LAPAQ
+1640 LLK
-1645 TGPEE
+1645 
-1650 EEVDAAGQPGQAGCL
+1650 DRL
-1665 VQLRDSWAQLIDET
+1665 VELKDLWDQLIAET
-1679 DQRHARLAEAHR
+1679 DKRHARLGDAHR

-1696 ADVAEA
+1696 ADAAEA

-1723 SAVVMVKKHQTV
+1723 SALVMVKKHQIL

-1748 LANSSRL
+1748 LANSSRS
-1755 MVTSEHPE
+1755 MVNGEHPE

-1794 RLRLTQLKREVE
+1794 RLRLTQLKREVD

-1839 EFARDTSAIGQERVD
+1839 EFARDTSTIGQERVD

-1878 DGLNDAW
+1878 DGLNEAW
-1885 ADLLELMDTRTQM
+1885 ADLLELIDTRTQM

-1912 REVLGRVR
+1912 MEVLGRIK
-1920 EKRDALPS
+1920 EKKEALPS

-1934 NSVQHLHRQH
+1934 NTVQHLHRQH
-1944 TTYEH
+1944 ITSEN

-1955 GQVRQVQDDAAR
+1955 GQVNQVQDDAAR

-1975 KADDIQKHERA
+1975 KADDIQRSEHA
-1986 VVEAWDAL
+1986 VTSAWEGLLEACKT
-1994 LAAGQSRR
+1994 RR
-2002 LLLLDTVEKFRFL
+2002 VLLLDTVEKFRFF

-2057 IEARDDS
+2057 IETRADS
-2064 FTACNEM
+2064 FTACTEL
-2071 GNLLINNNHYA
+2071 GNALINNNHYA
-2082 ADEIREKLDQ
+2082 ADEIREKLAQ
-2092 LQDKRDEIN
+2092 LQEKRDKIN
-2101 KKWQDKMGHLQIL
+2101 KKWQDKMDHLQIV

-2126 AESWLAGQEPLVRTA
+2126 AESWLAGQEPLVRAA

-2164 AGWEERFTLLEK
+2164 AAWEERFVQLEK

-2182 QVLQKKREDE
+2182 QEIQRRREEE

-2198 PTPPPAEEVVQSEA
+2198 PTPPAPAEEVAQTEM
-2212 ESQAHESAARTSLDQ
+2212 ESQAHDSA
-2227 TTLNQSV
+2227 
-2234 SVNGVHSDQDTSQ
+2234 
-2247 GSESESVNGPGGDS
+2247 GSESESVNGPGRDS
-2261 GLPSSSRPDAS
+2261 GLASSRLEPS
-2272 ATLPLKSSTEEP
+2272 ATLPSKGGAEP
-2284 APEALE
+2284 EPETME
-2290 GLLCRKQEME
+2290 GILSRKQEME
-2300 SHTKKAASRSWQN
+2300 SHNKKAATRSWHN
-2313 VYCAL
+2313 VYCVL
-2318 RKGTMGFYKD
+2318 RKGNLGFYKD
-2328 SKSAA
+2328 SKSAS
-2333 SGVPYHGEV
+2333 SGATYHGEI
-2342 PVSLAEAVCEIAHDY
+2342 PISLEDAACEIAHDY
-2357 KKRKHVFKLR
+2357 KKKKHVFKLR
-2367 LNDGKEYLFQAKD
+2367 LRDGKEYLFQAKD
-2380 EAEMNSWIH
+2380 EAEMSAWIR
-2389 SIGSSI
+2389 SILSSI
-2395 TAGEGGAGN
+2395 PAVGSGD
-2404 HSPMGPKV
+2404 SPVGPRP

-2419 PPMSPSSTEAPGGVT
+2419 PPISPSSGDAVT
-2434 MRSKEGKERDREKR
+2434 MRNKEGKEKDREKR

>member
-1 MKTPLYRITCWG
+1 MSTISPTDFDSLEIQQQYNDINNRWDLAAETDWDNENSSARLFERSRI
-13 EGESRVL
+13 
-20 TVFRLGREFSHPWNA
+20 
-35 QGCLGQT
+35 
-42 QTKARERCPSVP
+42 KAL
-54 RAAISTALSSPQ
+54 A
-66 HATPLP
+66 
-72 GSLRQPDS
+72 D
-80 RGLSPQGRQI
+80 
-90 QSPARNPT
+90 
-98 HVSLLVREMGL
+98 
-109 WPLQQAPGPRN
+109 
-120 SRQTQHGSV
+120 
-129 QRPCTS
+129 
-135 ASCPHEREA
+135 EREA

-243 ILRFQIQDISVETGD
+243 ILRFQIQDISVETAD

-281 NVNVHNFTTSWRDG
+281 NVNIHNFTTSWRDG
-295 LAFNAIVHKHR
+295 LAFSAIVHKHR
-306 PDVIEFDTLKRSN
+306 PDVIEFDNLKRSN
-319 AHHNLQNA
+319 AHYNLQNA

-390 DQLIDK
+390 DELIEK

-410 TILTLNDRQLANSL
+410 TIGTLNDRQLANSL
-424 SGVQNQLQAFNTY
+424 NAVQNQLQAFNSY

-537 DNFGVDLGAVEAAT
+537 DNFGTDLGAVEAAT

-556 IETDIGAYGERVAAV
+556 IETDIGAYWERVAAV
-571 EAVARELEAEGYHD
+571 EAVAKELEAERYHD
-585 VRRVLARRD
+585 VRRVIARRD

-602 LKELLVAR
+602 LKELLAAR
-610 RERLHAHRDLQRLL
+610 RERLNAHRDLQRLFE
-624 QEMSYVMDWMGD
+624 EMRYIMDWMAE

-645 SGKHLHDVED
+645 SGKHLHDVLD
-655 LLQTHTLVE
+655 LLQKHTLVE
-664 ADISAQAERVR
+664 ADISAQAERIK
-675 AVQAAAQPF
+675 AVQGAAQRF
-684 TSPEQSYKPCE
+684 TSYEQAYKPCE
-695 PGLVSERVSLLGQAY
+695 PGLVSEKVDLLGQAY
-710 EELGRLAVERRERLE
+710 EELGKLAGKRRLRLE
-725 DSRKLWQFLWELG
+725 DSHRLWQFLWDVG
-738 EEAAWIREQEQILAV
+738 EEAAWIREQEQILASG
-753 ADCGRDLS
+753 DCGRDLT

-780 YTPLSNSIAVGDTLV
+780 YGPLSNSIAAGEALV
-795 EEGHYGAPE
+795 KEGHFGAPE
-804 VTERIADVRAQW
+804 VTERIDDIRAQW
-816 AHLEEASQLREQ
+816 THLEEATKLREQ
-828 HLKEAVALHQFQT
+828 SLKEAVALHQFQT
-841 DANDMEA
+841 DANDMEV
-848 WIQETLRRVSSP
+848 WIMETLRQVSSQ

-875 QREVEEEI
+875 QREIEEEI
-883 QSHRPLIDSLHE
+883 QSHRPGIDSLHE
-895 QALALPADY
+895 QVQALPQAY
-904 ANSPEVEGRLPA
+904 IHFPEVDGRLPA
-916 IEQRYEELEALSA
+916 IEQRFEELESLSA

-952 LWVEEKEQWLDTMEI
+952 LWVEEKEQWLHGMEI

-984 EPEMNSLGTRVTDV
+984 EPEMNNLGIRVADV
-998 NQVAEQLLSTDHC
+998 NQVAEQLLSSDNC
-1011 SKEQIHQTQDQLNDR
+1011 SKAQIHQTRDQLHNR
-1026 WAEFQELADKKKQAL
+1026 WKEFEQLAGQKKIAL
-1041 DSALNIQNY
+1041 ESALNIQNY
-1050 HLECNEIQSWM
+1050 HLECNEIQTWM

-1092 RDLKAIQGKLD
+1092 RDLEAIQGKLD
-1103 DLRQEAEKLAQEH
+1103 DLRNEAEKLATEH
-1116 PDQAEEI
+1116 PDQAGEI
-1123 QARLGGILE
+1123 QGHLAGIQD

-1143 REEGLGEASKLQGFL
+1143 REESLGEASKLQGFL
-1158 RDLDDFQSWLSRTMT
+1158 RDLDDFQSWLSRTQT

-1178 DIPTSLAEAEQLLAR
+1178 DIPTSLAEAESLLAQ
-1193 HEGIKNEV
+1193 HESIKNEV
-1201 DNYRE
+1201 DNYKE

-1221 QTDAQHMFLGQRL
+1221 QTDAQHMFLAQRL
-1234 QALDTGWN
+1234 QALDTGWH
-1242 ELRRMWENRHNLL
+1242 ELRRMWENRHSLL
-1255 AQAFDFQTFLRDVKQ
+1255 AQAFDYQTFLRDAKQ
-1270 AEGFLNSQEYFLSHT
+1270 AEAFLNSQEYVLSHI
-1285 EMPSSL
+1285 EMPTSL

-1300 HEDFLTTMEANEEK
+1300 HEDFLTTTEASEEK
-1314 IVGVV
+1314 ITGVV

-1325 VNNDNANADKIQEK
+1325 INDCNANSDKIQEK
-1339 ADSIQ
+1339 VDSIQ
-1344 DRHQKNKQAASEL
+1344 ERHVKNKEAANEL
-1357 LAKLKDNR
+1357 LTKLKDNR

-1373 GQELSLWINEKMLTA
+1373 GQELTLWINEKMLTA

-1414 SNKDWLDKIRK
+1414 SNKDWLDKIDK
-1425 EGEALVREKPELE
+1425 EGQALVAEKPELK
-1438 PVVTQTL
+1438 PVVQQTL
-1445 EGLQKQWEELEAT
+1445 EDLQRQWEELEGT
-1458 TQTKAQCL
+1458 TRTKAQCL

-1479 SALDT
+1479 SALDV
-1484 WVNNLSSQLQSDD
+1484 WLKNLEGQLYSDD

-1524 EVQALQSQALALS
+1524 EVQSLQSQALALS
-1537 QEDAGLVEVDS
+1537 QEDAGLAEVDG
-1548 QQKKV
+1548 QQRRV
-1553 STSFAHLLE
+1553 TDNFSNLQDPLE
-1562 PLRQRQELLLASK
+1562 LRRQRLLASK

-1596 LATSSDHGKD
+1596 LADSTDHGKD
-1606 LPSVQL
+1606 LPTVQL
-1612 LMKKNQTLQKEIQGH
+1612 LIKKNQTLQKEIQGH
-1627 QPRIDDILAHGRS
+1627 QPRIDDIHRRGKTQSQVDGERQSVL
-1640 LAPAQ
+1640 
-1645 TGPEE
+1645 EE
-1650 EEVDAAGQPGQAGCL
+1650 RL
-1665 VQLRDSWAQLIDET
+1665 VELRDLWDQLIAET
-1679 DQRHARLAEAHR
+1679 DKRHARLIEANR

-1696 ADVAEA
+1696 TDAAEA

-1723 SAVVMVKKHQTV
+1723 SALVMVKKHQTL

-1794 RLRLTQLKREVE
+1794 RLRLTQLKREVD

-1839 EFARDTSAIGQERVD
+1839 EFARDTSTIGQERVD
-1854 GVNALA
+1854 GVNGLA

-1878 DGLNDAW
+1878 DGLNEAW
-1885 ADLLELMDTRTQM
+1885 ADLLELIDTRTQM

-1912 REVLGRVR
+1912 MEVLGRVK
-1920 EKRDALPS
+1920 EKREGLPS

-1934 NSVQHLHRQH
+1934 NTVQHLHRQH
-1944 TTYEH
+1944 NTFEN

-1955 GQVRQVQDDAAR
+1955 GQVNQVQDDAAR

-1975 KADDIQKHERA
+1975 KADDINRSEHA
-1986 VVEAWDAL
+1986 VTSAWEGL
-1994 LAAGQSRR
+1994 LEAGQARR
-2002 LLLLDTVEKFRFL
+2002 LLLLDTVEKFRFF

-2057 IEARDDS
+2057 IETRADS
-2064 FTACNEM
+2064 FTACIEM
-2071 GNLLINNNHYA
+2071 GNTLINNNHYA
-2082 ADEIREKLDQ
+2082 ADEIREKLAQ
-2092 LQDKRDEIN
+2092 LQEKREKIN
-2101 KKWQDKMGHLQIL
+2101 KKWQDKMDHLQIV

-2119 FGRDASV
+2119 FGRDAYV
-2126 AESWLAGQEPLVRTA
+2126 AESWLAGQEPLVRAA
-2141 ELGANVDEVESLIK
+2141 ELGSNVDEVESLIK

-2164 AGWEERFTLLEK
+2164 AAWEDRFVLLEK

-2182 QVLQKKREDE
+2182 QEMQRRREEE

-2198 PTPPPAEEVVQSEA
+2198 PTPPPAEVAQSEA
-2212 ESQAHESAARTSLDQ
+2212 ESHAHDSAARTSLDQ

-2234 SVNGVHSDQDTSQ
+2234 SVNGVHSDNDTSQ
-2247 GSESESVNGPGGDS
+2247 QLLSLSLSVGKKSEPKRVCKPKQPERGSETESVNGPGRDS
-2261 GLPSSSRPDAS
+2261 GLASSRLDPS
-2272 ATLPLKSSTEEP
+2272 ATLPSRGGAESESDTM
-2284 APEALE
+2284 E
-2290 GLLCRKQEME
+2290 GMLCRKQEME
-2300 SHTKKAASRSWQN
+2300 SHGKKSASRSWQN
-2313 VYCAL
+2313 VYCVL
-2318 RKGTMGFYKD
+2318 RKGSLGFYKD
-2328 SKSAA
+2328 GKSATN
-2333 SGVPYHGEV
+2333 GIPYHGEV
-2342 PVSLAEAVCEIAHDY
+2342 PISLGEAVCEVANDY
-2357 KKRKHVFKLR
+2357 KKRKFVFKLR
-2367 LNDGKEYLFQAKD
+2367 LGDGKEYLFQAKD
-2380 EAEMNSWIH
+2380 EAEMSSWIR
-2389 SIGSSI
+2389 SIISSI
-2395 TAGEGGAGN
+2395 PTGSED
-2404 HSPMGPKV
+2404 SPVGPRA

-2419 PPMSPSSTEAPGGVT
+2419 PPISPSSGDAGGVT
-2434 MRSKEGKERDREKR
+2434 MRNKDGKEKDREKR
-2448 FSFFSKKK
+2448 FSFFGKKK

>member
-1 MKTPLYRITCWG
+1 MMEWDH
-13 EGESRVL
+13 SD
-20 TVFRLGREFSHPWNA
+20 REP
-35 QGCLGQT
+35 C
-42 QTKARERCPSVP
+42 
-54 RAAISTALSSPQ
+54 
-66 HATPLP
+66 
-72 GSLRQPDS
+72 
-80 RGLSPQGRQI
+80 LSPAAFVNQVQYSNILEGRFKQ
-90 QSPARNPT
+90 
-98 HVSLLVREMGL
+98 
-109 WPLQQAPGPRN
+109 LQD
-120 SRQTQHGSV
+120 
-129 QRPCTS
+129 
-135 ASCPHEREA
+135 EREA

-243 ILRFQIQDISVETGD
+243 ILRFQIQDISVETED

-281 NVNVHNFTTSWRDG
+281 NVNIHNFTTSWRDG

-306 PDVIEFDTLKRSN
+306 SDLIEFDSLKRSN
-319 AHHNLQNA
+319 AHYNLQNA

-390 DQLIDK
+390 DQLIEK

-410 TILTLNDRQLANSL
+410 TIVTLNDRQLANSL
-424 SGVQNQLQAFNTY
+424 NGVQNQLQAFNSY

-537 DNFGVDLGAVEAAT
+537 DNFGTDLGAVEAAT

-556 IETDIGAYGERVAAV
+556 IETDIGAYWERVAAV
-571 EAVARELEAEGYHD
+571 EAVAKELEAERYHD

-602 LKELLVAR
+602 LKELLAAR
-610 RERLHAHRDLQRLL
+610 RERLNAHRDLQRLF
-624 QEMSYVMDWMGD
+624 QEMRYIMDWMAD
-636 MKGRLQSQD
+636 EKGRLQSQD
-645 SGKHLHDVED
+645 SGKHLHDVLD
-655 LLQTHTLVE
+655 LLQKHTLVE
-664 ADISAQAERVR
+664 ADISAQAERIK
-675 AVQAAAQPF
+675 AVQGAAQRF
-684 TSPEQSYKPCE
+684 TSHEQAYKPCE
-695 PGLVSERVSLLGQAY
+695 PGLVSEKVDLLGQSY
-710 EELGRLAVERRERLE
+710 EELIQLAGSRRERLE
-725 DSRKLWQFLWELG
+725 DSRRLWQFLWDVG
-738 EEAAWIREQEQILAV
+738 EEAAWIREQEQILASG
-753 ADCGRDLS
+753 DCGRDLT

-780 YTPLSNSIAVGDTLV
+780 YGPLSNSIAAGEALIK
-795 EEGHYGAPE
+795 EGHFGASE
-804 VTERIADVRAQW
+804 VTERIQDIRAQW
-816 AHLEEASQLREQ
+816 ARLEETTKLREQ
-828 HLKEAVALHQFQT
+828 SLKESVALHQFQT
-841 DANDMEA
+841 DASDMEA
-848 WIQETLRRVSSP
+848 WIMETLRQVSSQ

-875 QREVEEEI
+875 QREIEEEI
-883 QSHRPLIDSLHE
+883 QSHHPLIDSLHE
-895 QALALPADY
+895 QVQALPQAYLQD
-904 ANSPEVEGRLPA
+904 PQVDGRLPA
-916 IEQRYEELEALSA
+916 IEQCYEELESLSA

-940 LYRMFSEAGACQ
+940 LYRMFSEADACQ
-952 LWVEEKEQWLDTMEI
+952 LWVEEKEQWLDSMEI

-974 EVVQQRFETL
+974 EVVQQRFDTL
-984 EPEMNSLGTRVTDV
+984 EPEMNNVGVRVNDV
-998 NQVAEQLLSTDHC
+998 NQVAEQLLNSENCNKD
-1011 SKEQIHQTQDQLNDR
+1011 QIHQTKDKLNNRWKEFEQL
-1026 WAEFQELADKKKQAL
+1026 AGQKKQAL
-1041 DSALNIQNY
+1041 ESALNIQNY
-1050 HLECNEIQSWM
+1050 HLECNEIQTWM

-1068 ESTQS
+1068 ESTQG

-1092 RDLKAIQGKLD
+1092 RDLEAIQGKLD
-1103 DLRQEAEKLAQEH
+1103 DLREEAEKLANEH
-1116 PDQAEEI
+1116 PEQAGEI
-1123 QARLGGILE
+1123 QGRLSEIQE
-1132 VWEELNATMKR
+1132 VWEELNDTMKR
-1143 REEGLGEASKLQGFL
+1143 REESLGEASKLQGFL
-1158 RDLDDFQSWLSRTMT
+1158 RDLDDFQSWLSRTQT

-1178 DIPTSLAEAEQLLAR
+1178 DIPTSLPEAESLLAQ
-1193 HEGIKNEV
+1193 HESIKNEI
-1201 DNYRE
+1201 DNYKE

-1221 QTDAQHMFLGQRL
+1221 QTDAQHMFLAQRL
-1234 QALDTGWN
+1234 QALDTGWH
-1242 ELRRMWENRHNLL
+1242 ELRQMWENRQNLL
-1255 AQAFDFQTFLRDVKQ
+1255 AQAFDFQTFLRDAKQ
-1270 AEGFLNSQEYFLSHT
+1270 AEAFLNSQEYVLSHT
-1285 EMPSSL
+1285 EMPTSL
-1291 QGAEEAIKK
+1291 QAAEEAIKK
-1300 HEDFLTTMEANEEK
+1300 HEDFLTTTEASEEK
-1314 IVGVV
+1314 ITGVV

-1325 VNNDNANADKIQEK
+1325 INDSNANADKIEEK
-1339 ADSIQ
+1339 VDSVQ
-1344 DRHQKNKQAASEL
+1344 DRHHKNKEAANEL
-1357 LAKLKDNR
+1357 LTKLKDNC

-1373 GQELSLWINEKMLTA
+1373 GQELTLWINEKMLTA
-1388 QDMSYD
+1388 QDMTYD

-1414 SNKDWLDKIRK
+1414 SNKDWLDKIDK
-1425 EGEALVREKPELE
+1425 EGQALVAEKPELK
-1438 PVVTQTL
+1438 PVVQQTL
-1445 EGLQKQWEELEAT
+1445 EDLQGQWEELEGRT
-1458 TQTKAQCL
+1458 RSKDQCL
-1466 FDANRAE
+1466 FEAHRAE
-1473 LFTQSC
+1473 IFTQSC
-1479 SALDT
+1479 SALDD
-1484 WVNNLSSQLQSDD
+1484 WLKNIESQLHSDD

-1524 EVQALQSQALALS
+1524 EVQSLQTQAVALS
-1537 QEDAGLVEVDS
+1537 QEDAGRAEIDG
-1548 QQKKV
+1548 QQKHV
-1553 STSFAHLLE
+1553 IDNFSSLQD
-1562 PLRQRQELLLASK
+1562 PLGLRRQKLLASK

-1596 LATSSDHGKD
+1596 LATSTDHGKD
-1606 LPSVQL
+1606 LPTVQL
-1612 LMKKNQTLQKEIQGH
+1612 LIKKNQTLQKEIQGH
-1627 QPRIDDILAHGRS
+1627 QPRIDDIHRRGEDQSQVDGERQS
-1640 LAPAQ
+1640 LL
-1645 TGPEE
+1645 TER
-1650 EEVDAAGQPGQAGCL
+1650 L
-1665 VQLRDSWAQLIDET
+1665 VELKDLWDELIAET
-1679 DQRHARLAEAHR
+1679 DKRRARLVEAHF

-1696 ADVAEA
+1696 ADAAEA

-1723 SAVVMVKKHQTV
+1723 GALVMVKKHQIL

-1755 MVTSEHPE
+1755 MVNSEHPE

-1794 RLRLTQLKREVE
+1794 RLRLTQLKREVD

-1839 EFARDTSAIGQERVD
+1839 EFARDTSTIGQERVD

-1878 DGLNDAW
+1878 DGLNEAW
-1885 ADLLELMDTRTQM
+1885 ADLLELIDTRTQM

-1912 REVLGRVR
+1912 MEVLGRIK
-1920 EKRDALPS
+1920 EKKEALPS

-1934 NSVQHLHRQH
+1934 NTVQHLHRQH
-1944 TTYEH
+1944 TNSEN

-1955 GQVRQVQDDAAR
+1955 GQVNQVQDDAAR

-1975 KADDIQKHERA
+1975 KAEEIQRSEHA
-1986 VVEAWDAL
+1986 VTSAWEGLLEACKT
-1994 LAAGQSRR
+1994 RR
-2002 LLLLDTVEKFRFL
+2002 LVLLDTVEKFRFF

-2057 IEARDDS
+2057 IETRADS
-2064 FTACNEM
+2064 FTACTDL
-2071 GNLLINNNHYA
+2071 GKALINNNHYA
-2082 ADEIREKLDQ
+2082 ADEIREKMAQ
-2092 LQDKRDEIN
+2092 LQEQRDQIN
-2101 KKWQDKMGHLQIL
+2101 KKWQDKMDHLQIV

-2126 AESWLAGQEPLVRTA
+2126 AESWLSGQEPLVRAA
-2141 ELGANVDEVESLIK
+2141 ELGTNVDEVESLIK

-2164 AGWEERFTLLEK
+2164 AAWEERFVLLEK

-2182 QVLQKKREDE
+2182 QEIQRRREEE

-2198 PTPPPAEEVVQSEA
+2198 PTPPPAEEVAQTET
-2212 ESQAHESAARTSLDQ
+2212 ESQAHDSAARTSLDQ

-2234 SVNGVHSDQDTSQ
+2234 SVNGVHSDNDTSQ
-2247 GSESESVNGPGGDS
+2247 GSESESVNGPGRDS
-2261 GLPSSSRPDAS
+2261 GLASSRLEPS
-2272 ATLPLKSSTEEP
+2272 TLPSRGGAESDP
-2284 APEALE
+2284 NAME
-2290 GLLCRKQEME
+2290 GILSRKQEME
-2300 SHTKKAASRSWQN
+2300 SHNKKAATRSWHN
-2313 VYCAL
+2313 VYCVL
-2318 RKGTMGFYKD
+2318 RKGNLGFYKD
-2328 SKSAA
+2328 NKSAS
-2333 SGVPYHGEV
+2333 SGATYHGEV
-2342 PVSLAEAVCEIAHDY
+2342 PISLEEAACEIAHDY
-2357 KKRKHVFKLR
+2357 KKKKHVFKLR
-2367 LNDGKEYLFQAKD
+2367 LRDGKEYLFQAKD
-2380 EAEMNSWIH
+2380 EAEMSSWIQ
-2389 SIGSSI
+2389 SILSSI
-2395 TAGEGGAGN
+2395 PATGSAD
-2404 HSPMGPKV
+2404 SPVGPRP

-2419 PPMSPSSTEAPGGVT
+2419 PPISPSSGDVVT
-2434 MRSKEGKERDREKR
+2434 MRNKDGKEKDREKR
-2448 FSFFSKKK
+2448 FSFFGKKK

>member
-1 MKTPLYRITCWG
+1 MELDHRD
-13 EGESRVL
+13 
-20 TVFRLGREFSHPWNA
+20 REP
-35 QGCLGQT
+35 C
-42 QTKARERCPSVP
+42 
-54 RAAISTALSSPQ
+54 
-66 HATPLP
+66 
-72 GSLRQPDS
+72 
-80 RGLSPQGRQI
+80 LSPAAFVNQVQYSNILEGRFKQ
-90 QSPARNPT
+90 
-98 HVSLLVREMGL
+98 
-109 WPLQQAPGPRN
+109 LQD
-120 SRQTQHGSV
+120 
-129 QRPCTS
+129 
-135 ASCPHEREA
+135 EREA

-159 RVTCRIGDLYTDL
+159 RVTSRIGDLYTDL

-243 ILRFQIQDISVETGD
+243 ILRFQIQDISVETED

-281 NVNVHNFTTSWRDG
+281 NVNIHNFTTSWRDG
-295 LAFNAIVHKHR
+295 LAFSAIVHKHR
-306 PDVIEFDTLKRSN
+306 PDVIEFDNLKRSN
-319 AHHNLQNA
+319 AHYNLQNA
-327 FNVAEKELGLT
+327 FNVAEKDLGLT

-390 DQLIDK
+390 DQLIEK
-396 YETLA
+396 YESLA

-410 TILTLNDRQLANSL
+410 TIGTLNDRQLANSL
-424 SGVQNQLQAFNTY
+424 NAVQNQLQAFNSY

-537 DNFGVDLGAVEAAT
+537 DNFGTDLGAVEAAT

-556 IETDIGAYGERVAAV
+556 IETDIGAYWERVAAV
-571 EAVARELEAEGYHD
+571 EAVAKEMEAERYHD
-585 VRRVLARRD
+585 VRRVIARRD

-602 LKELLVAR
+602 LKELLAAR
-610 RERLHAHRDLQRLL
+610 RERLNAHRDLQRLFE
-624 QEMSYVMDWMGD
+624 EMRYIMDWMAD

-645 SGKHLHDVED
+645 CGKHLHDVLD
-655 LLQTHTLVE
+655 LLQKHTLVE
-664 ADISAQAERVR
+664 ADISAQAERIK
-675 AVQAAAQPF
+675 AVQGAAQRF
-684 TSPEQSYKPCE
+684 TSYEQAYKPCE
-695 PGLVSERVSLLGQAY
+695 PGLVSEKVDLLGQAY
-710 EELGRLAVERRERLE
+710 EELGQLAGKRRVRLE
-725 DSRKLWQFLWELG
+725 ESRRLWQFQWDVG
-738 EEAAWIREQEQILAV
+738 EEAAWIREQEQILASG
-753 ADCGRDLS
+753 DCGRDLT

-780 YTPLSNSIAVGDTLV
+780 YGPLSNSIAAGEALV
-795 EEGHYGAPE
+795 QEGHFGAPE
-804 VTERIADVRAQW
+804 VVERIQDINAQW
-816 AHLEEASQLREQ
+816 AHLEETTKLREQ
-828 HLKEAVALHQFQT
+828 SLKEAVALHQFQT

-848 WIQETLRRVSSP
+848 WIMETFRQVSSQ

-866 FSTQTLARK
+866 FSTQTIARK

-883 QSHRPLIDSLHE
+883 QSHRPGIDSLHE
-895 QALALPADY
+895 QVQALPQAY
-904 ANSPEVEGRLPA
+904 IHFPEVDGRLPD
-916 IEQRYEELEALSA
+916 IERRYEELESLSV

-952 LWVEEKEQWLDTMEI
+952 LWVEEKEQWLHGMEI

-984 EPEMNSLGTRVTDV
+984 EPEMNNLGTRVTDV
-998 NQVAEQLLSTDHC
+998 NQVAEQLLSSDNC
-1011 SKEQIHQTQDQLNDR
+1011 NKDQIHQTRDQLHNR
-1026 WAEFQELADKKKQAL
+1026 WKEFEQLADQKKVAL
-1041 DSALNIQNY
+1041 ESALNIQNY

-1092 RDLKAIQGKLD
+1092 RDLEAIQGKLD
-1103 DLRQEAEKLAQEH
+1103 DLRNEAEKLALEH
-1116 PDQAEEI
+1116 PDQAGEIQGHLEEI
-1123 QARLGGILE
+1123 QE

-1143 REEGLGEASKLQGFL
+1143 REESLGEASKLQGFL
-1158 RDLDDFQSWLSRTMT
+1158 RDLNDFQSWLSRTQT

-1178 DIPTSLAEAEQLLAR
+1178 DIPTSVPEAESLLAQ
-1193 HEGIKNEV
+1193 HESIKNEV
-1201 DNYRE
+1201 DNYKE

-1221 QTDAQHMFLGQRL
+1221 QTDAQHMFLAQRL
-1234 QALDTGWN
+1234 QALDTGWH

-1255 AQAFDFQTFLRDVKQ
+1255 AQAFDFQTFLRDAKQ
-1270 AEGFLNSQEYFLSHT
+1270 AEAFLNNQEYVLSHT
-1285 EMPSSL
+1285 EMPTSL

-1300 HEDFLTTMEANEEK
+1300 HDDFLTTTEASEEK
-1314 IVGVV
+1314 IIGVV

-1325 VNNDNANADKIQEK
+1325 IHDSNANSDKIEEK
-1339 ADSIQ
+1339 VDSIQ
-1344 DRHQKNKQAASEL
+1344 ERHVKNKEAANEL

-1373 GQELSLWINEKMLTA
+1373 GQELTLWINEKMLTA

-1414 SNKDWLDKIRK
+1414 SNKDWLDKIDK
-1425 EGEALVREKPELE
+1425 EGQALVAEKPELK
-1438 PVVTQTL
+1438 PVVQQTL
-1445 EGLQKQWEELEAT
+1445 EDLQRQWEELEGT
-1458 TQTKAQCL
+1458 TRTKAQCL

-1479 SALDT
+1479 SALDV
-1484 WVNNLSSQLQSDD
+1484 WLKNLEGQLHSDD

-1508 LKKHQMLEHQM
+1508 LQKHQMLEHQM

-1524 EVQALQSQALALS
+1524 EVQSLQTQALALS
-1537 QEDAGLVEVDS
+1537 QEDAGIAEVDG
-1548 QQKKV
+1548 QQRRV
-1553 STSFAHLLE
+1553 TDNFSNLQD
-1562 PLRQRQELLLASK
+1562 PLTLRRQRLLASK

-1596 LATSSDHGKD
+1596 LADSTDHGKD
-1606 LPSVQL
+1606 LPTVQL
-1612 LMKKNQTLQKEIQGH
+1612 LIKKNQTLQKEIQGH
-1627 QPRIDDILAHGRS
+1627 QPRIDDIHRRG
-1640 LAPAQ
+1640 Q
-1645 TGPEE
+1645 TQSQVDGERQSVLEE
-1650 EEVDAAGQPGQAGCL
+1650 RL
-1665 VQLRDSWAQLIDET
+1665 VELRDLWDQLIAET
-1679 DQRHARLAEAHR
+1679 DKRHARLMEANR

-1696 ADVAEA
+1696 ADAAEA

-1723 SAVVMVKKHQTV
+1723 SALVMVKKHQTL

-1748 LANSSRL
+1748 LANSSRT
-1755 MVTSEHPE
+1755 MVNGEHPE

-1794 RLRLTQLKREVE
+1794 RLRLTQLKREVD

-1839 EFARDTSAIGQERVD
+1839 EFARDTSTIGQERVD
-1854 GVNALA
+1854 GVNGLA

-1878 DGLNDAW
+1878 DGLNEAW
-1885 ADLLELMDTRTQM
+1885 ADLLELIDTRTQM

-1912 REVLGRVR
+1912 MEVLGRVK
-1920 EKRDALPS
+1920 EKREGLPS

-1934 NSVQHLHRQH
+1934 NTVQHLHRQH
-1944 TTYEH
+1944 NTFEN

-1955 GQVRQVQDDAAR
+1955 GQVNQVQDDAAR

-1975 KADDIQKHERA
+1975 KADDINRSEQA
-1986 VVEAWDAL
+1986 VTSAWE
-1994 LAAGQSRR
+1994 G
-2002 LLLLDTVEKFRFL
+2002 
-2015 NMVRDLML
+2015 
-2023 WMDGVNLQI
+2023 
-2032 DAHDSP
+2032 
-2038 RDVSSAG
+2038 
-2045 LVIANHQDIKSE
+2045 
-2057 IEARDDS
+2057 
-2064 FTACNEM
+2064 
-2071 GNLLINNNHYA
+2071 
-2082 ADEIREKLDQ
+2082 
-2092 LQDKRDEIN
+2092 
-2101 KKWQDKMGHLQIL
+2101 L
-2114 LEVLQ
+2114 LE
-2119 FGRDASV
+2119 
-2126 AESWLAGQEPLVRTA
+2126 AGQEPLVRAA
-2141 ELGANVDEVESLIK
+2141 ELGSNVDEVESLIK

-2164 AGWEERFTLLEK
+2164 TAWEDRFVLLEK

-2182 QVLQKKREDE
+2182 QEMQRRREEE

-2198 PTPPPAEEVVQSEA
+2198 PTPPLAEVAQSET
-2212 ESQAHESAARTSLDQ
+2212 ESQVHDSLARTSLDQ

-2234 SVNGVHSDQDTSQ
+2234 SVNGVHSDNDTSQ
-2247 GSESESVNGPGGDS
+2247 GSESESVNGPGRDS
-2261 GLPSSSRPDAS
+2261 GLASSRLDPS
-2272 ATLPLKSSTEEP
+2272 ATLPGRGGAEPDTTE
-2284 APEALE
+2284 
-2290 GLLCRKQEME
+2290 GMLCRKQEME
-2300 SHTKKAASRSWQN
+2300 SHNKKAATRSWQN
-2313 VYCAL
+2313 VYCVL
-2318 RKGTMGFYKD
+2318 RKGSLGFYKD
-2328 SKSAA
+2328 GKSA
-2333 SGVPYHGEV
+2333 SGGIPYHGEV
-2342 PVSLAEAVCEIAHDY
+2342 PISLGEAVCEVAHDY
-2357 KKRKHVFKLR
+2357 KKRKFVFKLR
-2367 LNDGKEYLFQAKD
+2367 LGDGKEYLFQAKD
-2380 EAEMNSWIH
+2380 EAEMSSWIR
-2389 SIGSSI
+2389 SIISSI
-2395 TAGEGGAGN
+2395 PTGAAD
-2404 HSPMGPKV
+2404 SPVGPRA

-2419 PPMSPSSTEAPGGVT
+2419 PPISSGSGEAGGVT
-2434 MRSKEGKERDREKR
+2434 MRNKDGKDKDREKR
-2448 FSFFSKKK
+2448 FSFFGKKK

>member
-1 MKTPLYRITCWG
+1 
-13 EGESRVL
+13 
-20 TVFRLGREFSHPWNA
+20 
-35 QGCLGQT
+35 
-42 QTKARERCPSVP
+42 
-54 RAAISTALSSPQ
+54 
-66 HATPLP
+66 
-72 GSLRQPDS
+72 
-80 RGLSPQGRQI
+80 
-90 QSPARNPT
+90 
-98 HVSLLVREMGL
+98 
-109 WPLQQAPGPRN
+109 
-120 SRQTQHGSV
+120 
-129 QRPCTS
+129 
-135 ASCPHEREA
+135 
-144 VQKKTFT
+144 
-151 KWVNSHLG
+151 
-159 RVTCRIGDLYTDL
+159 
-172 RDGRMLIRLLEVLS
+172 MLIRLLEVLS

-243 ILRFQIQDISVETGD
+243 ILRFQIQDISVETAD

-281 NVNVHNFTTSWRDG
+281 NVNIHNFTTSWRDG
-295 LAFNAIVHKHR
+295 LAFSAIVHKHR
-306 PDVIEFDTLKRSN
+306 PDVIEFDNLKRSN
-319 AHHNLQNA
+319 AHYNLQNA

-390 DQLIDK
+390 DELIEK

-410 TILTLNDRQLANSL
+410 TIGTLNDRQLANSL
-424 SGVQNQLQAFNTY
+424 NAVQNQLQAFNSY

-537 DNFGVDLGAVEAAT
+537 DNFGTDLGAVEAAT

-556 IETDIGAYGERVAAV
+556 IETDIGAYWERVAAV
-571 EAVARELEAEGYHD
+571 EAVAKELEAERYHD
-585 VRRVLARRD
+585 VRRVIARRD

-602 LKELLVAR
+602 LKELLAAR
-610 RERLHAHRDLQRLL
+610 RERLNAHRDLQRLFE
-624 QEMSYVMDWMGD
+624 EMRYIMDWMAE
-636 MKGRLQSQD
+636 MKSRLQSQD
-645 SGKHLHDVED
+645 SGKHLHDVLD
-655 LLQTHTLVE
+655 LLQKHTLVE
-664 ADISAQAERVR
+664 ADISAQAERIK
-675 AVQAAAQPF
+675 AVQGAAQRF
-684 TSPEQSYKPCE
+684 TSYEQAYKPCE
-695 PGLVSERVSLLGQAY
+695 PGLVSEKVDLLGQAY
-710 EELGRLAVERRERLE
+710 EELGQLAGKRRLRLE
-725 DSRKLWQFLWELG
+725 DSHRLWQFLWDVG
-738 EEAAWIREQEQILAV
+738 EEAAWIREQEQILASG
-753 ADCGRDLS
+753 DCGRDLT

-780 YTPLSNSIAVGDTLV
+780 YGPLSNSIAAGEALV
-795 EEGHYGAPE
+795 QEGHFGAPE
-804 VTERIADVRAQW
+804 VTERIEDIRAQW
-816 AHLEEASQLREQ
+816 THLEELREQ
-828 HLKEAVALHQFQT
+828 SLKEAVALHQFQT

-848 WIQETLRRVSSP
+848 WIMETLRQVSSQ

-875 QREVEEEI
+875 QREIEEEI
-883 QSHRPLIDSLHE
+883 QSHRPGIDSLHE
-895 QALALPADY
+895 QVQALPQAY
-904 ANSPEVEGRLPA
+904 IHFPEVDGRLPA
-916 IEQRYEELEALSA
+916 IEQRFEELESLSA

-952 LWVEEKEQWLDTMEI
+952 LWVEEKEQWLHGMEI

-984 EPEMNSLGTRVTDV
+984 EPEMNNLGIRVTDV
-998 NQVAEQLLSTDHC
+998 NQVAEQLLSSDNC
-1011 SKEQIHQTQDQLNDR
+1011 NKAQIHQTRDQLHNR
-1026 WAEFQELADKKKQAL
+1026 WKEFEQLAGQKKVAL
-1041 DSALNIQNY
+1041 ESALNIQNY
-1050 HLECNEIQSWM
+1050 HLECNEIQTWM

-1092 RDLKAIQGKLD
+1092 RDLEAIQGKLD
-1103 DLRQEAEKLAQEH
+1103 DLRNEAEKLATEH
-1116 PDQAEEI
+1116 PDQAGEI
-1123 QARLGGILE
+1123 QGHLAGIQE

-1143 REEGLGEASKLQGFL
+1143 REESLGEASKLQGFL
-1158 RDLDDFQSWLSRTMT
+1158 RDLDDFQSWLSRTQT

-1178 DIPTSLAEAEQLLAR
+1178 DIPTSLPEAESLLAQ
-1193 HEGIKNEV
+1193 HESIKNEV
-1201 DNYRE
+1201 DNYKE

-1221 QTDAQHMFLGQRL
+1221 QTDAQHMFLAQRL
-1234 QALDTGWN
+1234 QALDTGWH
-1242 ELRRMWENRHNLL
+1242 ELRRMWENRHSLL
-1255 AQAFDFQTFLRDVKQ
+1255 AQAFDYQTFLRDAKQ
-1270 AEGFLNSQEYFLSHT
+1270 AEAFLNSQEYVLSHT
-1285 EMPSSL
+1285 EMPTSL

-1300 HEDFLTTMEANEEK
+1300 HEDFLTTTEASEEK
-1314 IVGVV
+1314 ITGVV

-1325 VNNDNANADKIQEK
+1325 INDCNANSDKIQEK
-1339 ADSIQ
+1339 VDSIQ
-1344 DRHQKNKQAASEL
+1344 ERHVKNKEAANEL
-1357 LAKLKDNR
+1357 LTKLKDNR

-1373 GQELSLWINEKMLTA
+1373 GQELTLWINEKMLTA

-1414 SNKDWLDKIRK
+1414 SNKDWLDKIDK
-1425 EGEALVREKPELE
+1425 EGQALVAEKPELK
-1438 PVVTQTL
+1438 PVVQQTL
-1445 EGLQKQWEELEAT
+1445 EDLQRQWEELEGT
-1458 TQTKAQCL
+1458 TRTKAQCL

-1479 SALDT
+1479 SALDV
-1484 WVNNLSSQLQSDD
+1484 WLKNLEGQLYSDD
-1497 YGKDL
+1497 FGKDL

-1524 EVQALQSQALALS
+1524 EVQSLQSQALALS
-1537 QEDAGLVEVDS
+1537 QEDAGLGEVDG
-1548 QQKKV
+1548 QQRRV
-1553 STSFAHLLE
+1553 TDNFSNLQDPLE
-1562 PLRQRQELLLASK
+1562 LRRQRLLASK

-1596 LATSSDHGKD
+1596 LADSTDHGKD
-1606 LPSVQL
+1606 LPTVQL
-1612 LMKKNQTLQKEIQGH
+1612 LIKKNQTLQKEIQGH
-1627 QPRIDDILAHGRS
+1627 QPRIDDIHRRGKTQSQVDGERQSVL
-1640 LAPAQ
+1640 
-1645 TGPEE
+1645 EE
-1650 EEVDAAGQPGQAGCL
+1650 RL
-1665 VQLRDSWAQLIDET
+1665 VELQDLWDQLIAET
-1679 DQRHARLAEAHR
+1679 DKRHARLIEANR

-1696 ADVAEA
+1696 TDAAEA

-1723 SAVVMVKKHQTV
+1723 SALVMVKKHQTL

-1794 RLRLTQLKREVE
+1794 RLRLTQLKREVD

-1839 EFARDTSAIGQERVD
+1839 EFARDTSTIGQERVD
-1854 GVNALA
+1854 GVNGLA

-1878 DGLNDAW
+1878 DGLNEAW
-1885 ADLLELMDTRTQM
+1885 ADLLELIDTRTQM

-1912 REVLGRVR
+1912 MEVLGRVK
-1920 EKRDALPS
+1920 EKREGLPS

-1934 NSVQHLHRQH
+1934 NTVQHLHRQH
-1944 TTYEH
+1944 NTFEN

-1955 GQVRQVQDDAAR
+1955 GQVNQVQDDAAR

-1975 KADDIQKHERA
+1975 KADDINRSEHA
-1986 VVEAWDAL
+1986 VTSAWEGL
-1994 LAAGQSRR
+1994 IEAGQARR
-2002 LLLLDTVEKFRFL
+2002 LLLLDTVEKFRFF

-2057 IEARDDS
+2057 IETRADS
-2064 FTACNEM
+2064 FTACIEM
-2071 GNLLINNNHYA
+2071 GNTLINNNHYA
-2082 ADEIREKLDQ
+2082 ADEIREKLAQ
-2092 LQDKRDEIN
+2092 LQEKREKIN
-2101 KKWQDKMGHLQIL
+2101 KKWQDKMDHLQIV

-2119 FGRDASV
+2119 FGRDAYV
-2126 AESWLAGQEPLVRTA
+2126 AESWLAGQEPLVRAA
-2141 ELGANVDEVESLIK
+2141 ELGSNVDEVESLIK

-2164 AGWEERFTLLEK
+2164 AAWEDRFVLLEK

-2182 QVLQKKREDE
+2182 HEMQRRREEE

-2198 PTPPPAEEVVQSEA
+2198 PTPPPAEVAQSEA
-2212 ESQAHESAARTSLDQ
+2212 ESHAHDSACHYLS
-2227 TTLNQSV
+2227 
-2234 SVNGVHSDQDTSQ
+2234 
-2247 GSESESVNGPGGDS
+2247 
-2261 GLPSSSRPDAS
+2261 
-2272 ATLPLKSSTEEP
+2272 
-2284 APEALE
+2284 
-2290 GLLCRKQEME
+2290 
-2300 SHTKKAASRSWQN
+2300 KKVKGILYQMSWQN
-2313 VYCAL
+2313 VYCVL
-2318 RKGTMGFYKD
+2318 RKGSLGFYKD
-2328 SKSAA
+2328 GKSA
-2333 SGVPYHGEV
+2333 SNGIPYHGEV
-2342 PVSLAEAVCEIAHDY
+2342 PISLGEAVCEVANDY
-2357 KKRKHVFKLR
+2357 KKRKFVFKLR
-2367 LNDGKEYLFQAKD
+2367 LGDGKEYLT
-2380 EAEMNSWIH
+2380 
-2389 SIGSSI
+2389 I
-2395 TAGEGGAGN
+2395 TVFDFWD
-2404 HSPMGPKV
+2404 SPVGPRA

-2419 PPMSPSSTEAPGGVT
+2419 PPISPSSGDAGGVT
-2434 MRSKEGKERDREKR
+2434 MRNKDGKEKDREKR
-2448 FSFFSKKK
+2448 FSFFGKKK

>member
-1 MKTPLYRITCWG
+1 MSTISPTDFDSLEIQQQYNDINNRWDLAAETDWDNENSSARLFERSRI
-13 EGESRVL
+13 
-20 TVFRLGREFSHPWNA
+20 
-35 QGCLGQT
+35 
-42 QTKARERCPSVP
+42 KAL
-54 RAAISTALSSPQ
+54 A
-66 HATPLP
+66 
-72 GSLRQPDS
+72 D
-80 RGLSPQGRQI
+80 
-90 QSPARNPT
+90 
-98 HVSLLVREMGL
+98 
-109 WPLQQAPGPRN
+109 
-120 SRQTQHGSV
+120 
-129 QRPCTS
+129 
-135 ASCPHEREA
+135 EREA

-243 ILRFQIQDISVETGD
+243 ILRFQIQDISVETED

-281 NVNVHNFTTSWRDG
+281 NVNIHNFTTSWRDG

-306 PDVIEFDTLKRSN
+306 PDLIEFDNLKRSN
-319 AHHNLQNA
+319 AHYNLQNA

-390 DQLIDK
+390 DQLIEK

-410 TILTLNDRQLANSL
+410 TIVTLNDRQLANSL
-424 SGVQNQLQAFNTY
+424 SAVQNQLQAFNSY

-537 DNFGVDLGAVEAAT
+537 DNFGTDLGAVEAAT

-556 IETDIGAYGERVAAV
+556 IETDIGAYWERVAAV
-571 EAVARELEAEGYHD
+571 EAVAKELEAEGYHD
-585 VRRVLARRD
+585 VRRILARRD

-602 LKELLVAR
+602 LKELLAAR
-610 RERLHAHRDLQRLL
+610 RERLNAHRDLQRLF
-624 QEMSYVMDWMGD
+624 QEMRYIMDWMAD
-636 MKGRLQSQD
+636 EKGRLQSQD
-645 SGKHLHDVED
+645 SGKHLHDVLD
-655 LLQTHTLVE
+655 LLQKHTLVE
-664 ADISAQAERVR
+664 ADISAQAERIK
-675 AVQAAAQPF
+675 AVQGAAKRF
-684 TSPEQSYKPCE
+684 TSYEQAYKPCE
-695 PGLVSERVSLLGQAY
+695 PGLVSEKVDLLGQAY
-710 EELGRLAVERRERLE
+710 EELGQLAGQRRECLE
-725 DSRKLWQFLWELG
+725 DSRRLWQFMWDVG
-738 EEAAWIREQEQILAV
+738 EEAAWIREQEQILASG
-753 ADCGRDLS
+753 DCGRDLT

-780 YTPLSNSIAVGDTLV
+780 YGPLNNSIAAGEALV
-795 EEGHYGAPE
+795 QEGHFGAPQ
-804 VTERIADVRAQW
+804 VTERIQDIRAQW
-816 AHLEEASQLREQ
+816 THLEELREQ
-828 HLKEAVALHQFQT
+828 NLKEAVALNQFQT

-848 WIQETLRRVSSP
+848 WIMETLRQVSSQ

-875 QREVEEEI
+875 QREIEEEI
-883 QSHRPLIDSLHE
+883 QSHHPLIDSLQE
-895 QALALPADY
+895 QAQALPQAY
-904 ANSPEVEGRLPA
+904 IGFPQVEGRLPA
-916 IEQRYEELEALSA
+916 IEQRYEELESLSA

-952 LWVEEKEQWLDTMEI
+952 LWVEEKEQWLHGMEI

-984 EPEMNSLGTRVTDV
+984 EPEMNNVGARVTDV
-998 NQVAEQLLSTDHC
+998 NQVAEQLLSSDNC
-1011 SKEQIHQTQDQLNDR
+1011 NKDQIHQTKDQLNNR
-1026 WAEFQELADKKKQAL
+1026 WKEFEQLSGQKKQAL
-1041 DSALNIQNY
+1041 ESALNIQNY
-1050 HLECNEIQSWM
+1050 HLECNEIQTWM

-1092 RDLKAIQGKLD
+1092 RDLEAIQGKLD
-1103 DLRQEAEKLAQEH
+1103 DLRNEAEKLAKEH
-1116 PDQAEEI
+1116 PDQAGEI
-1123 QARLGGILE
+1123 QGRLAEIQE

-1143 REEGLGEASKLQGFL
+1143 REESLGEASKLQGFL
-1158 RDLDDFQSWLSRTMT
+1158 RDLDDFQSWLSRTQT

-1178 DIPTSLAEAEQLLAR
+1178 DIPTSLPEAESLLAQ
-1193 HEGIKNEV
+1193 HESIKNEV
-1201 DNYRE
+1201 DNYKD

-1221 QTDAQHMFLGQRL
+1221 QTDAQHMFLAQRL
-1234 QALDTGWN
+1234 QALDTGWH
-1242 ELRRMWENRHNLL
+1242 ELRRMWENRHSLL
-1255 AQAFDFQTFLRDVKQ
+1255 AQAFDFQTFLRDAKQ
-1270 AEGFLNSQEYFLSHT
+1270 AEAFLNSQEYVLSHT
-1285 EMPSSL
+1285 EMPTSL
-1291 QGAEEAIKK
+1291 QAAEEAIKK
-1300 HEDFLTTMEANEEK
+1300 HEDFLTTTEASEEK
-1314 IVGVV
+1314 ITGVV

-1325 VNNDNANADKIQEK
+1325 INDSNANSDKIQEK
-1339 ADSIQ
+1339 VDSIQ
-1344 DRHQKNKQAASEL
+1344 ERHLKNKEAANEL

-1373 GQELSLWINEKMLTA
+1373 GQELTLWINEKMLTA

-1414 SNKDWLDKIRK
+1414 SNKDWLDKIDK
-1425 EGEALVREKPELE
+1425 EGQALVAEKPELK
-1438 PVVTQTL
+1438 PVVQQTL
-1445 EGLQKQWEELEAT
+1445 EDLQRQWEELEGT

-1479 SALDT
+1479 SALDV
-1484 WVNNLSSQLQSDD
+1484 WLKNLEGQLHSDD

-1524 EVQALQSQALALS
+1524 EVQSLQSQALALT
-1537 QEDAGLVEVDS
+1537 QEDAGLAEVDG
-1548 QQKKV
+1548 QQRRV
-1553 STSFAHLLE
+1553 TDNFSNLQD
-1562 PLRQRQELLLASK
+1562 PLKLRRQRLLASK

-1596 LATSSDHGKD
+1596 LATSTDHGKD
-1606 LPSVQL
+1606 LPTVQL
-1612 LMKKNQTLQKEIQGH
+1612 LIKKNQTLQKEIQGH
-1627 QPRIDDILAHGRS
+1627 QPRIDDIHRRGKTQSQVDGERQSVL
-1640 LAPAQ
+1640 
-1645 TGPEE
+1645 EE
-1650 EEVDAAGQPGQAGCL
+1650 RL
-1665 VQLRDSWAQLIDET
+1665 VELKDLWDQLIAET
-1679 DQRHARLAEAHR
+1679 DKRHARLIEANR

-1696 ADVAEA
+1696 ADAAEA

-1723 SAVVMVKKHQTV
+1723 SALVMVKKHQSL

-1794 RLRLTQLKREVE
+1794 RLRLTQLKREVD

-1839 EFARDTSAIGQERVD
+1839 EFARDTSMIGQERVD
-1854 GVNALA
+1854 GVNGLA

-1878 DGLNDAW
+1878 DGLNEAW
-1885 ADLLELMDTRTQM
+1885 ADLLELIDTRTQM

-1912 REVLGRVR
+1912 MEVLGRVK
-1920 EKRDALPS
+1920 EKREALPS

-1934 NSVQHLHRQH
+1934 NTVQHLHRQH
-1944 TTYEH
+1944 NTFEH

-1955 GQVRQVQDDAAR
+1955 GQVNQVQDDAAR

-1975 KADDIQKHERA
+1975 KADDIHRSEHA
-1986 VVEAWDAL
+1986 VTSAWEGL
-1994 LAAGQSRR
+1994 LEAGQARR
-2002 LLLLDTVEKFRFL
+2002 LLLLDTVEKFRFF

-2057 IEARDDS
+2057 IETRADS
-2064 FTACNEM
+2064 FTACTEM
-2071 GNLLINNNHYA
+2071 GNTLINNNHYA
-2082 ADEIREKLDQ
+2082 ADEVQEKLAQ
-2092 LQDKRDEIN
+2092 LQEKRDKIN
-2101 KKWQDKMGHLQIL
+2101 KKWQDKMDHLQIV

-2119 FGRDASV
+2119 FGRDAYV
-2126 AESWLAGQEPLVRTA
+2126 AESWLAGQEPLVRAA
-2141 ELGANVDEVESLIK
+2141 ELGSNVDEVESLIK

-2164 AGWEERFTLLEK
+2164 AAWEERFVSLEK

-2182 QVLQKKREDE
+2182 YEIQRRREEE

-2198 PTPPPAEEVVQSEA
+2198 PTPPPVEEVAQSET
-2212 ESQAHESAARTSLDQ
+2212 ESQAHDSAASRVLSSSSPPFMSWCEL
-2227 TTLNQSV
+2227 
-2234 SVNGVHSDQDTSQ
+2234 Q
-2247 GSESESVNGPGGDS
+2247 GSESESVNGPGRDS
-2261 GLPSSSRPDAS
+2261 GLASSRLEPS
-2272 ATLPLKSSTEEP
+2272 ATLPSRGGAESG
-2284 APEALE
+2284 PEAME
-2290 GLLCRKQEME
+2290 GMLCRKQEME
-2300 SHTKKAASRSWQN
+2300 SHSKKAASRSWQN
-2313 VYCAL
+2313 VYCVL
-2318 RKGTMGFYKD
+2318 RKGSLGFYKD
-2328 SKSAA
+2328 SKSA
-2333 SGVPYHGEV
+2333 SNGIPYHGEV
-2342 PVSLAEAVCEIAHDY
+2342 PISLGEAVCEVAHDY

-2367 LNDGKEYLFQAKD
+2367 LGDGKEYLFQAKD
-2380 EAEMNSWIH
+2380 EAEMSSWIR
-2389 SIGSSI
+2389 SILGSIPS
-2395 TAGEGGAGN
+2395 GAGD
-2404 HSPMGPKV
+2404 SPGGPRA

-2419 PPMSPSSTEAPGGVT
+2419 PPISPSSADAGGVT
-2434 MRSKEGKERDREKR
+2434 MRNKEGKEKDREKR
-2448 FSFFSKKK
+2448 FSFFGKKK

>member
-1 MKTPLYRITCWG
+1 MEYER
-13 EGESRVL
+13 RD
-20 TVFRLGREFSHPWNA
+20 REP
-35 QGCLGQT
+35 C
-42 QTKARERCPSVP
+42 
-54 RAAISTALSSPQ
+54 
-66 HATPLP
+66 
-72 GSLRQPDS
+72 
-80 RGLSPQGRQI
+80 LSPAAFVNQVQYSNILEGRFKQ
-90 QSPARNPT
+90 
-98 HVSLLVREMGL
+98 
-109 WPLQQAPGPRN
+109 LQD
-120 SRQTQHGSV
+120 
-129 QRPCTS
+129 
-135 ASCPHEREA
+135 EREA

-159 RVTCRIGDLYTDL
+159 RVTSRIGDLYTDL

-258 NKEKKSAKDALLLWC
+258 NKERKSAKEALLLWC

-281 NVNVHNFTTSWRDG
+281 NVNIHNFTTSWRDG
-295 LAFNAIVHKHR
+295 LAFSAIVHKHR
-306 PDVIEFDTLKRSN
+306 PDVIEFDNLKRSN
-319 AHHNLQNA
+319 AHYNLQNA
-327 FNVAEKELGLT
+327 FNVAEKDLGLT

-373 AVEGKRIGK
+373 AVEGKRVGK

-396 YETLA
+396 YESLA
-401 SELLQWIEQ
+401 SELLLWIEQ
-410 TILTLNDRQLANSL
+410 TIGTLNDRQLANSL
-424 SGVQNQLQAFNTY
+424 NAVQNQLQAFNSY

-457 TIQSKMRANNQK
+457 TIRSKMRANNQK

-537 DNFGVDLGAVEAAT
+537 DNFGTDLGAVEAAT

-556 IETDIGAYGERVAAV
+556 IETDIGAYWERVAAV
-571 EAVARELEAEGYHD
+571 ESVAKELEAERYHD
-585 VRRVLARRD
+585 VRRVTARRD

-602 LKELLVAR
+602 LKELLAAR
-610 RERLHAHRDLQRLL
+610 RERLNAHRDLQRLFE
-624 QEMSYVMDWMGD
+624 EMRYIMDWMAD

-645 SGKHLHDVED
+645 SGKHLHDVLD
-655 LLQTHTLVE
+655 LLQKHTLVE
-664 ADISAQAERVR
+664 ADISAQAERIKV
-675 AVQAAAQPF
+675 VQGSAQRF
-684 TSPEQSYKPCE
+684 TTYEQAYKPCE
-695 PGLVSERVSLLGQAY
+695 PGLVSEKVDQLGQAY
-710 EELGRLAVERRERLE
+710 EELGQLAANRKVCLEESRR
-725 DSRKLWQFLWELG
+725 LWQFLWDIG
-738 EEAAWIREQEQILAV
+738 EEAAWIREQEQILASG
-753 ADCGRDLS
+753 DCGRDLT

-768 KHEAFRDEMAAR
+768 KHEAFTDEMAAR
-780 YTPLSNSIAVGDTLV
+780 YGPLSNSIAAGEALV
-795 EEGHYGAPE
+795 EEGHFGAPE
-804 VTERIADVRAQW
+804 VTERIQDIRAQW
-816 AHLEEASQLREQ
+816 THLEETTKLREQ
-828 HLKEAVALHQFQT
+828 SLEEAVALQQFRT
-841 DANDMEA
+841 DANDMEV
-848 WIQETLRRVSSP
+848 WIMETLRQVSSQ

-866 FSTQTLARK
+866 FSTTTIARK
-875 QREVEEEI
+875 QREIEEEI
-883 QSHRPLIDSLHE
+883 QSHRPGIDSLHE
-895 QALALPADY
+895 QVQAM
-904 ANSPEVEGRLPA
+904 PEAYLTIPQVEGRLPA
-916 IEQRYEELEALSA
+916 IEQRFEELESLSV

-952 LWVEEKEQWLDTMEI
+952 LWVEEKEQWLHSMEI

-984 EPEMNSLGTRVTDV
+984 EPEMNNLGTRVTDV
-998 NQVAEQLLSTDHC
+998 NQVAEQLLSSENCKKD
-1011 SKEQIHQTQDQLNDR
+1011 QINQTRDQLHDR
-1026 WAEFQELADKKKQAL
+1026 WNEFEKLAGQKKVAL
-1041 DSALNIQNY
+1041 ESALNIQNY
-1050 HLECNEIQSWM
+1050 HLECNEIQTWM

-1092 RDLKAIQGKLD
+1092 RDLEAIQGKLD
-1103 DLRQEAEKLAQEH
+1103 DMNIEAEKLAEEH
-1116 PDQAEEI
+1116 PDQAGEI
-1123 QARLGGILE
+1123 QGHLAGIQE

-1143 REEGLGEASKLQGFL
+1143 REESLGEASKLQGFL
-1158 RDLDDFQSWLSRTMT
+1158 RDLDDFQSWLSRTQT

-1178 DIPTSLAEAEQLLAR
+1178 DIPTSVTEAESLLTQ
-1193 HEGIKNEV
+1193 HENIKNEV
-1201 DNYRE
+1201 DNYKE
-1206 DYEKMRAVG
+1206 DYEKMRDVG
-1215 EEVTQG
+1215 EEVTRG
-1221 QTDAQHMFLGQRL
+1221 QTDAQYMFLAQRL
-1234 QALDTGWN
+1234 QALDTGWH
-1242 ELRRMWENRHNLL
+1242 ELRRMWENRHSVL
-1255 AQAFDFQTFLRDVKQ
+1255 AQAFDFQTFLRDAKQ
-1270 AEGFLNSQEYFLSHT
+1270 AEAFLNSQEYVLSHT
-1285 EMPSSL
+1285 EMPTSL

-1300 HEDFLTTMEANEEK
+1300 HEDFLTTTEASEEK
-1314 IVGVV
+1314 IHGVG

-1325 VNNDNANADKIQEK
+1325 INDSNANSDKIQEK
-1339 ADSIQ
+1339 VDSIQ
-1344 DRHQKNKQAASEL
+1344 ERHLKNKENANEL
-1357 LAKLKDNR
+1357 LTKLKDNR

-1373 GQELSLWINEKMLTA
+1373 GQELTLWINEKMLTA

-1414 SNKDWLDKIRK
+1414 SNKDWLDKIDK
-1425 EGEALVREKPELE
+1425 EGQALVAEKPELK
-1438 PVVTQTL
+1438 PVVQQTL
-1445 EGLQKQWEELEAT
+1445 EDLQRQWEELEGT
-1458 TQTKAQCL
+1458 TRTKAQCL

-1479 SALDT
+1479 SSLDV
-1484 WVNNLSSQLQSDD
+1484 WLKNLEGQLHSDD

-1508 LKKHQMLEHQM
+1508 LQKHQMLENQM

-1524 EVQALQSQALALS
+1524 EVQSIQSQALALS
-1537 QEDAGLVEVDS
+1537 QEDAGLTEVDG
-1548 QQKKV
+1548 QQKHV
-1553 STSFAHLLE
+1553 TDNFSNLQD
-1562 PLRQRQELLLASK
+1562 PLKLRRQRLLASK

-1596 LATSSDHGKD
+1596 LADSTDHGKD
-1606 LPSVQL
+1606 LPTVQL
-1612 LMKKNQTLQKEIQGH
+1612 LIKKNQTLQKEIQGH
-1627 QPRIDDILAHGRS
+1627 QPRIDEIQRRG
-1640 LAPAQ
+1640 Q
-1645 TGPEE
+1645 TQSQVDGERQSALEE
-1650 EEVDAAGQPGQAGCL
+1650 RL
-1665 VQLRDSWAQLIDET
+1665 VELGELWDQLKAET
-1679 DQRHARLAEAHR
+1679 DKRHDRLIEANR

-1696 ADVAEA
+1696 ADAAEA

-1723 SAVVMVKKHQTV
+1723 IALVMVKKHQTL

-1794 RLRLTQLKREVE
+1794 RLRLTQLKREVD

-1839 EFARDTSAIGQERVD
+1839 EFARDTSTIGQERVD
-1854 GVNALA
+1854 GVNELA

-1878 DGLNDAW
+1878 DGLNEAW
-1885 ADLLELMDTRTQM
+1885 ADLLELIDTRTQM

-1912 REVLGRVR
+1912 MEVLGRVK
-1920 EKRDALPS
+1920 EKKEGLPS

-1934 NSVQHLHRQH
+1934 NTVQHLHRQH
-1944 TTYEH
+1944 NTFEN

-1955 GQVRQVQDDAAR
+1955 GQVNQVQDDAAR

-1975 KADDIQKHERA
+1975 KADDINRSESA
-1986 VVEAWDAL
+1986 VSIAWEAL
-1994 LAAGQSRR
+1994 LKAGQTRR
-2002 LLLLDTVEKFRFL
+2002 LLLLDTVEKFRFF

-2045 LVIANHQDIKSE
+2045 LVIANHQDINSE
-2057 IEARDDS
+2057 IETRADS
-2064 FTACNEM
+2064 FTACVDL
-2071 GNLLINNNHYA
+2071 GKSLINNNHYA
-2082 ADEIREKLDQ
+2082 SDEIREKLAQ
-2092 LQDKRDEIN
+2092 LQEKRERIN
-2101 KKWQDKMGHLQIL
+2101 RNWQDKMDHLQIV

-2119 FGRDASV
+2119 FGRDAYV
-2126 AESWLAGQEPLVRTA
+2126 AESWLAGQEPLVRAA
-2141 ELGANVDEVESLIK
+2141 ELGSNVDEVESLIK

-2164 AGWEERFTLLEK
+2164 TAWEDRFVLLEK

-2182 QVLQKKREDE
+2182 HEIQRRREEE

-2198 PTPPPAEEVVQSEA
+2198 PTPPPAEVAQSEA
-2212 ESQAHESAARTSLDQ
+2212 ESQAHDSAARTSLDQ
-2227 TTLNQSV
+2227 TTLNQTV
-2234 SVNGVHSDQDTSQ
+2234 SVNGVHSDNDTSQ
-2247 GSESESVNGPGGDS
+2247 QSLSQSLSVGQKTQPKRVCKPKQPERGSESESNGPGRDS
-2261 GLPSSSRPDAS
+2261 GLASSRLEPS
-2272 ATLPLKSSTEEP
+2272 ATLPSRGGAESDPDTM
-2284 APEALE
+2284 E
-2290 GLLCRKQEME
+2290 GMLIRKHEME
-2300 SHTKKAASRSWQN
+2300 SHSKKAATRSWQN
-2313 VYCAL
+2313 VYCVL
-2318 RKGTMGFYKD
+2318 RKGSLGFYKD
-2328 SKSAA
+2328 GKSA
-2333 SGVPYHGEV
+2333 SNGIPYHGEV
-2342 PVSLAEAVCEIAHDY
+2342 PISLGDAVCEVANGY
-2357 KKRKHVFKLR
+2357 KKRKFVFKLR
-2367 LNDGKEYLFQAKD
+2367 LGDGKEFLFQAKD
-2380 EAEMNSWIH
+2380 EAEMSAWIC
-2389 SIGSSI
+2389 SIISSMPTGS
-2395 TAGEGGAGN
+2395 GD
-2404 HSPMGPKV
+2404 SPVGPRA

-2419 PPMSPSSTEAPGGVT
+2419 PPISPTSGEGGGVT
-2434 MRSKEGKERDREKR
+2434 MRNKDGKDKDREKR
-2448 FSFFSKKK
+2448 FSFFGKKK

>member
-1 MKTPLYRITCWG
+1 MEWDHRD
-13 EGESRVL
+13 
-20 TVFRLGREFSHPWNA
+20 REP
-35 QGCLGQT
+35 C
-42 QTKARERCPSVP
+42 
-54 RAAISTALSSPQ
+54 
-66 HATPLP
+66 
-72 GSLRQPDS
+72 
-80 RGLSPQGRQI
+80 LSPAAFVNQVQYSNILEGRFKQ
-90 QSPARNPT
+90 
-98 HVSLLVREMGL
+98 
-109 WPLQQAPGPRN
+109 LQD
-120 SRQTQHGSV
+120 
-129 QRPCTS
+129 
-135 ASCPHEREA
+135 EREA

-243 ILRFQIQDISVETGD
+243 ILRFQIQDISVETED

-281 NVNVHNFTTSWRDG
+281 NVNIHNFTTSWRDG

-306 PDVIEFDTLKRSN
+306 PDLIEFDNLKRSN
-319 AHHNLQNA
+319 AHYNLQNA
-327 FNVAEKELGLT
+327 FNVAEKEMGLT

-390 DQLIDK
+390 DQLIEK

-424 SGVQNQLQAFNTY
+424 SAVQNQLQAFNSY

-469 VYMPRE
+469 VYIPKE

-537 DNFGVDLGAVEAAT
+537 DNFGTDLGAVEAAT

-556 IETDIGAYGERVAAV
+556 IETDIGAYWERVAAV
-571 EAVARELEAEGYHD
+571 EAVAKELEAEKYHD
-585 VRRVLARRD
+585 VRRILARRD

-602 LKELLVAR
+602 LKELLAAR
-610 RERLHAHRDLQRLL
+610 RERLNSHRDLQRLF
-624 QEMSYVMDWMGD
+624 QEMRYIMDWMAD
-636 MKGRLQSQD
+636 EKGRLQSQD
-645 SGKHLHDVED
+645 SGKHLHDVLD
-655 LLQTHTLVE
+655 LLQKHNLVE
-664 ADISAQAERVR
+664 ADISAQAERIK
-675 AVQAAAQPF
+675 AVQGAAKRF
-684 TSPEQSYKPCE
+684 TSYDQAYKPCE
-695 PGLVSERVSLLGQAY
+695 PGLVSEKVDLLGQAY
-710 EELGRLAVERRERLE
+710 EELGQLAATRRERLE
-725 DSRKLWQFLWELG
+725 DSRRLWQFMWDLG
-738 EEAAWIREQEQILAV
+738 EEAAWIREQEQILASG
-753 ADCGRDLS
+753 DNGRDLS

-780 YTPLSNSIAVGDTLV
+780 YGPLSNSIAAGEALV
-795 EEGHYGAPE
+795 EEGHFGALE
-804 VTERIADVRAQW
+804 ITERIQDIRGQW
-816 AHLEEASQLREQ
+816 AHLEETTKLREQ
-828 HLKEAVALHQFQT
+828 SLKESVALHQFQT

-848 WIQETLRRVSSP
+848 WIMETLRQVSSQ

-875 QREVEEEI
+875 QREIEEEI

-895 QALALPADY
+895 QAQALPEAY
-904 ANSPEVEGRLPA
+904 IHFPEVEGRLPA
-916 IEQRYEELEALSA
+916 IEQRYEELESLSA

-940 LYRMFSEAGACQ
+940 LYRMFSEADACQ
-952 LWVEEKEQWLDTMEI
+952 LWVEEKEQWLDGMEI

-974 EVVQQRFETL
+974 EVVQQRFDTL
-984 EPEMNSLGTRVTDV
+984 EPEMNNLGTRVTDV
-998 NQVAEQLLSTDHC
+998 NQVAEQLLSSDNC
-1011 SKEQIHQTQDQLNDR
+1011 SKDQIHQTRDQLNNR
-1026 WAEFQELADKKKQAL
+1026 WKEFEKLAGQKKQAL
-1041 DSALNIQNY
+1041 ESALNIQNY
-1050 HLECNEIQSWM
+1050 HLECNESQTWM

-1092 RDLKAIQGKLD
+1092 RDLEAIQGKLD
-1103 DLRQEAEKLAQEH
+1103 DLTKEAEKLASEH
-1116 PDQAEEI
+1116 PDQAGEI
-1123 QARLGGILE
+1123 QGRLAEIQE

-1143 REEGLGEASKLQGFL
+1143 REESLGEASKLQGFL
-1158 RDLDDFQSWLSRTMT
+1158 RDLDDFQSWLSRTQT

-1178 DIPTSLAEAEQLLAR
+1178 DSPTSLPEAESLLAQ
-1193 HEGIKNEV
+1193 HESIKNEV
-1201 DNYRE
+1201 DNYKE

-1221 QTDAQHMFLGQRL
+1221 QTDAQHMFLAQRL
-1234 QALDTGWN
+1234 QALDTGWH
-1242 ELRRMWENRHNLL
+1242 ELRRMWENRHSLL
-1255 AQAFDFQTFLRDVKQ
+1255 AQAFDFQTFLRDAKQ
-1270 AEGFLNSQEYFLSHT
+1270 AEAFLNSQEYVLSHT
-1285 EMPSSL
+1285 EMPTNL
-1291 QGAEEAIKK
+1291 QAAEEAIKK
-1300 HEDFLTTMEANEEK
+1300 HEDFLTTTEASEEK
-1314 IVGVV
+1314 ITGVV

-1325 VNNDNANADKIQEK
+1325 INDSNANADKIQEK
-1339 ADSIQ
+1339 VDSIQ
-1344 DRHQKNKQAASEL
+1344 ERHCKNKEAANEL
-1357 LAKLKDNR
+1357 LSKLKDNC
-1365 ELQHFLQD
+1365 ELQRFLQD
-1373 GQELSLWINEKMLTA
+1373 GQELTLWINEKMLTA
-1388 QDMSYD
+1388 QDMTYD

-1414 SNKDWLDKIRK
+1414 SNKDWLDKIDK
-1425 EGEALVREKPELE
+1425 EGQALVAEKPELK
-1438 PVVTQTL
+1438 PVVQQTL
-1445 EGLQKQWEELEAT
+1445 EDLQRQWEELEST
-1458 TQTKAQCL
+1458 TRTKDQCL
-1466 FDANRAE
+1466 FEAHRAE
-1473 LFTQSC
+1473 IFTQSC
-1479 SALDT
+1479 SALDDWLKNIET
-1484 WVNNLSSQLQSDD
+1484 QLHSDD

-1524 EVQALQSQALALS
+1524 EVQSLQSQAVALS
-1537 QEDAGLVEVDS
+1537 QEDAGLAEVDG
-1548 QQKKV
+1548 QQKRV
-1553 STSFAHLLE
+1553 IDSFSGLQD
-1562 PLRQRQELLLASK
+1562 PLNLRRQQLLASK

-1596 LATSSDHGKD
+1596 LASSTDHGKD
-1606 LPSVQL
+1606 LPTVQL
-1612 LMKKNQTLQKEIQGH
+1612 LIKKNQTLQKEIQGH
-1627 QPRIDDILAHGRS
+1627 QPRIDDIHRRGEAQSQVDGDRQS
-1640 LAPAQ
+1640 LLK
-1645 TGPEE
+1645 ER
-1650 EEVDAAGQPGQAGCL
+1650 L
-1665 VQLRDSWAQLIDET
+1665 VELRDLWDQLIAET
-1679 DQRHARLAEAHR
+1679 DKRHDRLIEANR

-1696 ADVAEA
+1696 ADAAEA

-1723 SAVVMVKKHQTV
+1723 SALAMVKKHQIL

-1786 ERRGRLQE
+1786 ERRVRLQE
-1794 RLRLTQLKREVE
+1794 RLRLTQLKREVD

-1839 EFARDTSAIGQERVD
+1839 EFARDTSTIGQERVD

-1878 DGLNDAW
+1878 DGLNEAW
-1885 ADLLELMDTRTQM
+1885 ADLLELIDTRTQM

-1912 REVLGRVR
+1912 MEVLGRIK
-1920 EKRDALPS
+1920 EKKEVVPS

-1934 NSVQHLHRQH
+1934 NTVQHLHRQH
-1944 TTYEH
+1944 NTFEN

-1955 GQVRQVQDDAAR
+1955 GQVNQVQDDAAR

-1975 KADDIQKHERA
+1975 KADDIQKSETA
-1986 VVEAWDAL
+1986 VTTAWQGLLEAGKA
-1994 LAAGQSRR
+1994 RR

-2023 WMDGVNLQI
+2023 WMDGINVQI
-2032 DAHDSP
+2032 DAHESP
-2038 RDVSSAG
+2038 RDVSSAE
-2045 LVIANHQDIKSE
+2045 LVIVNHKGIKSE
-2057 IEARDDS
+2057 IETRADS
-2064 FTACNEM
+2064 FTACTKM
-2071 GNLLINNNHYA
+2071 GNDLINKNHYA
-2082 ADEIREKLDQ
+2082 SDEIREKMAQ
-2092 LQDKRDEIN
+2092 LQEKRDEIN
-2101 KKWQDKMGHLQIL
+2101 SKWQEKMDHLQIV

-2119 FGRDASV
+2119 FGRDANV
-2126 AESWLAGQEPLVRTA
+2126 AESWLAGQEPLVRAA

-2164 AGWEERFTLLEK
+2164 AAWEERFVQLEK

-2182 QVLQKKREDE
+2182 HEMQRRREEE

-2198 PTPPPAEEVVQSEA
+2198 PTPPPVEEVVPSEPH
-2212 ESQAHESAARTSLDQ
+2212 SQPHDSAARTSLDQ

-2234 SVNGVHSDQDTSQ
+2234 SVNGVHSDNDTSQ
-2247 GSESESVNGPGGDS
+2247 QSLSLPLSVGKKSEPKRVCKPKQQERGSESDSVNGPGRDS
-2261 GLPSSSRPDAS
+2261 GLASSRLEPS
-2272 ATLPLKSSTEEP
+2272 ATLPSRGGADSE
-2284 APEALE
+2284 PEAME
-2290 GLLCRKQEME
+2290 GILCRKQEME
-2300 SHTKKAASRSWQN
+2300 SHNKKAATRSWQSM
-2313 VYCAL
+2313 YCVL
-2318 RKGTMGFYKD
+2318 RKGSLGFYKD
-2328 SKSAA
+2328 SKSA
-2333 SGVPYHGEV
+2333 SNGIPYHGEV
-2342 PVSLAEAVCEIAHDY
+2342 PIVLDGSVCEVAHDY

-2367 LNDGKEYLFQAKD
+2367 LADGKEFLFQAKD
-2380 EAEMNSWIH
+2380 EVEMSSWIQ
-2389 SIGSSI
+2389 SIAGSIPS
-2395 TAGEGGAGN
+2395 ASGDSPGA
-2404 HSPMGPKV
+2404 PR

-2419 PPMSPSSTEAPGGVT
+2419 PPISPSSGEGVT
-2434 MRSKEGKERDREKR
+2434 MRNKEGKEKDREKR
-2448 FSFFSKKK
+2448 FSFFGKKK

>member
-1 MKTPLYRITCWG
+1 MSTISPTDFDNVEIQQQYNDINNRWDLAAEAEWDNENSSARLFERSRI
-13 EGESRVL
+13 
-20 TVFRLGREFSHPWNA
+20 
-35 QGCLGQT
+35 
-42 QTKARERCPSVP
+42 KAL
-54 RAAISTALSSPQ
+54 A
-66 HATPLP
+66 
-72 GSLRQPDS
+72 D
-80 RGLSPQGRQI
+80 
-90 QSPARNPT
+90 
-98 HVSLLVREMGL
+98 
-109 WPLQQAPGPRN
+109 
-120 SRQTQHGSV
+120 
-129 QRPCTS
+129 
-135 ASCPHEREA
+135 EREA

-159 RVTCRIGDLYTDL
+159 RVTSRIGDLYTDL
-172 RDGRMLIRLLEVLS
+172 RDGRLLIRLLEVLS

-243 ILRFQIQDISVETGD
+243 ILRFQIQDISVETED

-306 PDVIEFDTLKRSN
+306 PDLIEFDTLKRSN
-319 AHHNLQNA
+319 AHYNLQNA

-390 DQLIDK
+390 DQLIEK

-410 TILTLNDRQLANSL
+410 TIVTLNDRQLANSL
-424 SGVQNQLQAFNTY
+424 SAVQNQLQAFNTY

-537 DNFGVDLGAVEAAT
+537 DNFGFDLGAVEAAT

-571 EAVARELEAEGYHD
+571 EAVARELEAEGYHE
-585 VRRVLARRD
+585 VRRILARRD

-602 LKELLVAR
+602 LKELLTAR
-610 RERLHAHRDLQRLL
+610 RERLTAHRDLQRLL
-624 QEMSYVMDWMGD
+624 EEMRYIMDWMGD

-655 LLQTHTLVE
+655 LLQKHTLVE

-675 AVQAAAQPF
+675 AVQAAAKRF
-684 TSPEQSYKPCE
+684 TSEEMSYKPCE
-695 PGLVSERVSLLGQAY
+695 PALVEEKVSLLGQAY
-710 EELGRLAVERRERLE
+710 DELGRLAGERRVKLE
-725 DSRKLWQFLWELG
+725 DSRRLWQFLWELG
-738 EEAAWIREQEQILAV
+738 EEAAWIREQEQILA
-753 ADCGRDLS
+753 AGDCGRDLT

-780 YTPLSNSIAVGDTLV
+780 YGPLSNSIASGEQLV
-795 EEGHYGAPE
+795 QEGHFGAPE
-804 VTERIADVRAQW
+804 VTERIKDIRAQW
-816 AHLEEASQLREQ
+816 SHLEETSQLREQ
-828 HLKEAVALHQFQT
+828 RLKESVALHQFQT

-848 WIQETLRRVSSP
+848 WLLETLRQVSSQ

-883 QSHRPLIDSLHE
+883 QSHRSLIDSLHE
-895 QALALPADY
+895 QAQTLPPAY
-904 ANSPEVEGRLPA
+904 AQSPQVEGRLPA
-916 IEQRYEELEALSA
+916 IEQRYEELEALSS

-952 LWVEEKEQWLDTMEI
+952 LWIGEKEQWLHNMEI
-967 PTKLEDL
+967 PSKLEDL

-984 EPEMNSLGTRVTDV
+984 EPEMNNLGSRITDV
-998 NQVAEQLLSTDHC
+998 NQVAEQLLKSD
-1011 SKEQIHQTQDQLNDR
+1011 SRNKEQINQTQDQLNNR
-1026 WAEFQELADKKKQAL
+1026 WSEFQRVADQRKQAL
-1041 DSALNIQNY
+1041 ESALNIQNY

-1092 RDLKAIQGKLD
+1092 RDLEAIQGKLGG
-1103 DLRQEAEKLAQEH
+1103 LRSEAEKLASEH
-1116 PDQAEEI
+1116 PEQAGEIRARLEEI
-1123 QARLGGILE
+1123 QE
-1132 VWEELNATMKR
+1132 VWEDLRSTMKR
-1143 REEGLGEASKLQGFL
+1143 REESLGEASKLQGFL
-1158 RDLDDFQSWLSRTMT
+1158 RDLDDFQAWLSRT
-1173 AVASE
+1173 
-1178 DIPTSLAEAEQLLAR
+1178 
-1193 HEGIKNEV
+1193 
-1201 DNYRE
+1201 
-1206 DYEKMRAVG
+1206 
-1215 EEVTQG
+1215 
-1221 QTDAQHMFLGQRL
+1221 QT
-1234 QALDTGWN
+1234 
-1242 ELRRMWENRHNLL
+1242 
-1255 AQAFDFQTFLRDVKQ
+1255 
-1270 AEGFLNSQEYFLSHT
+1270 EYVLSHT

-1291 QGAEEAIKK
+1291 QGALEAIKK
-1300 HEDFLTTMEANEEK
+1300 HEDFLTTMEASEEK
-1314 IVGVV
+1314 INGVV
-1319 EAGRRL
+1319 ESGRRL
-1325 VNNDNANADKIQEK
+1325 VSDGNANADKIQEK

-1344 DRHQKNKQAASEL
+1344 ERHQKNKQAANDL

-1373 GQELSLWINEKMLTA
+1373 GQELTLWINEKMLTA

-1414 SNKDWLDKIRK
+1414 SNKDWLDKIDK
-1425 EGEALVREKPELE
+1425 EGQALVAEKPELE
-1438 PVVTQTL
+1438 ETVSETL
-1445 EGLQKQWEELEAT
+1445 RALQKQWEELENT

-1479 SALDT
+1479 SALDS
-1484 WVNNLSSQLQSDD
+1484 WLQNISSQLQSDD
-1497 YGKDL
+1497 FGKDL

-1519 EVREK
+1519 DVREK
-1524 EVQALQSQALALS
+1524 EVQALQSQALALA
-1537 QEDAGLVEVDS
+1537 QEEAGIVEVDS
-1548 QQKKV
+1548 QQRRV
-1553 STSFAHLLE
+1553 EDRFSQLQD
-1562 PLRQRQELLLASK
+1562 PLKNRRLQLLASK

-1596 LATSSDHGKD
+1596 MATSTDHGKD

-1612 LMKKNQTLQKEIQGH
+1612 LIKKNQTLQKEIQGH
-1627 QPRIDDILAHGRS
+1627 QPRINDI
-1640 LAPAQ
+1640 
-1645 TGPEE
+1645 
-1650 EEVDAAGQPGQAGCL
+1650 
-1665 VQLRDSWAQLIDET
+1665 
-1679 DQRHARLAEAHR
+1679 
-1691 AQQFY
+1691 QQFY
-1696 ADVAEA
+1696 ADAAEA

-1723 SAVVMVKKHQTV
+1723 SAVVMVKKHQIL

-1755 MVTSEHPE
+1755 MVNSEHPE

-1786 ERRGRLQE
+1786 ERRVRLQE
-1794 RLRLTQLKREVE
+1794 RLRLTQLKREVD

-1854 GVNALA
+1854 AVNAQA
-1860 DDLIESG
+1860 DELIESG

-1878 DGLNDAW
+1878 DGLNEAW

-1912 REVLGRVR
+1912 REALGRVK
-1920 EKRDALPS
+1920 EKREALAGAE
-1928 DLGRDL
+1928 LGRDL
-1934 NSVQHLHRQH
+1934 NTVQHLHRQH
-1944 TTYEH
+1944 TAYEH
-1949 DIQALS
+1949 DVQALS
-1955 GQVRQVQDDAAR
+1955 GQVTQVQDDAAR

-1975 KADDIQKHERA
+1975 KAEDIHRHERA
-1986 VVEAWDAL
+1986 VTEAWEGL
-1994 LAAGQSRR
+1994 LAAAQSRR
-2002 LLLLDTVEKFRFL
+2002 LLLLDTVEKFRFF

-2023 WMDGVNLQI
+2023 WMDGINLQI
-2032 DAHDSP
+2032 QSHDSP

-2045 LVIANHQDIKSE
+2045 LVIANHQDIKAE
-2057 IEARDDS
+2057 IEARAGN
-2064 FTACNEM
+2064 FTACTDM
-2071 GNLLINNNHYA
+2071 GNTLLNNNHYA
-2082 ADEIREKLDQ
+2082 SDEIREKLEQ
-2092 LQDKRDEIN
+2092 LQEKRDEISQ
-2101 KKWQDKMGHLQIL
+2101 KWQDKMEYLQIV

-2126 AESWLAGQEPLVRTA
+2126 AESWLAGQEPLVRAA
-2141 ELGANVDEVESLIK
+2141 ELGSNVDEVESLIK

-2164 AGWEERFTLLEK
+2164 AGWEERFVQLEK
-2176 LTTLEE
+2176 LTT
-2182 QVLQKKREDE
+2182 
-2192 ERARRP
+2192 
-2198 PTPPPAEEVVQSEA
+2198 
-2212 ESQAHESAARTSLDQ
+2212 SL
-2227 TTLNQSV
+2227 TVCVT
-2234 SVNGVHSDQDTSQ
+2234 Q
-2247 GSESESVNGPGGDS
+2247 GSESESVNGPGRDS
-2261 GLPSSSRPDAS
+2261 GLDTASRHDPS
-2272 ATLPLKSSTEEP
+2272 ATLPGRVDPTTET
-2284 APEALE
+2284 LE
-2290 GLLCRKQEME
+2290 GMLCRKHEME
-2300 SHTKKAASRSWQN
+2300 SHAKKAANRSWQN
-2313 VYCAL
+2313 VYCVL
-2318 RKGTMGFYKD
+2318 RKGSLGFYKD
-2328 SKSAA
+2328 NKSA
-2333 SGVPYHGEV
+2333 SNGIPYHGEV
-2342 PVSLAEAVCEIAHDY
+2342 PISLSEATCEVALDY

-2367 LNDGKEYLFQAKD
+2367 LGDGKEFLFQAKD
-2380 EAEMNSWIH
+2380 EAEMSSWIRAIH
-2389 SIGSSI
+2389 SSMPSSG
-2395 TAGEGGAGN
+2395 AGERSPGGQRG
-2404 HSPMGPKV
+2404 

-2419 PPMSPSSTEAPGGVT
+2419 PPISPSSGEAGGVT
-2434 MRSKEGKERDREKR
+2434 MRNKEGKEKDREKR
-2448 FSFFSKKK
+2448 FSFFGKKK

>member
-1 MKTPLYRITCWG
+1 MSTISPTDFDSLEIQQQYNDINNRWDLAAETDWDNENSSARLFERSRI
-13 EGESRVL
+13 
-20 TVFRLGREFSHPWNA
+20 
-35 QGCLGQT
+35 
-42 QTKARERCPSVP
+42 KAL
-54 RAAISTALSSPQ
+54 A
-66 HATPLP
+66 
-72 GSLRQPDS
+72 D
-80 RGLSPQGRQI
+80 
-90 QSPARNPT
+90 
-98 HVSLLVREMGL
+98 
-109 WPLQQAPGPRN
+109 
-120 SRQTQHGSV
+120 
-129 QRPCTS
+129 
-135 ASCPHEREA
+135 EREA

-243 ILRFQIQDISVETGD
+243 ILRFQIQDISVETED

-281 NVNVHNFTTSWRDG
+281 NVNIHNFTTSWRDG

-306 PDVIEFDTLKRSN
+306 PDLIEFDNLKRSN
-319 AHHNLQNA
+319 AHYNLQNA

-390 DQLIDK
+390 DQLIEK

-410 TILTLNDRQLANSL
+410 TIVTLNDRQLANSL
-424 SGVQNQLQAFNTY
+424 SAVQNQLQAFNSY

-537 DNFGVDLGAVEAAT
+537 DNFGTDLGAVEAAT

-556 IETDIGAYGERVAAV
+556 IETDIGAYWERVAAV
-571 EAVARELEAEGYHD
+571 EAVAKELEAEGYHD
-585 VRRVLARRD
+585 VRRILARRD

-602 LKELLVAR
+602 LKELLAAR
-610 RERLHAHRDLQRLL
+610 RERLNAHRDLQRLF
-624 QEMSYVMDWMGD
+624 QEMRYIMDWMAD
-636 MKGRLQSQD
+636 EKGRLQSQD
-645 SGKHLHDVED
+645 SGKHLHDVLD
-655 LLQTHTLVE
+655 LLQKHTLVE
-664 ADISAQAERVR
+664 ADISAQAERIK
-675 AVQAAAQPF
+675 AVQGAAKRF
-684 TSPEQSYKPCE
+684 TSYEQAYKPCE
-695 PGLVSERVSLLGQAY
+695 PGLVSEKVDLLGQAY
-710 EELGRLAVERRERLE
+710 EELGQLAGQRRERLE
-725 DSRKLWQFLWELG
+725 DSRRLWQFMWDVG
-738 EEAAWIREQEQILAV
+738 EEAAWIREQEQILASG
-753 ADCGRDLS
+753 DCGRDLT

-780 YTPLSNSIAVGDTLV
+780 YGPLSNSIAAGEALV
-795 EEGHYGAPE
+795 KEGHFGAPQ
-804 VTERIADVRAQW
+804 VTERIQDIRAQW
-816 AHLEEASQLREQ
+816 THLEELREQ
-828 HLKEAVALHQFQT
+828 NLKEAVALNQFQT

-848 WIQETLRRVSSP
+848 WIMETLRQVSSQ

-875 QREVEEEI
+875 QREIEEEI
-883 QSHRPLIDSLHE
+883 QSHHPLIDSLHE
-895 QALALPADY
+895 QAQALPQAY
-904 ANSPEVEGRLPA
+904 IGFPQVEGRLPA
-916 IEQRYEELEALSA
+916 IEQRYEELESLSA

-952 LWVEEKEQWLDTMEI
+952 LWVEEKEQWLHAMEI

-984 EPEMNSLGTRVTDV
+984 EPEMNNVGARVTDV
-998 NQVAEQLLSTDHC
+998 NQVAEQLLSSDNC
-1011 SKEQIHQTQDQLNDR
+1011 NKDQIHQTKDQLNNR
-1026 WAEFQELADKKKQAL
+1026 WKEFEQLSGQKKQAL
-1041 DSALNIQNY
+1041 ESALNIQNY
-1050 HLECNEIQSWM
+1050 HLECNEIQTWM

-1092 RDLKAIQGKLD
+1092 RDLEAIQGKLD
-1103 DLRQEAEKLAQEH
+1103 DLRNEAQKLAKEH
-1116 PDQAEEI
+1116 PDQAGEI
-1123 QARLGGILE
+1123 QGRLAEIQE

-1143 REEGLGEASKLQGFL
+1143 REESLGEASKLQGFL
-1158 RDLDDFQSWLSRTMT
+1158 RDLDDFQSWLSRTQT

-1178 DIPTSLAEAEQLLAR
+1178 DIPTSLPEAESLLAQ
-1193 HEGIKNEV
+1193 HESIKNEV
-1201 DNYRE
+1201 DNYKD

-1221 QTDAQHMFLGQRL
+1221 QTDAQHMFLAQRL
-1234 QALDTGWN
+1234 QALDTGWH
-1242 ELRRMWENRHNLL
+1242 ELRRMWENRHSLL
-1255 AQAFDFQTFLRDVKQ
+1255 AQAFDFQTFLRDAKQ
-1270 AEGFLNSQEYFLSHT
+1270 AEAFLNSQEYVLSHT
-1285 EMPSSL
+1285 EMPTSL
-1291 QGAEEAIKK
+1291 QAAEEAIKK
-1300 HEDFLTTMEANEEK
+1300 HEDFLTTTEASEEK
-1314 IVGVV
+1314 ITGVV

-1325 VNNDNANADKIQEK
+1325 INDSNANSDKIQEK
-1339 ADSIQ
+1339 VDSVQ
-1344 DRHQKNKQAASEL
+1344 ERHLKNKEAANEL
-1357 LAKLKDNR
+1357 LTKLKDNR

-1373 GQELSLWINEKMLTA
+1373 GQELTLWINEKMLTA

-1414 SNKDWLDKIRK
+1414 SNKDWLDKIDK
-1425 EGEALVREKPELE
+1425 EGQALVAEKPELK
-1438 PVVTQTL
+1438 PVVQQTL
-1445 EGLQKQWEELEAT
+1445 EDLQRQWEELEGT

-1479 SALDT
+1479 SALDV
-1484 WVNNLSSQLQSDD
+1484 WLKNLEGQLHSDD

-1524 EVQALQSQALALS
+1524 EVQSLQSQALALS
-1537 QEDAGLVEVDS
+1537 QEDAGLAEVDG
-1548 QQKKV
+1548 QQRRV
-1553 STSFAHLLE
+1553 TDNFSNLQE
-1562 PLRQRQELLLASK
+1562 PLKLRRQRLLASK

-1596 LATSSDHGKD
+1596 LATSTDHGKD
-1606 LPSVQL
+1606 LPTVQL
-1612 LMKKNQTLQKEIQGH
+1612 LIKKNQTLQKEIQGH
-1627 QPRIDDILAHGRS
+1627 QPRIDDIHRRGKTQSQVDGERQSVL
-1640 LAPAQ
+1640 
-1645 TGPEE
+1645 EE
-1650 EEVDAAGQPGQAGCL
+1650 RL
-1665 VQLRDSWAQLIDET
+1665 VELKDLWDQLIAET
-1679 DQRHARLAEAHR
+1679 DKRHARLIEANR

-1696 ADVAEA
+1696 ADAAEA

-1723 SAVVMVKKHQTV
+1723 SALVMVKKHQSL

-1794 RLRLTQLKREVE
+1794 RLRLTQLKREVD

-1839 EFARDTSAIGQERVD
+1839 EFARDTSTIGQERVD
-1854 GVNALA
+1854 GVNGLA

-1878 DGLNDAW
+1878 DGLNEAW
-1885 ADLLELMDTRTQM
+1885 ADLLELIDTRTQM

-1912 REVLGRVR
+1912 MEVLGRVK
-1920 EKRDALPS
+1920 EKREALPS

-1934 NSVQHLHRQH
+1934 NTVQHLHRQH
-1944 TTYEH
+1944 NTFEH

-1955 GQVRQVQDDAAR
+1955 GQVNQVQDDAAR

-1975 KADDIQKHERA
+1975 KADDIHRSEHA
-1986 VVEAWDAL
+1986 VTSAWEGL
-1994 LAAGQSRR
+1994 LEAGQARR
-2002 LLLLDTVEKFRFL
+2002 LLLLDTVEKFRFF

-2057 IEARDDS
+2057 IETRADS
-2064 FTACNEM
+2064 FTACTEM
-2071 GNLLINNNHYA
+2071 GNTLINNNHYA
-2082 ADEIREKLDQ
+2082 ADEIREKLAQ
-2092 LQDKRDEIN
+2092 LQEKRDKIN
-2101 KKWQDKMGHLQIL
+2101 KKWQDKMDHLQIV

-2119 FGRDASV
+2119 FGRDAYV
-2126 AESWLAGQEPLVRTA
+2126 AESWLAGQEPLVRAA
-2141 ELGANVDEVESLIK
+2141 ELGSNVDEVESLIK

-2164 AGWEERFTLLEK
+2164 AAWEERFVSLEK

-2182 QVLQKKREDE
+2182 HEIQSRLEEE

-2198 PTPPPAEEVVQSEA
+2198 PTPPPAEEVAQSET
-2212 ESQAHESAARTSLDQ
+2212 ESQAHDSAASRVLSSSSPPFMSWCEL
-2227 TTLNQSV
+2227 
-2234 SVNGVHSDQDTSQ
+2234 Q
-2247 GSESESVNGPGGDS
+2247 GSESESVNGPGRDS
-2261 GLPSSSRPDAS
+2261 GLASSRLEPS
-2272 ATLPLKSSTEEP
+2272 ATLPSRGGAESG
-2284 APEALE
+2284 PEAME
-2290 GLLCRKQEME
+2290 GMLCRKQEME
-2300 SHTKKAASRSWQN
+2300 SHSKKAASRSWQN
-2313 VYCAL
+2313 VYCVL
-2318 RKGTMGFYKD
+2318 RKGSLGFYKD
-2328 SKSAA
+2328 SKSA
-2333 SGVPYHGEV
+2333 SNGIPYHGEV
-2342 PVSLAEAVCEIAHDY
+2342 PISLGEAVCEVAHDY

-2367 LNDGKEYLFQAKD
+2367 LGDGKEYLFQAKD
-2380 EAEMNSWIH
+2380 EAEMSSWIR
-2389 SIGSSI
+2389 SILVSIPSGSGDSP
-2395 TAGEGGAGN
+2395 GGPRA
-2404 HSPMGPKV
+2404 

-2419 PPMSPSSTEAPGGVT
+2419 PPISPSAGDAGGVT
-2434 MRSKEGKERDREKR
+2434 MRNKEGKEKDREKR
-2448 FSFFSKKK
+2448 FSFFGKKK

>member
-1 MKTPLYRITCWG
+1 M
-13 EGESRVL
+13 
-20 TVFRLGREFSHPWNA
+20 
-35 QGCLGQT
+35 
-42 QTKARERCPSVP
+42 
-54 RAAISTALSSPQ
+54 LSICFVV
-66 HATPLP
+66 
-72 GSLRQPDS
+72 D
-80 RGLSPQGRQI
+80 
-90 QSPARNPT
+90 
-98 HVSLLVREMGL
+98 
-109 WPLQQAPGPRN
+109 
-120 SRQTQHGSV
+120 
-129 QRPCTS
+129 
-135 ASCPHEREA
+135 EREA

-243 ILRFQIQDISVETGD
+243 ILRFQIQDISVETED

-273 QMKTAGYP
+273 QMKTAGYQ

-306 PDVIEFDTLKRSN
+306 PDVIEFDNLKRSN
-319 AHHNLQNA
+319 AHYNLQNA

-390 DQLIDK
+390 DQLIEK

-401 SELLQWIEQ
+401 SELLHWIEQ
-410 TILTLNDRQLANSL
+410 TIVTLNDRQLANSL
-424 SGVQNQLQAFNTY
+424 SAVQNQLQAFNTY
-437 RTVEKPPKF
+437 RTVEKPPSEF

-537 DNFGVDLGAVEAAT
+537 DNFGLDLGAVEAAT

-556 IETDIGAYGERVAAV
+556 IETDIVAYGGRVTAV
-571 EAVARELEAEGYHD
+571 EAVARELEAESYHD

-602 LKELLVAR
+602 LKELLAAR
-610 RERLHAHRDLQRLL
+610 RERLQAHRDLQRLL
-624 QEMSYVMDWMGD
+624 QEMRYIMDWMGD

-675 AVQAAAQPF
+675 AVQASAQRF
-684 TSPEQSYKPCE
+684 TSEDQPYKPCE
-695 PGLVSERVSLLGQAY
+695 PALVNEKVSLLGHAY
-710 EELGRLAVERRERLE
+710 EELGRLASSRRVRLE
-725 DSRKLWQFLWELG
+725 DSRRLWQFLWEMG
-738 EEAAWIREQEQILAV
+738 EESAWIREQEQILAN

-780 YTPLSNSIAVGDTLV
+780 YGPLGNSIAAGEQLV
-795 EEGHYGAPE
+795 NDGHFGTQE
-804 VTERIADVRAQW
+804 VTERITDVRSQW
-816 AHLEEASQLREQ
+816 SHLEEASKLREQ
-828 HLKEAVALHQFQT
+828 HLKESVALHQFQT

-848 WIQETLRRVSSP
+848 WILETLRQVSSQ

-883 QSHRPLIDSLHE
+883 QSHRSLIDSLHE
-895 QALALPADY
+895 QALTLPEAY
-904 ANSPEVEGRLPA
+904 THSPQGRLPA
-916 IEQRYEELEALSA
+916 IEQRYEELESLSST
-929 ARRQALEGALA
+929 RRQALEGALA
-940 LYRMFSEAGACQ
+940 LYRMYSEAGACQ
-952 LWVEEKEQWLDTMEI
+952 LWVEEKEQWLHGMEI

-984 EPEMNSLGTRVTDV
+984 EPEMNNLATRVSDV
-998 NQVAEQLLSTDHC
+998 NQVAEQLLSSDNRN
-1011 SKEQIHQTQDQLNDR
+1011 KEQINETQNQLNNR
-1026 WAEFQELADKKKQAL
+1026 WVEFQQLAGQKKQAL
-1041 DSALNIQNY
+1041 ESALNIQNY
-1050 HLECNEIQSWM
+1050 HLECNEIQTWM

-1068 ESTQS
+1068 ESTQG

-1092 RDLKAIQGKLD
+1092 RDLEAIQGKLD
-1103 DLRQEAEKLAQEH
+1103 DLKKEAKKLAEEH
-1116 PDQAEEI
+1116 PDQAQEI
-1123 QARLGGILE
+1123 QARLGEIQE
-1132 VWEELNATMKR
+1132 VWEELYATMKK
-1143 REEGLGEASKLQGFL
+1143 REESLGEASKLQGFL
-1158 RDLDDFQSWLSRTMT
+1158 RDLDDFQSWLSRTQT

-1178 DIPTSLAEAEQLLAR
+1178 DIPTSLAEAERLLTQ

-1206 DYEKMRAVG
+1206 DYEKMRATG
-1215 EEVTQG
+1215 AEVTQG
-1221 QTDAQHMFLGQRL
+1221 QTDAQHMFLAQRL
-1234 QALDTGWN
+1234 QALDTGWH
-1242 ELRRMWENRHNLL
+1242 ELRRMWENRHSLL
-1255 AQAFDFQTFLRDVKQ
+1255 AQAFDFQTFLRDAKQ
-1270 AEGFLNSQEYFLSHT
+1270 AEGFLNSQEYVLSHT

-1291 QGAEEAIKK
+1291 QGAVEAIKK
-1300 HEDFLTTMEANEEK
+1300 HEDFMTTMEASEEK
-1314 IVGVV
+1314 ISGVV

-1325 VNNDNANADKIQEK
+1325 VSDGNANADKILEK

-1344 DRHQKNKQAASEL
+1344 ERHQKNKETASEL
-1357 LAKLKDNR
+1357 LSKLKDNR

-1373 GQELSLWINEKMLTA
+1373 GQELTLWINEKMLTA

-1404 KHQAFMAELA
+1404 KHQAFMAELG
-1414 SNKDWLDKIRK
+1414 SNKDWLDKIDK
-1425 EGEALVREKPELE
+1425 EGQALVSEKPELE
-1438 PVVTQTL
+1438 PVVKQTR
-1445 EGLQKQWEELEAT
+1445 EGLQKQWEELENT
-1458 TQTKAQCL
+1458 TRTKAQCL

-1484 WVNNLSSQLQSDD
+1484 WLQNLSSQLQSDD
-1497 YGKDL
+1497 FGKDL

-1508 LKKHQMLEHQM
+1508 LKKHQLLEHQM
-1519 EVREK
+1519 DVREK
-1524 EVQALQSQALALS
+1524 EVQSLQSQALALS
-1537 QEDAGLVEVDS
+1537 QEDAGIMEVDGQQQRVSESFS
-1548 QQKKV
+1548 QLQ
-1553 STSFAHLLE
+1553 E
-1562 PLRQRQELLLASK
+1562 PLRLRRQQLLASK

-1596 LATSSDHGKD
+1596 LATSTDHGKD
-1606 LPSVQL
+1606 LP
-1612 LMKKNQTLQKEIQGH
+1612 TLQKEIQGH
-1627 QPRIDDILAHGRS
+1627 QPRIDDIQAHGQS
-1640 LAPAQ
+1640 MAPSQ
-1645 TGPEE
+1645 EG
-1650 EEVDAAGQPGQAGCL
+1650 EVDGERSAALDGRLAE
-1665 VQLRDSWAQLIDET
+1665 LRELWAQLISET
-1679 DQRHARLAEAHR
+1679 DQRHTRLAEAHR

-1696 ADVAEA
+1696 ADAAEA

-1723 SAVVMVKKHQTV
+1723 SAVVMVKKHQIL
-1735 EQALEDYAQTIHQ
+1735 EQALEDYAQTVYQ

-1786 ERRGRLQE
+1786 ERGRLQE
-1794 RLRLTQLKREVE
+1794 RLRLTQLKREVD

-1839 EFARDTSAIGQERVD
+1839 EFARDTSTIGQERVD
-1854 GVNALA
+1854 AVNGQA

-1878 DGLNDAW
+1878 DGLNEAW
-1885 ADLLELMDTRTQM
+1885 ADLLELIDTRTQM

-1912 REVLGRVR
+1912 REALGRVR
-1920 EKRDALPS
+1920 EKREALSS

-1934 NSVQHLHRQH
+1934 NTVQHLHRQH
-1944 TTYEH
+1944 NTYEH

-1955 GQVRQVQDDAAR
+1955 GQVTQVQDDAAR

-1975 KADDIQKHERA
+1975 KADDIHRHERA
-1986 VVEAWDAL
+1986 VTEAWEEL

-2002 LLLLDTVEKFRFL
+2002 LLLLDTVEKFRFF

-2032 DAHDSP
+2032 QSHDSP

-2057 IEARDDS
+2057 IEARADS
-2064 FTACNEM
+2064 FNVCTEM
-2071 GNLLINNNHYA
+2071 GNTLIKNNHYA

-2092 LQDKRDEIN
+2092 LQAKRDEIN
-2101 KKWQDKMGHLQIL
+2101 QKWQDKMDHLQIV

-2126 AESWLAGQEPLVRTA
+2126 AESWLAGQEPLVRAA

-2164 AGWEERFTLLEK
+2164 AGWEERFVQLEK
-2176 LTTLEE
+2176 DCVPVIDL
-2182 QVLQKKREDE
+2182 
-2192 ERARRP
+2192 
-2198 PTPPPAEEVVQSEA
+2198 
-2212 ESQAHESAARTSLDQ
+2212 
-2227 TTLNQSV
+2227 SV
-2234 SVNGVHSDQDTSQ
+2234 DTSQ
-2247 GSESESVNGPGGDS
+2247 GSESESVNGPGRDS
-2261 GLPSSSRPDAS
+2261 GLPSSSRQDPS
-2272 ATLPLKSSTEEP
+2272 ATLPMKIGQEGGTD
-2284 APEALE
+2284 ATE
-2290 GLLCRKQEME
+2290 GLLYRKQEME
-2300 SHTKKAASRSWQN
+2300 SHNKKAASRSWQN
-2313 VYCAL
+2313 VYCVL
-2318 RKGTMGFYKD
+2318 RKGSLGFYKD
-2328 SKSAA
+2328 QKSA
-2333 SGVPYHGEV
+2333 SNGIPYHGEV
-2342 PVSLAEAVCEIAHDY
+2342 PISLSEAVCEVAHDY

-2367 LNDGKEYLFQAKD
+2367 LGDGKEYLFQSKD
-2380 EAEMNSWIH
+2380 EAEMSSWIRAIH
-2389 SIGSSI
+2389 ISMPSSGPAEGSSP
-2395 TAGEGGAGN
+2395 ARG
-2404 HSPMGPKV
+2404 

-2419 PPMSPSSTEAPGGVT
+2419 PPISPSSAEGGGVT
-2434 MRSKEGKERDREKR
+2434 MRNKDGKEKDREKR
-2448 FSFFSKKK
+2448 FSFFGKKK

>member
-1 MKTPLYRITCWG
+1 M
-13 EGESRVL
+13 S
-20 TVFRLGREFSHPWNA
+20 
-35 QGCLGQT
+35 
-42 QTKARERCPSVP
+42 
-54 RAAISTALSSPQ
+54 AISPTDFDSLEIQQQYNDINNRWDLAAETDWDNENSSARLFERSRIKAL
-66 HATPLP
+66 A
-72 GSLRQPDS
+72 D
-80 RGLSPQGRQI
+80 
-90 QSPARNPT
+90 
-98 HVSLLVREMGL
+98 
-109 WPLQQAPGPRN
+109 
-120 SRQTQHGSV
+120 
-129 QRPCTS
+129 
-135 ASCPHEREA
+135 EREA

-151 KWVNSHLG
+151 KWVNSHLA
-159 RVTCRIGDLYTDL
+159 RVTCRIGDLYGDL

-186 GEQLPK
+186 GEQLPR

-243 ILRFQIQDISVETGD
+243 ILRFQIQDISVETED
-258 NKEKKSAKDALLLWC
+258 NKERKSAKDALLLWC

-306 PDVIEFDTLKRSN
+306 PDVIDFDTLKKSN
-319 AHHNLQNA
+319 AHYNLQNA

-390 DQLIDK
+390 DQLIEK

-410 TILTLNDRQLANSL
+410 TIGTLNDRQLANSL

-537 DNFGVDLGAVEAAT
+537 DNFGLDLGAVEAAT

-571 EAVARELEAEGYHD
+571 EAVARELEAERYHD
-585 VRRVLARRD
+585 VRRVLVRRD

-602 LKELLVAR
+602 LKELLASR
-610 RERLHAHRDLQRLL
+610 RERLAAHRDLQRLL
-624 QEMSYVMDWMGD
+624 QEMTYIMDWMGD

-645 SGKHLHDVED
+645 SGKHLYHVED

-664 ADISAQAERVR
+664 ADISAQADRVR
-675 AVQAAAQPF
+675 AVQSSAQRF
-684 TSPEQSYKPCE
+684 TDPEQTYMPCE
-695 PGLVSERVSLLGQAY
+695 PGLVSEKVSQLGQAY
-710 EELGRLAVERRERLE
+710 EELGQLAVQRRARLE
-725 DSRKLWQFLWELG
+725 DSRRLWHLLWELG
-738 EEAAWIREQEQILAV
+738 EEAAWIREQEQILAS
-753 ADCGRDLS
+753 DERGRDLT

-768 KHEAFRDEMAAR
+768 KHEAFREEMAAR
-780 YTPLSNSIAVGDTLV
+780 YTPLSNSIAIGEALV
-795 EEGHYGAPE
+795 QEGHFGAPE
-804 VTERIADVRAQW
+804 ITKRVADVRAQW
-816 AHLEEASQLREQ
+816 AHLEETSQLREQ
-828 HLKEAVALHQFQT
+828 RLREAVALHQFQT

-848 WIQETLRRVSSP
+848 WIMEALQRVSSP

-866 FSTQTLARK
+866 FSTQTLVRK

-883 QSHRPLIDSLHE
+883 QSHRSLIDSLHE
-895 QALALPADY
+895 QAQALPPDY
-904 ANSPEVEGRLPA
+904 VQSPEVEGRLPA
-916 IEQRYEELEALSA
+916 IEQRYEELVSLSA

-940 LYRMFSEAGACQ
+940 LYHMFSEADACQ

-967 PTKLEDL
+967 PSKLEDL

-984 EPEMNSLGTRVTDV
+984 ETEMNNLATRIADV
-998 NQVAEQLLSTDHC
+998 NQVAEQLLSTDHR
-1011 SKEQIHQTQDQLNDR
+1011 SKDQIHQTQDQLNAR
-1026 WAEFQELADKKKQAL
+1026 WKEFQDLANKRKHAL
-1041 DSALNIQNY
+1041 ESALNFQNY
-1050 HLECNEIQSWM
+1050 RLECNEIQTWM

-1073 LGNDLAGVMAL
+1073 LGNDLAGVTAL

-1092 RDLKAIQGKLD
+1092 RDLEAIQGKLD
-1103 DLRQEAEKLAQEH
+1103 DLRQEAEKLTKEH
-1116 PDQAEEI
+1116 PDQADEI
-1123 QARLGGILE
+1123 QARLAEIQE
-1132 VWEELNATMKR
+1132 VWEELTATMKR
-1143 REEGLGEASKLQGFL
+1143 REDSLGEASKLQGFL
-1158 RDLDDFQSWLSRTMT
+1158 RDLDGFQSWLSRTTT

-1178 DIPTSLAEAEQLLAR
+1178 DTPTSLEEAEKLLR
-1193 HEGIKNEV
+1193 QHEAIKTEV
-1201 DNYRE
+1201 DNYKE

-1221 QTDAQHMFLGQRL
+1221 QTDAQHMFLAQRL
-1234 QALDTGWN
+1234 QALDTGWH
-1242 ELRRMWENRHNLL
+1242 ELRRMWENRHSLL
-1255 AQAFDFQTFLRDVKQ
+1255 AQACNFQTFLRDAKQ
-1270 AEGFLNSQEYFLSHT
+1270 AEGFLNSQEYILSHT

-1291 QGAEEAIKK
+1291 QGAEAAIKK
-1300 HEDFLTTMEANEEK
+1300 HDDFLTTMEANEDK

-1319 EAGRRL
+1319 ETGRRL
-1325 VNNDNANADKIQEK
+1325 VDDNNTNADKIQEK
-1339 ADSIQ
+1339 TDSIQ
-1344 DRHQKNKQAASEL
+1344 ERHQKNKEAAREL

-1365 ELQHFLQD
+1365 ELQSFLQD
-1373 GQELSLWINEKMLTA
+1373 GQELSLWIDEKMLTA

-1414 SNKDWLDKIRK
+1414 SNKDWLDKIHT

-1445 EGLQKQWEELEAT
+1445 EGLKKRWEELEAT

-1537 QEDAGLVEVDS
+1537 QEDTGLEEVDS
-1548 QQKKV
+1548 QQKKMAD
-1553 STSFAHLLE
+1553 SFSHLLE
-1562 PLRQRQELLLASK
+1562 PLRQRRQFLLASK

-1596 LATSSDHGKD
+1596 LASSSDHGKD

-1612 LMKKNQTLQKEIQGH
+1612 LIKKNQTLQKEIQGH

-1640 LAPAQ
+1640 MAPEQ
-1645 TGPEE
+1645 TGREE
-1650 EEVDAAGQPGQAGCL
+1650 EAEPGAEPGQQGRLAE
-1665 VQLRDSWAQLIDET
+1665 LRESWARLIDET
-1679 DQRHARLAEAHR
+1679 DKRHARLVDANR

-1723 SAVVMVKKHQTV
+1723 SALAMVKKHQIV

-1755 MVTSEHPE
+1755 MVTGEHPE

-1794 RLRLTQLKREVE
+1794 RLRLTQLKREVD

-1878 DGLNDAW
+1878 DGLNDSW

-1912 REVLGRVR
+1912 RETLGRVR
-1920 EKRDALPS
+1920 EKTDGLPA

-1944 TTYEH
+1944 TAYEH

-1955 GQVRQVQDDAAR
+1955 GQVRQVQEDAAR

-1986 VVEAWDAL
+1986 VVEAWEAL

-2002 LLLLDTVEKFRFL
+2002 LLLLDTVEKFRFF

-2064 FTACNEM
+2064 FTACNSM
-2071 GNLLINNNHYA
+2071 GNTLIENNHYA

-2092 LQDKRDEIN
+2092 LQAKRDEIN
-2101 KKWQDKMGHLQIL
+2101 KKWQDKMEHLQIL

-2119 FGRDASV
+2119 FGRDASL
-2126 AESWLAGQEPLVRTA
+2126 AESWLAGHEPLVRAA
-2141 ELGANVDEVESLIK
+2141 ELGANVDEVENLIK
-2155 RHEAFEKLA
+2155 RHEAFEKIA
-2164 AGWEERFTLLEK
+2164 ASWDERFSLLEK

-2182 QVLQKKREDE
+2182 QELQRQREE
-2192 ERARRP
+2192 EEKARRP
-2198 PTPPPAEEVVQSEA
+2198 PTPPPAEEVVQSEL
-2212 ESQAHESAARTSLDQ
+2212 ESLAHESAARTSLDQ

-2247 GSESESVNGPGGDS
+2247 SVSVAKTPDPKALSPEPGSEPESVNGPAVEGAPAGDAQTTA
-2261 GLPSSSRPDAS
+2261 SRPDPS
-2272 ATLPLKSSTEEP
+2272 ATLPIKGSPEMPVP
-2284 APEALE
+2284 AAIE

-2300 SHTKKAASRSWQN
+2300 AHGKKAASRSWQN
-2313 VYCAL
+2313 VYCVV
-2318 RKGTMGFYKD
+2318 RKGSLGFYKD
-2328 SKSAA
+2328 SKGAI
-2333 SGVPYHGEV
+2333 SGIPYHGEV
-2342 PVSLAEAVCEIAHDY
+2342 PIGLADATCEVANDY
-2357 KKRKHVFKLR
+2357 KKRKHVFKLQ

-2380 EAEMNSWIH
+2380 EAEMSSWIQAVT
-2389 SIGSSI
+2389 SSI
-2395 TAGEGGAGN
+2395 QTGEGGAGN

-2419 PPMSPSSTEAPGGVT
+2419 PPISPSSGEAGGVT
-2434 MRSKEGKERDREKR
+2434 MRSKEGKEGKDREKR
-2448 FSFFSKKK
+2448 FSFFGKKK

>member
-1 MKTPLYRITCWG
+1 MMELEQNVSEHC
-13 EGESRVL
+13 
-20 TVFRLGREFSHPWNA
+20 
-35 QGCLGQT
+35 
-42 QTKARERCPSVP
+42 
-54 RAAISTALSSPQ
+54 
-66 HATPLP
+66 
-72 GSLRQPDS
+72 
-80 RGLSPQGRQI
+80 LSPAAFVDQVQYSNILEGRFKQ
-90 QSPARNPT
+90 
-98 HVSLLVREMGL
+98 
-109 WPLQQAPGPRN
+109 LQD
-120 SRQTQHGSV
+120 
-129 QRPCTS
+129 
-135 ASCPHEREA
+135 EREA

-186 GEQLPK
+186 SEQLPR

-273 QMKTAGYP
+273 QMKTAGYQ

-306 PDVIEFDTLKRSN
+306 PDLIEFDTLKRSN
-319 AHHNLQNA
+319 AHYNLQNA

-390 DQLIDK
+390 DQLIEK

-401 SELLQWIEQ
+401 SELLHWIEH
-410 TILTLNDRQLANSL
+410 TIVTLNDRQLANSL

-537 DNFGVDLGAVEAAT
+537 DNFGIDLSAVEAAT

-571 EAVARELEAEGYHD
+571 EAVARELEGEGYHE

-602 LKELLVAR
+602 LRELLAAR
-610 RERLHAHRDLQRLL
+610 RERLMAHKDLQRLM
-624 QEMSYVMDWMGD
+624 QEMRYIMDWMGD

-645 SGKHLHDVED
+645 CGKHLHDVDD

-675 AVQAAAQPF
+675 GVQAAALRF
-684 TSPEQSYKPCE
+684 TSTEQSYKPCE
-695 PGLVSERVSLLGQAY
+695 PALVSEKVALLGRAY
-710 EELGRLAVERRERLE
+710 EELGHLASGRRGRLE
-725 DSRKLWQFLWELG
+725 DSRRLWKFLWELG
-738 EEAAWIREQEQILAV
+738 EEAAWIREQEQILAGG
-753 ADCGRDLS
+753 DCGRDLT

-780 YTPLSNSIAVGDTLV
+780 YGPLGHSIAGGDVLV
-795 EEGHYGAPE
+795 EEGHFGAQE
-804 VTERIADVRAQW
+804 VMERIRDVRAQW
-816 AHLEEASQLREQ
+816 AHLEETSQLREQ
-828 HLKEAVALHQFQT
+828 RLKEAVALHQFQT

-848 WIQETLRRVSSP
+848 WIMETLRRVSSQ

-883 QSHRPLIDSLHE
+883 QSHRTLIDSLHE
-895 QALALPADY
+895 QALALPPAY
-904 ANSPEVEGRLPA
+904 AHSPQVEGRLPA
-916 IEQRYEELEALSA
+916 IEQRYEELESLSA
-929 ARRQALEGALA
+929 GRRQALEGALA
-940 LYRMFSEAGACQ
+940 LYRMFSEADACQ
-952 LWVEEKEQWLDTMEI
+952 LWVGEKEQWLDGMEI
-967 PTKLEDL
+967 PAKLEDL
-974 EVVQQRFETL
+974 EVVQQRFDTL
-984 EPEMNSLGTRVTDV
+984 ETEMNNVGTRISDV
-998 NQVAEQLLSTDHC
+998 NQVAQQLLATDHR
-1011 SKEQIHQTQDQLNDR
+1011 SKGQVHQTQDQLNDR
-1026 WAEFQELADKKKQAL
+1026 WKEFQRLADKRKQAL
-1041 DSALNIQNY
+1041 ESELNIQNY

-1061 KEKTKVI
+1061 REKTKVI

-1092 RDLKAIQGKLD
+1092 RDLEAIQGKLD
-1103 DLRQEAEKLAQEH
+1103 DLRKEAKKLAKEH
-1116 PDQAEEI
+1116 PDQAQEI
-1123 QARLGGILE
+1123 QARLGGIQE
-1132 VWEELNATMKR
+1132 VWEELNTTMKR
-1143 REEGLGEASKLQGFL
+1143 REESLGEASKLQGFL

-1178 DIPTSLAEAEQLLAR
+1178 DIPTSLPEAEQLLTQ

-1201 DNYRE
+1201 DNYKE

-1221 QTDAQHMFLGQRL
+1221 QTDAQYMFLAQRL
-1234 QALDTGWN
+1234 QALDTGWH
-1242 ELRRMWENRHNLL
+1242 ELRCMWENRHSLL

-1270 AEGFLNSQEYFLSHT
+1270 AEGFLNNQEYVLSHT

-1300 HEDFLTTMEANEEK
+1300 HEDFMTTMEASEEK
-1314 IVGVV
+1314 ITGVV
-1319 EAGRRL
+1319 DTGHRL
-1325 VNNDNANADKIQEK
+1325 VSDLNTNSDKIQEK
-1339 ADSIQ
+1339 ADSIKE
-1344 DRHQKNKQAASEL
+1344 RHQKNKQVASTL

-1373 GQELSLWINEKMLTA
+1373 GQELTLWINEKMLTA

-1414 SNKDWLDKIRK
+1414 SNKDWLDKIGK
-1425 EGEALVREKPELE
+1425 EGQALVSEKPELD
-1438 PVVTQTL
+1438 PVVKKTMV
-1445 EGLQKQWEELEAT
+1445 GLQGQWEELEAT

-1479 SALDT
+1479 SALDS
-1484 WVNNLSSQLQSDD
+1484 WLMNLSTQLQSDD

-1537 QEDAGLVEVDS
+1537 QEDAGLAEVDG
-1548 QQKKV
+1548 QQKRV
-1553 STSFAHLLE
+1553 ADSFAKLHE
-1562 PLRQRQELLLASK
+1562 PLQQRQQQLLSSK

-1584 EDEILWVKERMP
+1584 EDELLWVKERMP
-1596 LATSSDHGKD
+1596 LATSTDHGKD

-1612 LMKKNQTLQKEIQGH
+1612 LIKKNQTLHKEIQGH
-1627 QPRIDDILAHGRS
+1627 QPRIDDIQAHKRS
-1640 LAPAQ
+1640 M
-1645 TGPEE
+1645 G
-1650 EEVDAAGQPGQAGCL
+1650 PGQEEADGVEGRL
-1665 VQLRDSWAQLIDET
+1665 LDLGDSWAQLIGET
-1679 DQRHARLAEAHR
+1679 DQRRGRLVEAHR

-1696 ADVAEA
+1696 ADAAEA

-1723 SAVVMVKKHQTV
+1723 SAVVMVKKHQIL

-1763 SERITLRQAQVDKLY
+1763 SERLTLRQAQVDKLY

-1794 RLRLTQLKREVE
+1794 RLRLTQLKREVD

-1839 EFARDTSAIGQERVD
+1839 EFARDTSTIGQERVD
-1854 GVNALA
+1854 GVNAQA

-1878 DGLNDAW
+1878 DGLNEAW
-1885 ADLLELMDTRTQM
+1885 ADLLELIDTRTQM

-1912 REVLGRVR
+1912 REALGRVR
-1920 EKRDALPS
+1920 EKREALPS

-1934 NSVQHLHRQH
+1934 NTVQHLHRQH
-1944 TTYEH
+1944 TAYEH

-1955 GQVRQVQDDAAR
+1955 GQVNQVQEDAAR

-1975 KADDIQKHERA
+1975 KADEIHRHERA
-1986 VVEAWDAL
+1986 VSEAWEAL
-1994 LAAGQSRR
+1994 LSAGQARR
-2002 LLLLDTVEKFRFL
+2002 LLLLDTVEKFRFF

-2057 IEARDDS
+2057 IETRAGS
-2064 FTACNEM
+2064 FTVCNEM
-2071 GNLLINNNHYA
+2071 GKMLIKNKHYA

-2092 LQDKRDEIN
+2092 LQTKRDEIN
-2101 KKWQDKMGHLQIL
+2101 KKWQDKMDHLQIV

-2126 AESWLAGQEPLVRTA
+2126 AESWLAGQEPLVRAA
-2141 ELGANVDEVESLIK
+2141 ELGSNVDEVESLIK

-2164 AGWEERFTLLEK
+2164 AGWDERFTLLEK

-2182 QVLQKKREDE
+2182 LEIQRRREEE

-2212 ESQAHESAARTSLDQ
+2212 GSQAHESAARTSLDQ

-2247 GSESESVNGPGGDS
+2247 GSEAESVNGPGRDS
-2261 GLPSSSRPDAS
+2261 GLPSSSRLDPS
-2272 ATLPLKSSTEEP
+2272 GPFATLPSKSTAEP
-2284 APEALE
+2284 PPVETME
-2290 GLLCRKQEME
+2290 GMLCRKQEME
-2300 SHTKKAASRSWQN
+2300 SHSKKAASRSWQN
-2313 VYCAL
+2313 VYCVL
-2318 RKGTMGFYKD
+2318 RKGSLGFYKD
-2328 SKSAA
+2328 NKGATN
-2333 SGVPYHGEV
+2333 GVPYHGEV
-2342 PVSLAEAVCEIAHDY
+2342 PISLTEAVCEVAHGY

-2367 LNDGKEYLFQAKD
+2367 LGDGKEFLFQAKD
-2380 EAEMNSWIH
+2380 EGEMSSWIR
-2389 SIGSSI
+2389 SILSSI
-2395 TAGEGGAGN
+2395 PSGAGGAGEL
-2404 HSPMGPKV
+2404 SPGGPAV

-2419 PPMSPSSTEAPGGVT
+2419 PPISPSSAEPGAVT
-2434 MRSKEGKERDREKR
+2434 MRNKEGKDKDREKR
-2448 FSFFSKKK
+2448 FSFFGKKK

>member
-1 MKTPLYRITCWG
+1 MSTISPTDFDSLEIQQQYNDINNRWDLAAETDWDNENSSARLFERSRI
-13 EGESRVL
+13 
-20 TVFRLGREFSHPWNA
+20 
-35 QGCLGQT
+35 
-42 QTKARERCPSVP
+42 KAL
-54 RAAISTALSSPQ
+54 A
-66 HATPLP
+66 
-72 GSLRQPDS
+72 D
-80 RGLSPQGRQI
+80 
-90 QSPARNPT
+90 
-98 HVSLLVREMGL
+98 
-109 WPLQQAPGPRN
+109 
-120 SRQTQHGSV
+120 
-129 QRPCTS
+129 
-135 ASCPHEREA
+135 EREA

-186 GEQLPK
+186 GEQLPR

-243 ILRFQIQDISVETGD
+243 ILRFQIQDISVETED

-281 NVNVHNFTTSWRDG
+281 NVNIHNFTTSWRDG

-306 PDVIEFDTLKRSN
+306 PDLIDFENLKRSN
-319 AHHNLQNA
+319 AHYNLQNA

-390 DQLIDK
+390 DQLIEK

-410 TILTLNDRQLANSL
+410 TIVTLNDRQLANSL
-424 SGVQNQLQAFNTY
+424 SGVQNQLQAFNSY

-469 VYMPRE
+469 VYMPKE

-537 DNFGVDLGAVEAAT
+537 DNFGTNLGAVEAAT

-556 IETDIGAYGERVAAV
+556 IETDIGAYWERVAAV
-571 EAVARELEAEGYHD
+571 QAVARELEAENYHD
-585 VRRVLARRD
+585 VRRVVARRD

-602 LKELLVAR
+602 LKELLAAR
-610 RERLHAHRDLQRLL
+610 RERLNAHRDLQRLF
-624 QEMSYVMDWMGD
+624 QEMRYIMDWMGD
-636 MKGRLQSQD
+636 MKSRLQSPD
-645 SGKHLHDVED
+645 SGKHLHDVLD
-655 LLQTHTLVE
+655 LLQKHTLVE
-664 ADISAQAERVR
+664 ADISAQAERIKG
-675 AVQAAAQPF
+675 VQGAAQRF
-684 TSPEQSYKPCE
+684 TSYEQAYKPCE
-695 PGLVSERVSLLGQAY
+695 PGLVSEKVDLLGQAY
-710 EELGRLAVERRERLE
+710 EELGQLAVKRREQLE
-725 DSRKLWQFLWELG
+725 DSRRLWQFLWDVG
-738 EEAAWIREQEQILAV
+738 EEAAWIREQEQILASG
-753 ADCGRDLS
+753 DCGRDLT

-768 KHEAFRDEMAAR
+768 KHEAFTDEMAAR
-780 YTPLSNSIAVGDTLV
+780 YGPLSNSIAVGEALIK
-795 EEGHYGAPE
+795 EGHFGAPE
-804 VTERIADVRAQW
+804 VSERVEDIRGQW
-816 AHLEEASQLREQ
+816 NHLEETTKLREQ
-828 HLKEAVALHQFQT
+828 SLKESVALHQFQT

-848 WIQETLRRVSSP
+848 WIMETFRQVSSQ

-875 QREVEEEI
+875 QREIEEEI
-883 QSHRPLIDSLHE
+883 KSHRPLIDSLHE
-895 QALALPADY
+895 QAQALPQAFVHF
-904 ANSPEVEGRLPA
+904 PEVDGRLPA
-916 IEQRYEELEALSA
+916 IEQRYEELESLSA

-940 LYRMFSEAGACQ
+940 LYRMFSEAGACL
-952 LWVEEKEQWLDTMEI
+952 LWVEEKEQWLHGMEI

-974 EVVQQRFETL
+974 EVVQQRFDTL
-984 EPEMNSLGTRVTDV
+984 EPEMNNLGARVTDV
-998 NQVAEQLLSTDHC
+998 NQVAEQLLSSDNRN
-1011 SKEQIHQTQDQLNDR
+1011 KDQIHQTRDQLKNR
-1026 WAEFQELADKKKQAL
+1026 WKEFEQLAGQKKEDL
-1041 DSALNIQNY
+1041 ESALNIQNY
-1050 HLECNEIQSWM
+1050 HLECNEIQTWM

-1068 ESTQS
+1068 ESTQG

-1092 RDLKAIQGKLD
+1092 RDLEAIQGKLD
-1103 DLRQEAEKLAQEH
+1103 DLRTEAEKLAKEH
-1116 PDQAEEI
+1116 PDQAGEI
-1123 QARLGGILE
+1123 QGRLTEIQE
-1132 VWEELNATMKR
+1132 VWEDLNDTMKR
-1143 REEGLGEASKLQGFL
+1143 REESLGEASKLQGFL
-1158 RDLDDFQSWLSRTMT
+1158 RDLDDFQTWLSRTQT

-1178 DIPTSLAEAEQLLAR
+1178 DIPTSLPEAESLLAQ
-1193 HEGIKNEV
+1193 HESIKNEV
-1201 DNYRE
+1201 DNYKE

-1221 QTDAQHMFLGQRL
+1221 QTDAQHMFLAQRL
-1234 QALDTGWN
+1234 QALDTGWH
-1242 ELRRMWENRHNLL
+1242 ELRRMWENRHSLL
-1255 AQAFDFQTFLRDVKQ
+1255 AQAFDFQTFLRDAKQ
-1270 AEGFLNSQEYFLSHT
+1270 AETFLNSQEYVLSHT
-1285 EMPSSL
+1285 EMPTSL

-1300 HEDFLTTMEANEEK
+1300 HEDFLTTTEASEEK
-1314 IVGVV
+1314 ITGVV
-1319 EAGRRL
+1319 ESGRRL
-1325 VNNDNANADKIQEK
+1325 INDSNANSDKIQEK
-1339 ADSIQ
+1339 VDSIQ
-1344 DRHQKNKQAASEL
+1344 ERHRKNKEAANEL
-1357 LAKLKDNR
+1357 LTKLKDNR

-1373 GQELSLWINEKMLTA
+1373 GQELTLWINEKMLTA

-1414 SNKDWLDKIRK
+1414 SNKDWLDKIDK
-1425 EGEALVREKPELE
+1425 EGQALVAEKPELK
-1438 PVVTQTL
+1438 PVVEQTL
-1445 EGLQKQWEELEAT
+1445 QDLQRQWEELEGT

-1479 SALDT
+1479 SALDV
-1484 WVNNLSSQLQSDD
+1484 WLKNLEGQLQSDD

-1524 EVQALQSQALALS
+1524 EVQSLQSQALALS
-1537 QEDAGLVEVDS
+1537 QEDAGLTEVDG
-1548 QQKKV
+1548 QQRRV
-1553 STSFAHLLE
+1553 TDTFANLQE
-1562 PLRQRQELLLASK
+1562 PLNLRRQQLLASK

-1596 LATSSDHGKD
+1596 LATSTDHGKD
-1606 LPSVQL
+1606 LPTVQL
-1612 LMKKNQTLQKEIQGH
+1612 LIKKNQTLQKEIQGH
-1627 QPRIDDILAHGRS
+1627 QPRIDDIDRRS
-1640 LAPAQ
+1640 KTQ
-1645 TGPEE
+1645 SQVDGERQSVQEE
-1650 EEVDAAGQPGQAGCL
+1650 RLGELQDL
-1665 VQLRDSWAQLIDET
+1665 WNQLIAET
-1679 DQRHARLAEAHR
+1679 DKRHTRLIEANR

-1696 ADVAEA
+1696 TDAAEA

-1723 SAVVMVKKHQTV
+1723 SALVMVKKHQSL

-1755 MVTSEHPE
+1755 MVNSEHPE

-1794 RLRLTQLKREVE
+1794 RLRLTQLKREVD

-1839 EFARDTSAIGQERVD
+1839 EFARDTSTIGQERVD

-1878 DGLNDAW
+1878 DGLNEAW
-1885 ADLLELMDTRTQM
+1885 ADLLELIDTRTQM

-1912 REVLGRVR
+1912 TEVLGRIK
-1920 EKRDALPS
+1920 EKREGLPS

-1934 NSVQHLHRQH
+1934 NTVQHLHRQH
-1944 TTYEH
+1944 NTFEN

-1955 GQVRQVQDDAAR
+1955 GQVNQVQDDAAR

-1975 KADDIQKHERA
+1975 KADDIQRSEHA
-1986 VVEAWDAL
+1986 VTSAWEGL
-1994 LAAGQSRR
+1994 LDAGQARR
-2002 LLLLDTVEKFRFL
+2002 VLLLDTVEKFRFF

-2057 IEARDDS
+2057 IETRADS
-2064 FTACNEM
+2064 FTACIEM
-2071 GNLLINNNHYA
+2071 GNTLLNNNHYA
-2082 ADEIREKLDQ
+2082 SDEIREKLIQ
-2092 LQDKRDEIN
+2092 LQEKRDKIN
-2101 KKWQDKMGHLQIL
+2101 KKWQDKMDHLQIV

-2119 FGRDASV
+2119 FGRDAYI
-2126 AESWLAGQEPLVRTA
+2126 AESWLAGQEPLVRAA

-2164 AGWEERFTLLEK
+2164 VGWEDRFVLLEK

-2182 QVLQKKREDE
+2182 QEMQRRREEE

-2198 PTPPPAEEVVQSEA
+2198 PTPPPAEEA
-2212 ESQAHESAARTSLDQ
+2212 ADITESHVHDSAARTSLDQ

-2234 SVNGVHSDQDTSQ
+2234 SVNGVHSDNDTSQ
-2247 GSESESVNGPGGDS
+2247 GSESESVNGPGRDS
-2261 GLPSSSRPDAS
+2261 GLASSRLEPS
-2272 ATLPLKSSTEEP
+2272 ATLPNRGGAESG
-2284 APEALE
+2284 PETME
-2290 GLLCRKQEME
+2290 GMLNRKQEME
-2300 SHTKKAASRSWQN
+2300 SHSKKAATRSWQN
-2313 VYCAL
+2313 VYCVL
-2318 RKGTMGFYKD
+2318 RKGSLGFYKD
-2328 SKSAA
+2328 GKSA
-2333 SGVPYHGEV
+2333 SNGIPYHGEV
-2342 PVSLAEAVCEIAHDY
+2342 PISLAEAVCEVAHDY

-2367 LNDGKEYLFQAKD
+2367 LGDGKEFLFQAKD
-2380 EAEMNSWIH
+2380 EAEMSSWIR
-2389 SIGSSI
+2389 SILASVPS
-2395 TAGEGGAGN
+2395 GGGD
-2404 HSPMGPKV
+2404 SPGGPRA

-2419 PPMSPSSTEAPGGVT
+2419 PPISPSSAEGGGVT
-2434 MRSKEGKERDREKR
+2434 MRNKDGKDKDREKR
-2448 FSFFSKKK
+2448 FSFFGKKK

>member
-1 MKTPLYRITCWG
+1 M
-13 EGESRVL
+13 
-20 TVFRLGREFSHPWNA
+20 
-35 QGCLGQT
+35 
-42 QTKARERCPSVP
+42 
-54 RAAISTALSSPQ
+54 LSICFVV
-66 HATPLP
+66 
-72 GSLRQPDS
+72 D
-80 RGLSPQGRQI
+80 
-90 QSPARNPT
+90 
-98 HVSLLVREMGL
+98 
-109 WPLQQAPGPRN
+109 
-120 SRQTQHGSV
+120 
-129 QRPCTS
+129 
-135 ASCPHEREA
+135 EREA

-243 ILRFQIQDISVETGD
+243 ILRFQIQDISVETED

-273 QMKTAGYP
+273 QMKTAGYQ

-306 PDVIEFDTLKRSN
+306 PDVIEFDNLKRSN
-319 AHHNLQNA
+319 AHYNLQNA

-390 DQLIDK
+390 DQLIEK

-401 SELLQWIEQ
+401 SELLHWIEQ
-410 TILTLNDRQLANSL
+410 TIVTLNDRQLANSL
-424 SGVQNQLQAFNTY
+424 SAVQNQLQAFNTY
-437 RTVEKPPKF
+437 RTVEKPPSEF

-537 DNFGVDLGAVEAAT
+537 DNFGLDLGAVEAAT

-556 IETDIGAYGERVAAV
+556 IETDIVAYGGRVTAV
-571 EAVARELEAEGYHD
+571 EAVARELEAESYHD

-602 LKELLVAR
+602 LKELLAAR
-610 RERLHAHRDLQRLL
+610 RERLQAHRDLQRLL
-624 QEMSYVMDWMGD
+624 QEMRYIMDWMGD

-675 AVQAAAQPF
+675 AVQASAQRF
-684 TSPEQSYKPCE
+684 TSEDQPYKPCE
-695 PGLVSERVSLLGQAY
+695 PALVNEKVSLLGHAY
-710 EELGRLAVERRERLE
+710 EELGRLASSRRVRLE
-725 DSRKLWQFLWELG
+725 DSRRLWQFLWEMG
-738 EEAAWIREQEQILAV
+738 EESAWIREQEQILAN

-780 YTPLSNSIAVGDTLV
+780 YGPLGNSIAAGEQLV
-795 EEGHYGAPE
+795 NDGHFGTQE
-804 VTERIADVRAQW
+804 VTERITDVRSQW
-816 AHLEEASQLREQ
+816 SHLEEASKLREQ
-828 HLKEAVALHQFQT
+828 HLKESVALHQFQT

-848 WIQETLRRVSSP
+848 WILETLRQVSSQ

-883 QSHRPLIDSLHE
+883 QSHRSLIDSLHE
-895 QALALPADY
+895 QALTLPEAY
-904 ANSPEVEGRLPA
+904 THSPQVEGRLPA
-916 IEQRYEELEALSA
+916 IEQRYEELESLSST
-929 ARRQALEGALA
+929 RRQALEGALA
-940 LYRMFSEAGACQ
+940 LYRMYSEAGACQ
-952 LWVEEKEQWLDTMEI
+952 LWVEEKEQWLHGMEI

-984 EPEMNSLGTRVTDV
+984 EPEMNNLATRVSDV
-998 NQVAEQLLSTDHC
+998 NQVAEQLLSSDNRN
-1011 SKEQIHQTQDQLNDR
+1011 KEQINETQNQLNNR
-1026 WAEFQELADKKKQAL
+1026 WVEFQQLAGQKKQAL
-1041 DSALNIQNY
+1041 ESALNIQNY
-1050 HLECNEIQSWM
+1050 HLECNEIQTWM

-1068 ESTQS
+1068 ESTQG

-1092 RDLKAIQGKLD
+1092 RDLEAIQGKLD
-1103 DLRQEAEKLAQEH
+1103 DLKKEAKKLAEEH
-1116 PDQAEEI
+1116 PDQAQEI
-1123 QARLGGILE
+1123 QARLGEIQE
-1132 VWEELNATMKR
+1132 VWEELYATMKK
-1143 REEGLGEASKLQGFL
+1143 REESLGEASKLQGFL
-1158 RDLDDFQSWLSRTMT
+1158 RDLDDFQSWLSRTQT

-1178 DIPTSLAEAEQLLAR
+1178 DIPTSLAEAERLLTQ

-1206 DYEKMRAVG
+1206 DYEKMRATG
-1215 EEVTQG
+1215 AEVTQG
-1221 QTDAQHMFLGQRL
+1221 QTDAQHMFLAQRL
-1234 QALDTGWN
+1234 QALDTGWH
-1242 ELRRMWENRHNLL
+1242 ELRRMWENRHSLL
-1255 AQAFDFQTFLRDVKQ
+1255 AQAFDFQTFLRDAKQ
-1270 AEGFLNSQEYFLSHT
+1270 AEGFLNSQEYVLSHT

-1291 QGAEEAIKK
+1291 QGAVEAIKK
-1300 HEDFLTTMEANEEK
+1300 HEDFMTTMEASEEK
-1314 IVGVV
+1314 ISGVV

-1325 VNNDNANADKIQEK
+1325 VSDGNANADKILEK

-1344 DRHQKNKQAASEL
+1344 ERHQKNKETASEL
-1357 LAKLKDNR
+1357 LSKLKDNR

-1373 GQELSLWINEKMLTA
+1373 GQELTLWINEKMLTA

-1404 KHQAFMAELA
+1404 KHQAFMAELG
-1414 SNKDWLDKIRK
+1414 SNKDWLDKIDK
-1425 EGEALVREKPELE
+1425 EGQALVSEKPELE
-1438 PVVTQTL
+1438 PVVKQTR
-1445 EGLQKQWEELEAT
+1445 EGLQKQWEELENT
-1458 TQTKAQCL
+1458 TRTKAQCL

-1484 WVNNLSSQLQSDD
+1484 WLQNLSSQLQSDD
-1497 YGKDL
+1497 FGKDL
-1502 TSVNIL
+1502 TSWNHNMMYAGI
-1508 LKKHQMLEHQM
+1508 M
-1519 EVREK
+1519 EVDGQQQRVSESFS
-1524 EVQALQSQALALS
+1524 QLQ
-1537 QEDAGLVEVDS
+1537 
-1548 QQKKV
+1548 
-1553 STSFAHLLE
+1553 E
-1562 PLRQRQELLLASK
+1562 PLRLRRQQLLASK

-1596 LATSSDHGKD
+1596 LATSTDHGKD
-1606 LPSVQL
+1606 LP
-1612 LMKKNQTLQKEIQGH
+1612 TLQKEIQGH
-1627 QPRIDDILAHGRS
+1627 QPRIDDIQAHGQS
-1640 LAPAQ
+1640 MAPSQ
-1645 TGPEE
+1645 EG
-1650 EEVDAAGQPGQAGCL
+1650 EVDGERSAALDGRLAE
-1665 VQLRDSWAQLIDET
+1665 LRELWAQLISET
-1679 DQRHARLAEAHR
+1679 DQRHTRLAEAHR

-1696 ADVAEA
+1696 ADAAEA

-1723 SAVVMVKKHQTV
+1723 SAVVMVKKHQIL
-1735 EQALEDYAQTIHQ
+1735 EQALEDYAQTVYQ

-1786 ERRGRLQE
+1786 ERGRLQE
-1794 RLRLTQLKREVE
+1794 RLRLTQLKREVD

-1839 EFARDTSAIGQERVD
+1839 EFARDTSTIGQERVD
-1854 GVNALA
+1854 AVNGQA

-1878 DGLNDAW
+1878 DGLNEAW
-1885 ADLLELMDTRTQM
+1885 ADLLELIDTRTQM

-1912 REVLGRVR
+1912 REALGRVR
-1920 EKRDALPS
+1920 EKREALSS

-1934 NSVQHLHRQH
+1934 NTVQHLHRQH
-1944 TTYEH
+1944 NTYEH

-1955 GQVRQVQDDAAR
+1955 GQVTQVQDDAAR

-1975 KADDIQKHERA
+1975 KADDIHRHERA
-1986 VVEAWDAL
+1986 VTEAWEEL

-2002 LLLLDTVEKFRFL
+2002 LLLLDTVEKFRFF

-2032 DAHDSP
+2032 QSHDSP

-2057 IEARDDS
+2057 IEARADS
-2064 FTACNEM
+2064 FNVCTEM
-2071 GNLLINNNHYA
+2071 GNTLIKNNHYA

-2092 LQDKRDEIN
+2092 LQAKRDEIN
-2101 KKWQDKMGHLQIL
+2101 QKWQDKMDHLQIV

-2126 AESWLAGQEPLVRTA
+2126 AESWLAGQEPLVRAA

-2164 AGWEERFTLLEK
+2164 AGWEERFVQLEK
-2176 LTTLEE
+2176 DWLGVCVTM
-2182 QVLQKKREDE
+2182 
-2192 ERARRP
+2192 
-2198 PTPPPAEEVVQSEA
+2198 
-2212 ESQAHESAARTSLDQ
+2212 
-2227 TTLNQSV
+2227 SV
-2234 SVNGVHSDQDTSQ
+2234 GHFPGQ
-2247 GSESESVNGPGGDS
+2247 GSESESVNGPGRDS
-2261 GLPSSSRPDAS
+2261 GLPSSSRQDPS
-2272 ATLPLKSSTEEP
+2272 ATLPMKIGQEGGTD
-2284 APEALE
+2284 ATE
-2290 GLLCRKQEME
+2290 GLLYRKQEME
-2300 SHTKKAASRSWQN
+2300 SHNKKAASRSWQN
-2313 VYCAL
+2313 VYCVL
-2318 RKGTMGFYKD
+2318 RKGSLGFYKD
-2328 SKSAA
+2328 QKSA
-2333 SGVPYHGEV
+2333 SNGIPYHGEV
-2342 PVSLAEAVCEIAHDY
+2342 PISLSEAVCEVAHDY

-2367 LNDGKEYLFQAKD
+2367 LGDGKEYLFQSKD
-2380 EAEMNSWIH
+2380 EAEMSSWIRAIH
-2389 SIGSSI
+2389 ISMPSSGPAEGSSP
-2395 TAGEGGAGN
+2395 ARG
-2404 HSPMGPKV
+2404 

-2419 PPMSPSSTEAPGGVT
+2419 PPISPSSAEGGGVT
-2434 MRSKEGKERDREKR
+2434 MRNKDGKEKDREKR
-2448 FSFFSKKK
+2448 FSFFGKKK